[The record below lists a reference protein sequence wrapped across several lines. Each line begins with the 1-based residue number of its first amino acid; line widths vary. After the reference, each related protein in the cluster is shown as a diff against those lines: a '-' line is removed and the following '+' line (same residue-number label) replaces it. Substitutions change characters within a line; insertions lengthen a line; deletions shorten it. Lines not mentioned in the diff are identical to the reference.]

1 MANPFAQF
9 AQPQGEQNPFAQFAQ
24 PKEEPNPFAQFAP
37 KPEEEG
43 FITGL
48 GKSIYGGVR
57 DTGGSLYAA
66 GATAVGANQAVVESA
81 QAAAARSP
89 EQAKALQAYQAD
101 IQKRKQAGDE
111 GLWAGIKNV
120 AGATVDNPEGAL
132 QMVVS
137 QLPNTAVALGA
148 GAAGAG
154 TGAAIGSVVPGV
166 GTAIGGTVGF
176 LVGLFGANTA
186 LELGSKAQEKAQDGK
201 FTDAER
207 YEAMKEGV
215 VKGATITAVDAA
227 TFGASKWVMGAAN
240 RAVETATVRTIQ
252 GAGIDATKATTSIK
266 EAQAKALEAAAGQSK
281 EATTAAVEK
290 ATVEAMAREG
300 LTDPALVASIRQAQA
315 KALEGVNTV
324 AKKAGRGAAGMGLET
339 VGEGLGEYLGE
350 YAATGKASPTEA
362 VMEALAGL
370 SMSVAELHGAT
381 RLDKPG
387 ALTGGTNAI
396 YSQYS
401 RALDDQLKAEETKV
415 TEQLTAQL
423 GRPPTEE
430 ELNAKLNQLYGKGAG
445 TGGGEA
451 GASVPTPSGGAPAG
465 DTAGTRAPIGG
476 ELGTDTGVAGG
487 AGVGA
492 GTQPSAL
499 APGITLLPIPYDTVA
514 FTGVGQPKARSS
526 GQNNIVDYA
535 GRKIVL
541 VDVNGVQVPFYLSTG
556 SGGKVDVPAG
566 KWYPFFGIG
575 ADGWINK
582 TGGKEMAGYYGSEV
596 LQNTAAILDSTIG
609 DIRNDS
615 SIPKVGRTGTHI
627 DAINTGFTP
636 SENGDSATAVRSN
649 IANLLNQIKGTPK
662 DKTGPLDPKQKRIEE
677 LTQELIDAGLTP
689 QNARQNAE
697 EQVNNEVQADEEYRQ
712 DNVINLEERT
722 KQRIAGLEKD
732 TSDRAQHA
740 IFVEA
745 LQNQLRVLT
754 DLYNKGIA
762 TDKDIADFDAAMY
775 GSDRDPMVAV
785 AKISKLLAPLK
796 QADKAAEQQKIETP
810 AANEEAPLSIAE
822 QRSQLKA
829 KQDAAKT
836 KLVGLEEQLK
846 DWQNLKP
853 SELDALREKV
863 YAADDEFEAARDA
876 LIEGNRNLDD
886 LEDKQIADSTNLQA
900 IENEEKIIARIQD
913 DGNRIDIRDYA
924 DGLQSGYE
932 YYAATTREGT
942 FRNDSLTN
950 IRRVTNLADAQAAID
965 AGMSVFE
972 LEQKSAA
979 RIQKQIDSL
988 VVGANALLSK
998 NGSLPRTDTAK
1009 RLKYD
1014 QLQKQITALKEQL
1027 PDEGAPSVLPARE
1040 DPLPQLAGMHPETAT
1055 AIQENDITNALKAMA
1070 RNTSGFF
1077 ADLAKRLAELKLQTG
1092 ISFDNERNLVRRAID
1107 LKTTQQ
1113 QKRLFTYIRVTYP
1126 TYYDKYFKN
1135 YDREENLEKVFEGL
1149 RAVSKLNLGPVTSE
1163 YSDVVEQY
1171 EKNMPALTS
1180 PGAYFPQF
1188 NEITLNTKT
1197 RTGTGNRVMLH
1208 EVVHAATVA
1217 MLAEDTTKLTPEQ
1230 REAVL
1235 ALSDMYQYAKK
1246 VLPPGDYGM
1255 TNIYEFVS
1263 EVFTNKKFQ
1272 DRLRAIPYKVK
1283 GQKGGFL
1290 TAFIQKI
1297 LDLFGMNNLASSAM
1311 VQAEKL
1317 FSAEVPST
1325 TVPSGPKFAK
1335 GKRTPKIKGPIST
1348 QDKWRTAEGV
1358 NSKGV
1363 PNARTYMD
1371 VINDILHRRMPWEEG
1386 RKELSSTLWSAE
1398 GGNVRKATLGFL
1410 NLRQIADLTS
1420 TKFPQL
1426 TGAIKTIE
1434 QMLAY
1439 RGTKLKRA
1447 ESTTVK
1453 WIAAQRRDPQMSSLM
1468 SRIML
1473 EATIRGIDPDTFVG
1487 PSTHSELQKSW
1498 ELLDT
1503 DFKEIY
1509 REVRDFYADSVKD
1522 MVDMLKERA
1531 KAHGTPTE
1539 IAERLKQINDQFGP
1553 DKLLK
1558 PYFPLRRF
1566 GEHYF
1571 QVGEGDYKEFYT
1583 FESRSTRD
1591 LTMKKRR
1598 KELMAG
1604 NPQQQKAAGL
1614 ITPGT
1619 GTSNILTSMSTT
1631 KVVKDAQKLIDGLG
1645 NSIEDNLKKNPGAI
1659 PTQDAEKYIA
1669 ELKGEMKDALN
1680 QLLYITLPQVSMRKM
1695 FINRRSIQ
1703 GASEDMLRVF
1713 ATTAVHSAYQQSRLK
1728 YSEDFFSN
1736 LVNAKSHVTR
1746 SFSPERQAIYDD
1758 YIKEVAERAK
1768 TILST
1773 EDTST
1778 TAKVAGKLSESTF
1791 YFMLSAPFT
1800 AMLNIIG
1807 ATTIAMPYIGARY
1820 GYAKSNALMLK
1831 NLGKYTATAPTRTF
1845 APIAA
1850 GKFLEVQFPSIVEGG
1865 KLSKLL
1871 QRAADRFV
1879 ADGDITISLTNDINN
1894 LSERPSGLY
1903 TGNYENVKKVLSGL
1917 FHQSERLN
1925 REVVLMTTFEL
1936 AYEKFKNA
1944 DQKDL
1949 QGVITRD
1956 KTTGQPIKYTEEE
1969 AFEAAIAESREIA
1982 GQTLGDFSRQMKPR
1996 YFTSPLMGVLTKFKQ
2011 YAVLATYVVMR
2022 NLYLSIG
2029 APFSKS
2035 ELKELRAQLEVDLK
2049 NDQDKEAVIEQ
2060 RMKEIEAQRQE
2071 LYKEARRRLAG
2082 ILGVTFLYGGM
2093 EAMPFFS
2100 LLGPIVAMFAGGDD
2114 DEDPDLFEWHSWFR
2128 NYMQETFGGA
2138 AGAILARGLGTA
2150 VTSGALSER
2159 VSLDLKDLW
2168 YRDGRYSPDV
2178 RQGILETAIAN
2189 SGPVVGLGMNWV
2201 DAYGLAKEGQLDRAF
2216 EKLLPAIASKP
2227 LAATRIATEEGRTRR
2242 GIELAGDFSA
2252 WEIAMQATGLQ
2263 PERFAIAQKKAI
2275 DAKLHEQ
2282 KVDTEKNAL
2291 LNRLWME
2298 RDTDEFDN
2306 ILDDVAV
2313 FNTRHPVLA
2322 ITGKTVQ
2329 DSFKTRAKNQ
2339 AIAENLGVQLSNP
2352 KMIAEVESK
2361 LQYKPYSVFGKNE

>member
-1 MANPFAQF
+1 MAIIDPFEAQQTQRRGIVDPF
-9 AQPQGEQNPFAQFAQ
+9 EAQPAPQIIDP
-24 PKEEPNPFAQFAP
+24 FAP

-43 FITGL
+43 FITGI
-48 GKSIYGGVR
+48 GKSIYGGAR
-57 DTGGSLYAA
+57 DTGGSLYSA
-66 GATAVGANQAVVESA
+66 GAATVGANQAVVESA

-111 GLWAGIKNV
+111 GLLAGIKNV
-120 AGATVDNPEGAL
+120 VGATVDNPEGAL

-186 LELGSKAQEKAQDGK
+186 LELGNKAQEKARDGE

-227 TFGASKWVMGAAN
+227 TFGASKWVMGTAN
-240 RAVETATVRTIQ
+240 RAVETATVRTIE
-252 GAGIDATKATTSIK
+252 GAGIDAAKATTSIK
-266 EAQAKALEAAAGQSK
+266 EAQAKALETAAGQSK

-324 AKKAGRGAAGMGLET
+324 ARKAGRGGAALGLEST
-339 VGEGLGEYLGE
+339 GEGLGEYLGE
-350 YAATGKASPTEA
+350 YAATGEASPTEA
-362 VMEALAGL
+362 VLEALAGL

-401 RALDDQLKAEETKV
+401 RALDEQLQGEETKV

-430 ELNAKLNQLYGKGAG
+430 ELNAKLDQLYGGSAK
-445 TGGGEA
+445 TGGGGA
-451 GASVPTPSGGAPAG
+451 GVSVPTPSGGAAPT
-465 DTAGTRAPIGG
+465 DTSGARAPIGE
-476 ELGTDTGVAGG
+476 ELAPDTALAGK
-487 AGVGA
+487 AGVGE

-499 APGITLLPIPYDTVA
+499 APGINITPIPYEFQSQA
-514 FTGVGQPKARSS
+514 GQGQPVVKNT
-526 GQNNIVDYA
+526 GENNIIDYS

-575 ADGWINK
+575 SDGWINK

-596 LQNTAAILDSTIG
+596 LQNTAAMLDSTIG

-627 DAINTGFTP
+627 DAINAGFTP
-636 SENGDSATAVRSN
+636 SENGTNATESTVRSN
-649 IANLLNQIKGTPK
+649 IANLLNQIDDKGLLNNGLADIEAK
-662 DKTGPLDPKQKRIEE
+662 KTEAQKIAQTNFDTALDQVGEYSSLEE
-677 LTQELIDAGLTP
+677 ALDSYRQNTIDTLIDNG
-689 QNARQNAE
+689 
-697 EQVNNEVQADEEYRQ
+697 
-712 DNVINLEERT
+712 
-722 KQRIAGLEKD
+722 EKD
-732 TSDRAQHA
+732 TD
-740 IFVEA
+740 
-745 LQNQLRVLT
+745 VL
-754 DLYNKGIA
+754 
-762 TDKDIADFDAAMY
+762 DAAGDAFDKMV
-775 GSDRDPMVAV
+775 RDYEVPQKTTPATTAKKFDQLSPVEIAEQNNLKAEV
-785 AKISKLLAPLK
+785 AKISDELETLGGDLNFINGMRLNARRESKVVLDEKNMDFYRSKLEEQRQLKGKAPEKFNEERGLGTYLRDKLKSMDRYTKYVTGSNVSPALAKVNTALQKLTDSLNNRGIKVESINNATPDSNAKEAKKLLSQLAGSAERLLTK
-796 QADKAAEQQKIETP
+796 HEAVDKKYKSADPDAVKAAERQVNNDIKAINDFLESEEMGG
-810 AANEEAPLSIAE
+810 AA
-822 QRSQLKA
+822 
-829 KQDAAKT
+829 
-836 KLVGLEEQLK
+836 
-846 DWQNLKP
+846 
-853 SELDALREKV
+853 
-863 YAADDEFEAARDA
+863 F
-876 LIEGNRNLDD
+876 
-886 LEDKQIADSTNLQA
+886 
-900 IENEEKIIARIQD
+900 
-913 DGNRIDIRDYA
+913 
-924 DGLQSGYE
+924 
-932 YYAATTREGT
+932 
-942 FRNDSLTN
+942 
-950 IRRVTNLADAQAAID
+950 
-965 AGMSVFE
+965 
-972 LEQKSAA
+972 
-979 RIQKQIDSL
+979 
-988 VVGANALLSK
+988 
-998 NGSLPRTDTAK
+998 
-1009 RLKYD
+1009 
-1014 QLQKQITALKEQL
+1014 
-1027 PDEGAPSVLPARE
+1027 ARE
-1040 DPLPQLAGMHPETAT
+1040 EPLPQLAGMHPETAT
-1055 AIQENDITNALKAMA
+1055 AIQENDITGALLAMA

-1077 ADLAKRLAELKLQTG
+1077 SDLAKRLAELKLKSG

-1113 QKRLFTYIRVTYP
+1113 QKRLFTYVSIWHP
-1126 TYYDKYFKN
+1126 TYYDKHFKN
-1135 YDREENLEKVFEGL
+1135 YDREENLEKVDEGL
-1149 RAVSKLNLGPVTSE
+1149 RAISKLNLGPVIDE
-1163 YSDVVEQY
+1163 YNEVVEQY
-1171 EKNMPALTS
+1171 EKNIPGLTA

-1188 NEITLNTKT
+1188 NEVTLNTKT

-1217 MLAEDTTKLTPEQ
+1217 MLAKDTTKLTPEQ
-1230 REAVL
+1230 QQAVQ
-1235 ALSDMYQYAKK
+1235 ALWDMYRYAQN
-1246 VLPPGDYGM
+1246 VLPPGHYGM

-1272 DRLRAIPYKVK
+1272 DQLRVIPYKVK
-1283 GQKGGFL
+1283 GQKGSLL
-1290 TAFIQKI
+1290 TAFIQKV

-1325 TVPSGPKFAK
+1325 TASSGPKFAK
-1335 GKRTPKIKGPIST
+1335 GKRTQKPRGPVST
-1348 QDKWRTAEGV
+1348 PDTARTAESV
-1358 NSKGV
+1358 
-1363 PNARTYMD
+1363 ARTYID
-1371 VINDILHRRMPWEEG
+1371 VINDAIKGRTTWDEA
-1386 RKELSSTLWSAE
+1386 RKEMSSTLWSAE
-1398 GGNVRKATLGFL
+1398 GGNVRKAMLGFL
-1410 NLRQIADLTS
+1410 NLRQLADLTA

-1426 TGAIKTIE
+1426 TGAIKVIE
-1434 QMLAY
+1434 QMLSY
-1439 RGTKLKRA
+1439 RGAKLKRA

-1453 WIAAQRRDPQMSSLM
+1453 WIAAQRRDPQMSALM
-1468 SRIML
+1468 SRVML
-1473 EATIRGIDPDTFVG
+1473 EATMRGIDPDTAKAG
-1487 PSTHSELQKSW
+1487 TLNKPLEDAW
-1498 ELLDT
+1498 GALDD

-1509 REVRDFYADSVKD
+1509 REVREFYADSVKD
-1522 MVDMLKERA
+1522 MVDTLKERA

-1539 IAERLKQINDQFGP
+1539 IAQRLKDIDAQFGP
-1553 DKLLK
+1553 DKLVK

-1566 GEHYF
+1566 GDHWF
-1571 QVGEGDYKEFYT
+1571 QIGTGNFKEFYT

-1591 LTMKKRR
+1591 LTMRKRI
-1598 KELMAG
+1598 KELAAG
-1604 NPQQQKAAGL
+1604 NKQQQSLAETVHSGS
-1614 ITPGT
+1614 
-1619 GTSNILTSMSTT
+1619 GTSDLFSSMSTT
-1631 KVVKDAQKLIDGLG
+1631 KVIQDAQKLIDNIGSGL
-1645 NSIEDNLKKNPGAI
+1645 NLATETGAS
-1659 PTQDAEKYIA
+1659 AAAK
-1669 ELKGEMKDALN
+1669 LKDEMKDTLN
-1680 QLLYITLPQVSMRKM
+1680 QLLYITLPQTSMRKM
-1695 FINRRSIQ
+1695 FINRKSVQ

-1713 ATTAVHSAYQQSRLK
+1713 ATTAVHSAYQQSRFK
-1728 YSEDFFSN
+1728 YAEAFLGN
-1736 LVNAKSHVTR
+1736 LVNAREYIKN
-1746 SFSPERQAIYDD
+1746 FPPARQAIYDD
-1758 YIKEVAERAK
+1758 YIKEVEARTT

-1778 TAKVAGKLSESTF
+1778 AAKVAGKLSESTF

-1831 NLGKYTATAPTRTF
+1831 NLGKYTASSPTRTF
-1845 APIAA
+1845 APMAA

-1865 KLSKLL
+1865 KLTPIL
-1871 QRAADRFV
+1871 QRAADLFV

-1894 LSERPSGLY
+1894 LAERPSGLY

-1936 AYEKFKNA
+1936 AYEKFKDA
-1944 DQKDL
+1944 DKTDL
-1949 QGVITRD
+1949 QGVIERD

-1996 YFTSPLMGVLTKFKQ
+1996 YFTSPLMSVLTKFKQ

-2022 NLYLSIG
+2022 NLYLSLG
-2029 APFSKS
+2029 APFSKN
-2035 ELKELRAQLEVDLK
+2035 ELKEFRAQLEKDLK
-2049 NDQDKEAVIEQ
+2049 ADPDKDAIVEQ
-2060 RMKEIEAQRQE
+2060 RISEIEGQRKE
-2071 LYKEARRRLAG
+2071 LYKEARRRMAG
-2082 ILGVTFLYGGM
+2082 ILGMTFLYGGI

-2100 LLGPIVAMFAGGDD
+2100 MLGPIMAMFAGGGDD
-2114 DEDPDLFEWHSWFR
+2114 EEDPDLFEWHSWFR

-2138 AGAILARGLGTA
+2138 TGAILARGAGTA
-2150 VTSGALSER
+2150 VSGGAISER

-2178 RQGILETAIAN
+2178 RQGVLETAIAN
-2189 SGPVVGLGMNWV
+2189 SGPVVGLGMNFV
-2201 DAYGLAKEGQLDRAF
+2201 DAYGLAKEGQLERAF
-2216 EKLLPAIASKP
+2216 EKLLPAIAAKP
-2227 LAATRIATEEGRTRR
+2227 LVGARIATEEGRTRR

-2252 WEIAMQATGLQ
+2252 WEIAMQSVGLQ
-2263 PERFAIAQKKAI
+2263 PERFAIAQKNAI

-2282 KVDTEKNAL
+2282 KVDAEKTAL

-2298 RDTDEFDN
+2298 RDTDQEDRILEQIDEFND
-2306 ILDDVAV
+2306 
-2313 FNTRHPVLA
+2313 RHPIKK
-2322 ITGKTVQ
+2322 ITGRTIQ
-2329 DSFKTRAKNQ
+2329 DSFKQRAMSKD
-2339 AIAENLGVQLSNP
+2339 IAEEMGVQLTDP
-2352 KMIAEVESK
+2352 KMIEEVEPK
-2361 LQYKPYSVFGKNE
+2361 LRYKPYSVFGKNE

>member
-1 MANPFAQF
+1 MVIIDPFEAQQPQRRGIVDPFEAQPAPQIIDPFA
-9 AQPQGEQNPFAQFAQ
+9 PE
-24 PKEEPNPFAQFAP
+24 
-37 KPEEEG
+37 PEEEG
-43 FITGL
+43 FFTGL
-48 GKSIYGGVR
+48 GKSIYGGAR
-57 DTGGSLYAA
+57 DTGGSLYSA

-137 QLPNTAVALGA
+137 QLPNTVVALGA
-148 GAAGAG
+148 GA
-154 TGAAIGSVVPGV
+154 TGAVAGSFAGPV
-166 GTAIGGTVGF
+166 GTVVGF
-176 LVGLFGANTA
+176 LTGLFGANTA
-186 LELGSKAQEKAQDGK
+186 LELGNKAQEKARDGE

-207 YEAMKEGV
+207 YEAMEEGV
-215 VKGATITAVDAA
+215 VKGGVITAVDAA
-227 TFGASKWVMGAAN
+227 TFGASKWLMGTAN
-240 RAVETATVRTIQ
+240 RAVETATVRTIEN
-252 GAGIDATKATTSIK
+252 AGLDAAKATTAVKKAQADALAASAGQGK
-266 EAQAKALEAAAGQSK
+266 EAA
-281 EATTAAVEK
+281 TAAVEK
-290 ATVEAMAREG
+290 ATAEAMAKEG

-324 AKKAGRGAAGMGLET
+324 ARKAGRGGAALGLEST
-339 VGEGLGEYLGE
+339 GEGLGEYLGE
-350 YAATGKASPTEA
+350 YAATGEASPTDA
-362 VMEALAGL
+362 VLEALAGL
-370 SMSVAELHGAT
+370 SLSLAELNGAT

-387 ALTGGTNAI
+387 ALTGGTNAY
-396 YSQYS
+396 YSQLS
-401 RALDDQLKAEETKV
+401 RSLDDQLKVDEAKV

-430 ELNAKLNQLYGKGAG
+430 ELNAKLNQLSK
-445 TGGGEA
+445 
-451 GASVPTPSGGAPAG
+451 TPSRSAKIAQTQGPISKVSAYTDINLAKTLELQLAKPKNKQNQPLIEAIQ
-465 DTAGTRAPIGG
+465 TEIQKRATTQG
-476 ELGTDTGVAGG
+476 EQNVGQTIPDASG
-487 AGVGA
+487 AGVQVA
-492 GTQPSAL
+492 GQPDTDITPAGVRVAEPDGMVPARQDVAGVATGEATQP
-499 APGITLLPIPYDTVA
+499 VA
-514 FTGVGQPKARSS
+514 
-526 GQNNIVDYA
+526 IVDPFEQTS
-535 GRKIVL
+535 
-541 VDVNGVQVPFYLSTG
+541 VQT
-556 SGGKVDVPAG
+556 K
-566 KWYPFFGIG
+566 
-575 ADGWINK
+575 
-582 TGGKEMAGYYGSEV
+582 
-596 LQNTAAILDSTIG
+596 
-609 DIRNDS
+609 
-615 SIPKVGRTGTHI
+615 
-627 DAINTGFTP
+627 TP
-636 SENGDSATAVRSN
+636 S
-649 IANLLNQIKGTPK
+649 
-662 DKTGPLDPKQKRIEE
+662 
-677 LTQELIDAGLTP
+677 
-689 QNARQNAE
+689 
-697 EQVNNEVQADEEYRQ
+697 
-712 DNVINLEERT
+712 
-722 KQRIAGLEKD
+722 
-732 TSDRAQHA
+732 AQ
-740 IFVEA
+740 
-745 LQNQLRVLT
+745 
-754 DLYNKGIA
+754 
-762 TDKDIADFDAAMY
+762 
-775 GSDRDPMVAV
+775 
-785 AKISKLLAPLK
+785 
-796 QADKAAEQQKIETP
+796 P
-810 AANEEAPLSIAE
+810 AANEEARQEEYEVKVAEARNIAKTNFDTALDQVGE
-822 QRSQLKA
+822 YSSLEEALDSYRQNTIDTLIDNGEKNTDVL
-829 KQDAAKT
+829 DAAGDAFDKMVREYEVPQKPTPVKEQQAPPSGELDTEAVISKLDLEGTPRTYNSAVEALGQGDEIYAFNADDLFRLNSDTVEDLRRLSTPEEIKAAAKDGFHIFSIDSEVGNKARSNNLINQINDLVARQAPLRNKNGAAPKPTTAKGKT
-836 KLVGLEEQLK
+836 F
-846 DWQNLKP
+846 
-853 SELDALREKV
+853 SELQE
-863 YAADDEFEAARDA
+863 
-876 LIEGNRNLDD
+876 
-886 LEDKQIADSTNLQA
+886 
-900 IENEEKIIARIQD
+900 
-913 DGNRIDIRDYA
+913 
-924 DGLQSGYE
+924 
-932 YYAATTREGT
+932 
-942 FRNDSLTN
+942 
-950 IRRVTNLADAQAAID
+950 
-965 AGMSVFE
+965 
-972 LEQKSAA
+972 
-979 RIQKQIDSL
+979 QIDTL
-988 VVGANALLSK
+988 KKELAQ
-998 NGSLPRTDTAK
+998 NGPTD
-1009 RLKYD
+1009 
-1014 QLQKQITALKEQL
+1014 E
-1027 PDEGAPSVLPARE
+1027 APSVLPARE
-1040 DPLPQLAGMHPETAT
+1040 EPLPYLAGMHPETAT
-1055 AIQENDITNALKAMA
+1055 AVQENDITGALKALA

-1077 ADLAKRLAELKLQTG
+1077 SDLAKRLAELKLQTG

-1107 LKTTQQ
+1107 LKTAAQ
-1113 QKRLFTYIRVTYP
+1113 QKRLFTYISLYYP
-1126 TYYDKYFKN
+1126 NQYNKYFKN

-1149 RAVSKLNLGPVTSE
+1149 RAVSKLNLGPVISE
-1163 YSDVVEQY
+1163 YNDVVYQY
-1171 EKNMPALTS
+1171 EKNIPGLTA

-1217 MLAEDTTKLTPEQ
+1217 MLAEDTTKLTSEQ
-1230 REAVL
+1230 KEAVY
-1235 ALSDMYQYAKK
+1235 ALVDMYQYAKK

-1283 GQKGGFL
+1283 GQKGGLL
-1290 TAFIQKI
+1290 TVFIQKI
-1297 LDLFGMNNLASSAM
+1297 LDLFGMNNLASNAM

-1325 TVPSGPKFAK
+1325 TASSGPKFAK
-1335 GKRTPKIKGPIST
+1335 GKRIPKPKGPIST

-1358 NSKGV
+1358 NSKGI

-1371 VINDILHRRMPWEEG
+1371 VINDILHRRMPWDEG

-1398 GGNVRKATLGFL
+1398 GGNVRRFTLGFL
-1410 NLRQIADLTS
+1410 NLRQIADLTA

-1447 ESTTVK
+1447 EGTTVK
-1453 WIAAQRRDPQMSSLM
+1453 WIAAQRRDPRMSSLM
-1468 SRIML
+1468 SRVML
-1473 EATIRGIDPDTFVG
+1473 EATMRGIDPDTASAGTLNKPF
-1487 PSTHSELQKSW
+1487 QDAW
-1498 ELLDT
+1498 DALDN

-1522 MVDMLKERA
+1522 MVNMLKERA

-1604 NPQQQKAAGL
+1604 NPQQQKAAEL

-1746 SFSPERQAIYDD
+1746 NFSPERQAIYDD
-1758 YIKEVAERAK
+1758 YIKEVAARAK

-1778 TAKVAGKLSESTF
+1778 TAKVAGTLSESTF

-1820 GYAKSNALMLK
+1820 GYAKANALMLK
-1831 NLGKYTATAPTRTF
+1831 NLSKYTATAPNRTF
-1845 APIAA
+1845 APMAA

-1871 QRAADRFV
+1871 QRAADLFV

-1903 TGNYENVKKVLSGL
+1903 TGNYQNVKKVLSGL

-1936 AYEKFKNA
+1936 AYEKFSNA
-1944 DQKDL
+1944 DKTDL
-1949 QGVITRD
+1949 QGVIERD

-1969 AFEAAIAESREIA
+1969 AFEEAIAEAREIA

-1996 YFTSPLMGVLTKFKQ
+1996 YFTPPVLGLLFKFKQ

-2035 ELKELRAQLEVDLK
+2035 ELKEFRAQLEIELK
-2049 NDQDKEAVIEQ
+2049 NEPDNKAIIEQ
-2060 RMKEIEAQRQE
+2060 QMKEIETQRQE

-2082 ILGVTFLYGGM
+2082 ILGITFLYGGM

-2100 LLGPIVAMFAGGDD
+2100 LLGLIVGMFAGGGD
-2114 DEDPDLFEWHSWFR
+2114 DEDPSLFEWNSWFR

-2138 AGAILARGLGTA
+2138 GGAILARGLGTA
-2150 VTSGALSER
+2150 VSSGALTER
-2159 VSLDLKDLW
+2159 VSLDIKDLW
-2168 YRDGRYSPDV
+2168 YRDGRFSPDAREGV
-2178 RQGILETAIAN
+2178 INTVIAN
-2189 SGPVVGLGMNWV
+2189 SGPVVGLGFNLV
-2201 DAYGLAKEGQLDRAF
+2201 DAYSLANEGQLDRAF
-2216 EKLLPAIASKP
+2216 EKALPAIASKP
-2227 LAATRIATEEGRTRR
+2227 LVATRIATEEGRTRR
-2242 GIELAGDFSA
+2242 GVALAEDFSA
-2252 WEIAMQATGLQ
+2252 WEIAIQAIGLQ
-2263 PERFAIAQKKAI
+2263 PERFAIAQKNAI

-2282 KVDTEKNAL
+2282 KVLAEKNAL

-2298 RDTDEFDN
+2298 RDTDEYDD
-2306 ILDDVAV
+2306 ILDKVDD
-2313 FNTRHPVLA
+2313 FNARHPVLA
-2322 ITGKTVQ
+2322 ITGRTIQ
-2329 DSFKTRAKNQ
+2329 DSFKNRAKNQ

-2352 KMIAEVESK
+2352 KMIEEVESK

>member
-1 MANPFAQF
+1 MAIIDPFEAQQTQRRGIVDPF
-9 AQPQGEQNPFAQFAQ
+9 EAQPAPQIIDP
-24 PKEEPNPFAQFAP
+24 FAP

-48 GKSIYGGVR
+48 GKSIYGGAR
-57 DTGGSLYAA
+57 DTGGSLYSA
-66 GATAVGANQAVVESA
+66 GATAVGANQSVVESA

-111 GLWAGIKNV
+111 GLLAGIKNV

-132 QMVVS
+132 QMVLS

-176 LVGLFGANTA
+176 FVGLFGANTA
-186 LELGSKAQEKAQDGK
+186 LELGNKAQEKARDGE

-227 TFGASKWVMGAAN
+227 TFGASKWLMGTAN
-240 RAVETATVRTIQ
+240 RAVETATVRTIE
-252 GAGIDATKATTSIK
+252 GAKIDATKAATSIK
-266 EAQAKALEAAAGQSK
+266 EAQAKALEATAGQGK

-315 KALEGVNTV
+315 KALEGVNTLG
-324 AKKAGRGAAGMGLET
+324 KKAGRGGAALGLEST
-339 VGEGLGEYLGE
+339 GEGLGEYLGE
-350 YAATGKASPTEA
+350 YAATGEASPTEA

-387 ALTGGTNAI
+387 ALTGGTNA
-396 YSQYS
+396 YFN
-401 RALDDQLKAEETKV
+401 QLLSNEKTNL

-430 ELNAKLNQLYGKGAG
+430 ELNAKLDQLDKAGAG
-445 TGGGEA
+445 TGGGGT
-451 GASVPTPSGGAPAG
+451 GASVPTPSGGAAARATTGAG
-465 DTAGTRAPIGG
+465 APVGG
-476 ELGTDTGVAGG
+476 ELAPDITLAGK

-499 APGITLLPIPYDTVA
+499 APGINITPIAYEFQSQA
-514 FTGVGQPKARSS
+514 GQGQPVVKNT
-526 GQNNIVDYA
+526 GENNIIDYS

-541 VDVNGVQVPFYLSTG
+541 VDINGVQVPFYLSTG
-556 SGGKVDVPAG
+556 SGGKKDVPAG

-575 ADGWINK
+575 SDGWINK

-596 LQNTAAILDSTIG
+596 LQNTAAMLDSTIG

-636 SENGDSATAVRSN
+636 SENGTNATESTVRSN
-649 IANLLNQIKGTPK
+649 IANLLNQIDDKGLLNNGLADIEAK
-662 DKTGPLDPKQKRIEE
+662 KTEAQKIAQTNFDTALDQVGEYSSLEE
-677 LTQELIDAGLTP
+677 ALDSYRQNTIDTLIDNGEKNTDVLDAAGDAFDKMVREYEVPQKTTP
-689 QNARQNAE
+689 AIRVTRYKDGTYGLDWLDRGGRPA
-697 EQVNNEVQADEEYRQ
+697 
-712 DNVINLEERT
+712 LERT
-722 KQRIAGLEKD
+722 FPTEEEARAAAKSNFPGEVLQKDVYSWETKQETPTTTAKKFDQLSPVEIAE
-732 TSDRAQHA
+732 
-740 IFVEA
+740 
-745 LQNQLRVLT
+745 QNNL
-754 DLYNKGIA
+754 KA
-762 TDKDIADFDAAMY
+762 E
-775 GSDRDPMVAV
+775 V
-785 AKISKLLAPLK
+785 AKISDELETLGGSTISAFDLNFIRGMRLNARRESKVILDEKTIDFYRSKLEEQRQLKGKAPEKFSEERGLGTYLRGKLKSMDRYTKYLTGSNISAPLANVNAALQKLTDSLNNRGFKVESINNATPDSDAKEAKKLLSQLAGS
-796 QADKAAEQQKIETP
+796 ADRLLTKHEAVDKKYKSADPDAVKAAERQVNNDIKAINAYLESREMG
-810 AANEEAPLSIAE
+810 AA
-822 QRSQLKA
+822 
-829 KQDAAKT
+829 
-836 KLVGLEEQLK
+836 
-846 DWQNLKP
+846 
-853 SELDALREKV
+853 
-863 YAADDEFEAARDA
+863 F
-876 LIEGNRNLDD
+876 
-886 LEDKQIADSTNLQA
+886 
-900 IENEEKIIARIQD
+900 
-913 DGNRIDIRDYA
+913 
-924 DGLQSGYE
+924 
-932 YYAATTREGT
+932 
-942 FRNDSLTN
+942 
-950 IRRVTNLADAQAAID
+950 
-965 AGMSVFE
+965 
-972 LEQKSAA
+972 
-979 RIQKQIDSL
+979 
-988 VVGANALLSK
+988 
-998 NGSLPRTDTAK
+998 
-1009 RLKYD
+1009 
-1014 QLQKQITALKEQL
+1014 
-1027 PDEGAPSVLPARE
+1027 ARE
-1040 DPLPQLAGMHPETAT
+1040 EPLPQLAGMHPETAT
-1055 AIQENDITNALKAMA
+1055 AIQENDVTGALRAMA
-1070 RNTSGFF
+1070 RHTSGFF
-1077 ADLAKRLAELKLQTG
+1077 SDLAKRLAELKLQTG

-1113 QKRLFTYIRVTYP
+1113 QKRLFTYIRVTHP

-1163 YSDVVEQY
+1163 YNDVVEQY
-1171 EKNMPALTS
+1171 EKNIPGLTA

-1217 MLAEDTTKLTPEQ
+1217 MLAKDTAEGTTKLTPEQ

-1290 TAFIQKI
+1290 TAFIQKV

-1317 FSAEVPST
+1317 FSTEVPSVT
-1325 TVPSGPKFAK
+1325 ASSGPKFAK
-1335 GKRTPKIKGPIST
+1335 GKRNVKPKGPIST
-1348 QDKWRTAEGV
+1348 QNKWRTAEGV
-1358 NSKGV
+1358 NSEGI

-1371 VINDILHRRMPWEEG
+1371 VISDILHRRTPWEEG

-1410 NLRQIADLTS
+1410 NLRQIADLTA

-1426 TGAIKTIE
+1426 TSAIKTIE

-1447 ESTTVK
+1447 ESTTSK

-1522 MVDMLKERA
+1522 MVGMLKERA

-1591 LTMKKRR
+1591 LTMNKRR

-1604 NPQQQKAAGL
+1604 NPQQQKAAEL
-1614 ITPGT
+1614 ITPGS
-1619 GTSNILTSMSTT
+1619 GTSNILASMSTT

-1645 NSIEDNLKKNPGAI
+1645 NSIADELKKNPGAI
-1659 PTQDAEKYIA
+1659 ATKDAEKYLA
-1669 ELKGEMKDALN
+1669 DLKGEMKDALN

-1728 YSEDFFSN
+1728 YSEDFFSS
-1736 LVNAKSHVTR
+1736 LVGAQSHIR
-1746 SFSPERQAIYDD
+1746 MNFSPERQAIYDD

-1778 TAKVAGKLSESTF
+1778 AAKVAGKLSESTF

-1820 GYAKSNALMLK
+1820 GYAKANALMLK

-1845 APIAA
+1845 APMAA

-1879 ADGDITISLTNDINN
+1879 SDGDITISLTNDINN

-1996 YFTSPLMGVLTKFKQ
+1996 YFTSPLMSVLTKFKQ

-2035 ELKELRAQLEVDLK
+2035 ELKELRTQLEVELK
-2049 NDQDKEAVIEQ
+2049 NEPDNKAIIEQ

-2082 ILGVTFLYGGM
+2082 VLGMTFLYGGM

-2114 DEDPDLFEWHSWFR
+2114 DEDPSLFEWHSWFR

-2150 VTSGALSER
+2150 VSGGALSER

-2201 DAYGLAKEGQLDRAF
+2201 DAYDLAKEGQLDRAF

-2242 GIELAGDFSA
+2242 GVELAGDFSA

-2263 PERFAIAQKKAI
+2263 PERFAIAQKNAI

-2282 KVDTEKNAL
+2282 KVLAEKNAL

-2298 RDTDEFDN
+2298 RDTDEYDD
-2306 ILDDVAV
+2306 ILDKVDD
-2313 FNTRHPVLA
+2313 FNARHSVLA
-2322 ITGKTVQ
+2322 ITGRTIQ
-2329 DSFKTRAKNQ
+2329 DSFKDRAKNQ

>member
-9 AQPQGEQNPFAQFAQ
+9 AQPQEEQNPFAQFAQ

-48 GKSIYGGVR
+48 GKSIYGGAR
-57 DTGGSLYAA
+57 DTGGSLYSA
-66 GATAVGANQAVVESA
+66 GATAVGANQSVVESA

-120 AGATVDNPEGAL
+120 VGATVDNPEGAL

-176 LVGLFGANTA
+176 LVGLCGANTA

-207 YEAMKEGV
+207 YEAMQEGV
-215 VKGATITAVDAA
+215 KKGATITAVDAA

-240 RAVETATVRTIQ
+240 RAVETATVRSIES
-252 GAGIDATKATTSIK
+252 AGIDAAKATTSIK

-381 RLDKPG
+381 KLDKPG

-430 ELNAKLNQLYGKGAG
+430 ELNAKLDQLYGKGAG

-451 GASVPTPSGGAPAG
+451 GASVPTSSGGAPAG
-465 DTAGTRAPIGG
+465 DTTGTRTPVG
-476 ELGTDTGVAGG
+476 EKLGTDTGVAGG

-492 GTQPSAL
+492 GTQPSTL
-499 APGITLLPIPYDTVA
+499 APGININPIPYEFQSQA
-514 FTGVGQPKARSS
+514 GQGQPVVKNT
-526 GQNNIVDYA
+526 GENNIIDYS

-541 VDVNGVQVPFYLSTG
+541 VDINGVQVPFYLSTG

-575 ADGWINK
+575 SDGWINK

-596 LQNTAAILDSTIG
+596 LRNTAAMLDSTIG

-615 SIPKVGRTGTHI
+615 SIPKVGRTGAHI

-636 SENGDSATAVRSN
+636 SENGTNATETTVRSN
-649 IANLLNQIKGTPK
+649 IANLLNQIDDKGLLNNGLADLK
-662 DKTGPLDPKQKRIEE
+662 AKKTEAQKIAQTNFDAALDQVGEYSSLEE
-677 LTQELIDAGLTP
+677 ALDSYRQNTIDTLIDNG
-689 QNARQNAE
+689 
-697 EQVNNEVQADEEYRQ
+697 
-712 DNVINLEERT
+712 
-722 KQRIAGLEKD
+722 EKD
-732 TSDRAQHA
+732 TDVLDAAGDAFDKMVRDYEVPQKTTPAIRVTRYKDGTYGLDWLDRGGRPALERTFPTEEEARAAAKSKFPEEVLQKDVYSWGTKQEAPVKEQQAQSSGELDTEA
-740 IFVEA
+740 VIAKLNEEGVPRPYSSAVKA
-745 LQNQLRVLT
+745 LQQGDEIYAFNADNLFDLNPDTVEDLRRLNTPEEIKAAAKDGFRIFSIDTEVGNKARSDTLT
-754 DLYNKGIA
+754 VSMFDL
-762 TDKDIADFDAAMY
+762 
-775 GSDRDPMVAV
+775 VV
-785 AKISKLLAPLK
+785 K
-796 QADKAAEQQKIETP
+796 QAALRNKNGTAPKPTTAKGKEFIKLQEQI
-810 AANEEAPLSIAE
+810 
-822 QRSQLKA
+822 
-829 KQDAAKT
+829 
-836 KLVGLEEQLK
+836 
-846 DWQNLKP
+846 
-853 SELDALREKV
+853 DALQKE
-863 YAADDEFEAARDA
+863 
-876 LIEGNRNLDD
+876 
-886 LEDKQIADSTNLQA
+886 
-900 IENEEKIIARIQD
+900 
-913 DGNRIDIRDYA
+913 
-924 DGLQSGYE
+924 
-932 YYAATTREGT
+932 
-942 FRNDSLTN
+942 
-950 IRRVTNLADAQAAID
+950 LAQ
-965 AGMSVFE
+965 
-972 LEQKSAA
+972 
-979 RIQKQIDSL
+979 
-988 VVGANALLSK
+988 
-998 NGSLPRTDTAK
+998 NGPTG
-1009 RLKYD
+1009 
-1014 QLQKQITALKEQL
+1014 E
-1027 PDEGAPSVLPARE
+1027 APSVLPARE
-1040 DPLPQLAGMHPETAT
+1040 EPLPQLAGMHPETAT
-1055 AIQENDITNALKAMA
+1055 AIQENDITSALKAMA

-1077 ADLAKRLAELKLQTG
+1077 SELAKRLAELNLNAG

-1126 TYYDKYFKN
+1126 TYYDKYFEN
-1135 YDREENLEKVFEGL
+1135 YDREENLEKVDAGL
-1149 RAVSKLNLGPVTSE
+1149 RAISKLNLGPVIDE
-1163 YSDVVEQY
+1163 YNEVVEQY
-1171 EKNMPALTS
+1171 EKNIPGLTA

-1188 NEITLNTKT
+1188 NEVTLNTKT

-1217 MLAEDTTKLTPEQ
+1217 MLAKDTTKLTPEQ
-1230 REAVL
+1230 QEAVQ
-1235 ALSDMYQYAKK
+1235 ALWDMYRYAEK
-1246 VLPPGDYGM
+1246 VLPPGHYGM

-1272 DRLRAIPYKVK
+1272 DQLRVIPYKVK
-1283 GQKGGFL
+1283 GQKGGLL
-1290 TAFIQKI
+1290 TAFIQKV

-1325 TVPSGPKFAK
+1325 TASSGPKFAR
-1335 GKRTPKIKGPIST
+1335 GKRTQKPRGPIST
-1348 QDKWRTAEGV
+1348 PDTARTAESV
-1358 NSKGV
+1358 
-1363 PNARTYMD
+1363 ARTYID
-1371 VINDILHRRMPWEEG
+1371 VINDAIKGRISWDEA
-1386 RKELSSTLWSAE
+1386 RKEMSSTLWSAE
-1398 GGNVRKATLGFL
+1398 GGNVRKAMLGFL
-1410 NLRQIADLTS
+1410 NLRQLADVTA

-1426 TGAIKTIE
+1426 TGAIKVIE
-1434 QMLAY
+1434 QMLSY

-1453 WIAAQRRDPQMSSLM
+1453 WVAAQRRDPQMSALM
-1468 SRIML
+1468 SRVML
-1473 EATIRGIDPDTFVG
+1473 EATMRGIDPDTAKAG
-1487 PSTHSELQKSW
+1487 TLNKPLQDAW
-1498 ELLDT
+1498 DALDK

-1522 MVDMLKERA
+1522 MVDTLKERA

-1539 IAERLKQINDQFGP
+1539 IAQRLKDIDAQFGP
-1553 DKLLK
+1553 DKLVK

-1566 GEHYF
+1566 GDHWF
-1571 QVGEGDYKEFYT
+1571 QIGSGNFKEFYT

-1591 LTMKKRR
+1591 LTMKKRI
-1598 KELMAG
+1598 KELAAG
-1604 NPQQQKAAGL
+1604 NKQQQSLAETVHSGS
-1614 ITPGT
+1614 
-1619 GTSNILTSMSTT
+1619 GTSDLFSSMSTT
-1631 KVVKDAQKLIDGLG
+1631 KVIQDAQKLIDNIGSSL
-1645 NSIEDNLKKNPGAI
+1645 NLATETGAS
-1659 PTQDAEKYIA
+1659 AAAK
-1669 ELKGEMKDALN
+1669 LKDEMKDTLN
-1680 QLLYITLPQVSMRKM
+1680 QLLYITLPQTSMRKM
-1695 FINRRSIQ
+1695 FINRKSVQ

-1728 YSEDFFSN
+1728 YAEAFLGN
-1736 LVNAKSHVTR
+1736 LVNAREYIKN
-1746 SFSPERQAIYDD
+1746 FPPARQAIYDD
-1758 YIKEVAERAK
+1758 YIKEVEARTK

-1778 TAKVAGKLSESTF
+1778 AAKVAGKLSESTF

-1820 GYAKSNALMLK
+1820 GYAKANALMLK

-1845 APIAA
+1845 APMAA

-1865 KLSKLL
+1865 KLTPTL
-1871 QRAADRFV
+1871 QRAADLFV

-1894 LSERPSGLY
+1894 LAERPSGLY
-1903 TGNYENVKKVLSGL
+1903 TGNYENVKKALSGL

-1936 AYEKFKNA
+1936 AYEKFKSA
-1944 DQKDL
+1944 DKTDL
-1949 QGVITRD
+1949 QGVIERD
-1956 KTTGQPIKYTEEE
+1956 KTTGQPIKYTEAE

-1996 YFTSPLMGVLTKFKQ
+1996 YFTSPLMSVLTKFKQ

-2022 NLYLSIG
+2022 NLYLSLG
-2029 APFSKS
+2029 APFSKN
-2035 ELKELRAQLEVDLK
+2035 ELKEFRAQLEKDLK
-2049 NDQDKEAVIEQ
+2049 TDPDKDAIITQ
-2060 RMKEIEAQRQE
+2060 RIGEIESQRQE
-2071 LYKEARRRLAG
+2071 LYKEARRRMAG
-2082 ILGVTFLYGGM
+2082 ILGMTFLYGGI

-2100 LLGPIVAMFAGGDD
+2100 MLGPIMAMFAGGGDD
-2114 DEDPDLFEWHSWFR
+2114 EEDPDLFEWHSWFR

-2138 AGAILARGLGTA
+2138 TGAILARGAGTA
-2150 VTSGALSER
+2150 ISGGALSER

-2178 RQGILETAIAN
+2178 RQGVLETAIAN
-2189 SGPVVGLGMNWV
+2189 SGPVVGLGMNWI
-2201 DAYGLAKEGQLDRAF
+2201 DAYGLAKEGQLERAF
-2216 EKLLPAIASKP
+2216 EKVLPAIASKP
-2227 LAATRIATEEGRTRR
+2227 LVGARIATEEGRTRR

-2252 WEIAMQATGLQ
+2252 WEIALQATGLQ

-2282 KVDTEKNAL
+2282 KVDAEKTAL

-2298 RDTDEFDN
+2298 RDTDQEDR
-2306 ILDDVAV
+2306 ILDQIDE
-2313 FNTRHPVLA
+2313 FNDRHPIKK
-2322 ITGKTVQ
+2322 ITGKTIQ
-2329 DSFKTRAKNQ
+2329 DSFKQREKSKD
-2339 AIAENLGVQLSNP
+2339 IAEEMGVQLTDP
-2352 KMIAEVESK
+2352 KMIEEVEPK
-2361 LQYKPYSVFGKNE
+2361 LRYKPYSVFGKNE

>member
-1 MANPFAQF
+1 MVIIDPFEAQQTQRRGIVDPF
-9 AQPQGEQNPFAQFAQ
+9 EAQPAPQIIDP
-24 PKEEPNPFAQFAP
+24 FAP

-43 FITGL
+43 FFTGL
-48 GKSIYGGVR
+48 GKSIYGGAR
-57 DTGGSLYAA
+57 DTGGSLYSA
-66 GATAVGANQAVVESA
+66 GAATVGANQAVVESA

-111 GLWAGIKNV
+111 GLLAGIKNV

-132 QMVVS
+132 QMVLS

-148 GAAGAG
+148 GATGAG
-154 TGAAIGSVVPGV
+154 TGSAIGSVVPGV

-186 LELGSKAQEKAQDGK
+186 LELGNKAQEKARDGE

-227 TFGASKWVMGAAN
+227 TFGASKWILGTAN
-240 RAVETATVRTIQ
+240 RAVETATIRTIED
-252 GAGIDATKATTSIK
+252 AGLDAAKATTAVKKAQADALAASAGQGK
-266 EAQAKALEAAAGQSK
+266 EAA
-281 EATTAAVEK
+281 TAAVEK
-290 ATVEAMAREG
+290 ATAEAMAKEG

-324 AKKAGRGAAGMGLET
+324 ARKAGRGGAALGLEST
-339 VGEGLGEYLGE
+339 GEGLGEYLGE
-350 YAATGKASPTEA
+350 YAATGEASPTDA
-362 VMEALAGL
+362 VLEALAGL
-370 SMSVAELHGAT
+370 SLSLAELNGAT

-387 ALTGGTNAI
+387 ALTGGTNAY
-396 YSQYS
+396 YSQLS
-401 RALDDQLKAEETKV
+401 RSLDDQLKVDEAKV

-430 ELNAKLNQLYGKGAG
+430 ELNAKLNQLYGGSAE
-445 TGGGEA
+445 TGGG
-451 GASVPTPSGGAPAG
+451 GTGVSVPTSIGGAAPTDTTGIGTPIGEELAP
-465 DTAGTRAPIGG
+465 DTA
-476 ELGTDTGVAGG
+476 LVGG

-492 GTQPSAL
+492 GAQPSAL
-499 APGITLLPIPYDTVA
+499 APGINITPIPYEFQSQA
-514 FTGVGQPKARSS
+514 GQGQPVVKNT
-526 GQNNIVDYA
+526 GENNIIDYS

-575 ADGWINK
+575 SDGWINK

-596 LQNTAAILDSTIG
+596 LQNTAAMLDSTIG

-627 DAINTGFTP
+627 DAINVGFTP
-636 SENGDSATAVRSN
+636 SENGTNATESTVRSN
-649 IANLLNQIKGTPK
+649 IANLLNQIDDKGLLNNGLADIEAK
-662 DKTGPLDPKQKRIEE
+662 KTEAQKIAQTNFDTALDQVGEYSSLEE
-677 LTQELIDAGLTP
+677 ALDSYRQNTIDTLIDNG
-689 QNARQNAE
+689 
-697 EQVNNEVQADEEYRQ
+697 
-712 DNVINLEERT
+712 
-722 KQRIAGLEKD
+722 EKNTD
-732 TSDRAQHA
+732 
-740 IFVEA
+740 
-745 LQNQLRVLT
+745 VL
-754 DLYNKGIA
+754 
-762 TDKDIADFDAAMY
+762 DAA
-775 GSDRDPMVAV
+775 GDAFDKMVREYEVPQKTTPATTAKKFDQLSPAEIAEQNNLKAEV
-785 AKISKLLAPLK
+785 AKISDELETLGGDLNFINGMRLNARRESKVILDEKTIDFYRSKLEEQRQLKGKAPEKFSEERGLGTYLRGKLKSMDRYTKYLTGSNISAPLANVNAALQKLTDSLNNRGFKVESINNATPDSDAKEAKKLLSQLAGS
-796 QADKAAEQQKIETP
+796 ADRLLTKHEAVDKKYKSADPDAVKAAERQVNNDIKAINAYLESREMG
-810 AANEEAPLSIAE
+810 AA
-822 QRSQLKA
+822 
-829 KQDAAKT
+829 
-836 KLVGLEEQLK
+836 
-846 DWQNLKP
+846 
-853 SELDALREKV
+853 
-863 YAADDEFEAARDA
+863 F
-876 LIEGNRNLDD
+876 
-886 LEDKQIADSTNLQA
+886 
-900 IENEEKIIARIQD
+900 
-913 DGNRIDIRDYA
+913 
-924 DGLQSGYE
+924 
-932 YYAATTREGT
+932 
-942 FRNDSLTN
+942 
-950 IRRVTNLADAQAAID
+950 
-965 AGMSVFE
+965 
-972 LEQKSAA
+972 
-979 RIQKQIDSL
+979 
-988 VVGANALLSK
+988 
-998 NGSLPRTDTAK
+998 
-1009 RLKYD
+1009 
-1014 QLQKQITALKEQL
+1014 
-1027 PDEGAPSVLPARE
+1027 ARE
-1040 DPLPQLAGMHPETAT
+1040 EPLPYLAGMHPETAT
-1055 AIQENDITNALKAMA
+1055 AVQENDITGALKALA

-1077 ADLAKRLAELKLQTG
+1077 SDLAKRLAELKLQTG

-1107 LKTTQQ
+1107 LKTAAQ
-1113 QKRLFTYIRVTYP
+1113 QKRLFTYISLYYP
-1126 TYYDKYFKN
+1126 NQYNKYFKN

-1149 RAVSKLNLGPVTSE
+1149 RAVSKLNLGPVISE
-1163 YSDVVEQY
+1163 YNDVVYQY
-1171 EKNMPALTS
+1171 EKNIPGLTA

-1217 MLAEDTTKLTPEQ
+1217 MLAEDTTKLTSEQ
-1230 REAVL
+1230 KEAVY
-1235 ALSDMYQYAKK
+1235 ALVDMYQYAKK

-1283 GQKGGFL
+1283 GQKGGLL
-1290 TAFIQKI
+1290 TVFIQKI

-1325 TVPSGPKFAK
+1325 TASSGPKFAK
-1335 GKRTPKIKGPIST
+1335 GKRIPKPKGPIST

-1358 NSKGV
+1358 NSKGI

-1371 VINDILHRRMPWEEG
+1371 VINDILHRRMPWDEG

-1398 GGNVRKATLGFL
+1398 GGNVRRFTLGFL
-1410 NLRQIADLTS
+1410 NLRQIADLTA

-1447 ESTTVK
+1447 EGTTVK
-1453 WIAAQRRDPQMSSLM
+1453 WIAAQRRDPRMSSLM
-1468 SRIML
+1468 SRVML
-1473 EATIRGIDPDTFVG
+1473 EATMRGIDPDTASAGTLNKPF
-1487 PSTHSELQKSW
+1487 QDAW
-1498 ELLDT
+1498 DALDN

-1522 MVDMLKERA
+1522 MVNMLKERA

-1746 SFSPERQAIYDD
+1746 NFSPERQAIYDD
-1758 YIKEVAERAK
+1758 YIKEVAARAK

-1778 TAKVAGKLSESTF
+1778 TAKVAGTLSESTF

-1820 GYAKSNALMLK
+1820 GYAKANALMLK

-1845 APIAA
+1845 APMAT

-1871 QRAADRFV
+1871 QRAADLFV
-1879 ADGDITISLTNDINN
+1879 ADGDITISLINDINN

-1903 TGNYENVKKVLSGL
+1903 TGNYQNVKKVLSGL

-1936 AYEKFKNA
+1936 AYEKFSNA
-1944 DQKDL
+1944 DKTDL
-1949 QGVITRD
+1949 QGVIERD

-1969 AFEAAIAESREIA
+1969 AFEEAIAEAREIA

-1996 YFTSPLMGVLTKFKQ
+1996 YFTPPVLGLLFKFKQ

-2035 ELKELRAQLEVDLK
+2035 ELKEFRAQLEIELK
-2049 NDQDKEAVIEQ
+2049 NEPDNKAIIEQ
-2060 RMKEIEAQRQE
+2060 QMKEIETQRQE

-2082 ILGVTFLYGGM
+2082 ILGITFLYGGM

-2100 LLGPIVAMFAGGDD
+2100 LLGLIVGMFAGGGD
-2114 DEDPDLFEWHSWFR
+2114 DEDPSLFEWNSWFR

-2138 AGAILARGLGTA
+2138 GGAILARGLGTA
-2150 VTSGALSER
+2150 VSSGALTER
-2159 VSLDLKDLW
+2159 VSLDIKDLW
-2168 YRDGRYSPDV
+2168 YRDGRFSPDAREGV
-2178 RQGILETAIAN
+2178 INTVIAN
-2189 SGPVVGLGMNWV
+2189 SGPVVGLGFNLV
-2201 DAYGLAKEGQLDRAF
+2201 DAYSLANEGQLDRAF
-2216 EKLLPAIASKP
+2216 EKALPAIASKP
-2227 LAATRIATEEGRTRR
+2227 LVATRIATEEGRTRR
-2242 GIELAGDFSA
+2242 GVALAEDFSA
-2252 WEIAMQATGLQ
+2252 WEIAIQAIGLQ
-2263 PERFAIAQKKAI
+2263 PERFAIAQKNAI

-2282 KVDTEKNAL
+2282 KVDNEKNAL

-2298 RDTDEFDN
+2298 RDTDEYDD
-2306 ILDDVAV
+2306 ILDKVDD
-2313 FNTRHPVLA
+2313 FNARHPVLA
-2322 ITGKTVQ
+2322 ITGRTIQ
-2329 DSFKTRAKNQ
+2329 DSFKNRAKNQ

-2352 KMIAEVESK
+2352 KMIEEVESK

>member
-1 MANPFAQF
+1 MVIIDPFEAQQPQRRGIVDPFEAQPAPQIIDPFA
-9 AQPQGEQNPFAQFAQ
+9 PE
-24 PKEEPNPFAQFAP
+24 
-37 KPEEEG
+37 PEEEG
-43 FITGL
+43 FFTGL
-48 GKSIYGGVR
+48 GKSIYGGAR
-57 DTGGSLYAA
+57 DTGGSLYSA

-111 GLWAGIKNV
+111 GLLAGIKNV
-120 AGATVDNPEGAL
+120 AGATIDNPEGAL

-148 GAAGAG
+148 GA
-154 TGAAIGSVVPGV
+154 TGAVVGSVAGPV
-166 GTAIGGTVGF
+166 GTVVGF
-176 LVGLFGANTA
+176 LTGLFGANTA
-186 LELGSKAQEKAQDGK
+186 LELGSKAQEKARDGE

-215 VKGATITAVDAA
+215 IKGGVITAVDAA
-227 TFGASKWVMGAAN
+227 TFGASKWVMGTAN
-240 RAVETATVRTIQ
+240 RAVETATVRTIE
-252 GAGIDATKATTSIK
+252 GAGIDAAKATTSIK
-266 EAQAKALEAAAGQSK
+266 EAQAKALEAAGGQSK

-324 AKKAGRGAAGMGLET
+324 ARKAGRGGAALGLEST
-339 VGEGLGEYLGE
+339 GEGLGEYLGE
-350 YAATGKASPTEA
+350 YAATGEASPTDA
-362 VMEALAGL
+362 VLEALAGL
-370 SMSVAELHGAT
+370 SLSLAELNGAT

-387 ALTGGTNAI
+387 ALTGGTNA
-396 YSQYS
+396 YFN
-401 RALDDQLKAEETKV
+401 QLLSNEKTNL

-430 ELNAKLNQLYGKGAG
+430 ELNAKLDQLYGAPAG
-445 TGGGEA
+445 SPDVSGGT
-451 GASVPTPSGGAPAG
+451 GASVPTSIGGAAPT
-465 DTAGTRAPIGG
+465 DTTGIGAPIGE
-476 ELGTDTGVAGG
+476 ELAPDTALAGK
-487 AGVGA
+487 AGVGEGEQQA
-492 GTQPSAL
+492 S
-499 APGITLLPIPYDTVA
+499 VA
-514 FTGVGQPKARSS
+514 
-526 GQNNIVDYA
+526 
-535 GRKIVL
+535 
-541 VDVNGVQVPFYLSTG
+541 
-556 SGGKVDVPAG
+556 
-566 KWYPFFGIG
+566 
-575 ADGWINK
+575 
-582 TGGKEMAGYYGSEV
+582 
-596 LQNTAAILDSTIG
+596 
-609 DIRNDS
+609 
-615 SIPKVGRTGTHI
+615 
-627 DAINTGFTP
+627 
-636 SENGDSATAVRSN
+636 
-649 IANLLNQIKGTPK
+649 
-662 DKTGPLDPKQKRIEE
+662 PKQKRIEE
-677 LTQELIDAGLTP
+677 ITQELIDGGMTP
-689 QNARQNAE
+689 LSASLNAE
-697 EQVNNEVQADEEYRQ
+697 EQFNRETRADEEYRQ
-712 DNVINLEERT
+712 QEEYETKKTKAQNIARINANSAFDQVGEYANL
-722 KQRIAGLEKD
+722 D
-732 TSDRAQHA
+732 
-740 IFVEA
+740 EA
-745 LQNQLRVLT
+745 LDSYRTNM
-754 DLYNKGIA
+754 
-762 TDKDIADFDAAMY
+762 ADTLVEEGFRNDPNYGNLLNAADREFD
-775 GSDRDPMVAV
+775 RLVAEYK
-785 AKISKLLAPLK
+785 AKQEAP
-796 QADKAAEQQKIETP
+796 AVT
-810 AANEEAPLSIAE
+810 EEAPLSIDE
-822 QRSQLKA
+822 QRAQLKNNYNTA
-829 KQDAAKT
+829 KAK
-836 KLVGLEEQLK
+836 LAELEEQLE

-853 SELDALREKV
+853 SDLEALEEKT
-863 YAADDEFEAARDA
+863 AAAYEEFEAAQDA
-876 LIEGNRNLDD
+876 NREGSQKLDD

-900 IENEEKIIARIQD
+900 VENEEKIIARIQD
-913 DGNRIDIRDYA
+913 DGSDIDIEDYA

-932 YYAATTREGT
+932 YYAATTRAGT
-942 FRNDSLTN
+942 FRNKSISN
-950 IRRVTNLADAQAAID
+950 VRRVTNLADAQAAID

-972 LEQKSAA
+972 LEKKSAA
-979 RIQKQIDSL
+979 TIQKQIDSF
-988 VVGANALLSK
+988 VAGANALLTK
-998 NGSLPRTDTAK
+998 NGSIPRTGTAK

-1014 QLQKQITALKEQL
+1014 QLQEQITALKEQL

-1040 DPLPQLAGMHPETAT
+1040 EPLPQLAGMHPETAT
-1055 AIQENDITNALKAMA
+1055 AIQENDITGALRAMA
-1070 RNTSGFF
+1070 RHTSGFF

-1113 QKRLFTYIRVTYP
+1113 QKRLFTYVSIWHP

-1163 YSDVVEQY
+1163 YNDVVEQY
-1171 EKNMPALTS
+1171 EKNIPGLTA

-1217 MLAEDTTKLTPEQ
+1217 MLAEDTAEGTTKLTPEQ
-1230 REAVL
+1230 KEAVY
-1235 ALSDMYQYAKK
+1235 ALVDMYQYAKK

-1272 DRLRAIPYKVK
+1272 DRLRVIPYKVK
-1283 GQKGGFL
+1283 GQKGGLL
-1290 TAFIQKI
+1290 TAFIQKV

-1325 TVPSGPKFAK
+1325 TAPSGPKFAK

-1348 QDKWRTAEGV
+1348 QNKWRTAEGV
-1358 NSKGV
+1358 NSEGI

-1398 GGNVRKATLGFL
+1398 GGNVRKAMLGFL
-1410 NLRQIADLTS
+1410 NLRQLADLTA

-1447 ESTTVK
+1447 ESTTSK

-1487 PSTHSELQKSW
+1487 PSAHSELQKSW
-1498 ELLDT
+1498 ELLDE

-1522 MVDMLKERA
+1522 MVNMLKERA

-1758 YIKEVAERAK
+1758 YIKEVAGRAK

-1778 TAKVAGKLSESTF
+1778 TAKVAGTLSESTF

-1820 GYAKSNALMLK
+1820 GYAKANALMLK

-1845 APIAA
+1845 APMAT

-1871 QRAADRFV
+1871 QRAADLFV
-1879 ADGDITISLTNDINN
+1879 ADGDITISLINDINN

-1903 TGNYENVKKVLSGL
+1903 TGNYNSIKKVLSGL

-1936 AYEKFKNA
+1936 AYEKFKDA
-1944 DQKDL
+1944 DKTDL
-1949 QGVITRD
+1949 QGVIERD

-1969 AFEAAIAESREIA
+1969 AFKEAIDEAREIA

-1996 YFTSPLMGVLTKFKQ
+1996 YFTPPVLGLLFKFKQ

-2035 ELKELRAQLEVDLK
+2035 ELKEFRAQLEEKYKVEP
-2049 NDQDKEAVIEQ
+2049 DKDALIKQ
-2060 RMKEIEAQRQE
+2060 QMGEIEGQRKE

-2082 ILGVTFLYGGM
+2082 VLGMTFLYGGM

-2100 LLGPIVAMFAGGDD
+2100 LLGPIVGMFAGGDD
-2114 DEDPDLFEWHSWFR
+2114 DEDPSLFEWHSWFR

-2150 VTSGALSER
+2150 VSSGALTER

-2168 YRDGRYSPDV
+2168 YRDGRFSPDAREGV
-2178 RQGILETAIAN
+2178 IDTVIAN
-2189 SGPVVGLGMNWV
+2189 SGPVVGLGFNFV
-2201 DAYGLAKEGQLDRAF
+2201 DAYSLANEGQLDRAF

-2227 LAATRIATEEGRTRR
+2227 LVATRIATEEGRTRR
-2242 GIELAGDFSA
+2242 GVALAEDFSA
-2252 WEIAMQATGLQ
+2252 WEIAIQAVGLQ
-2263 PERFAIAQKKAI
+2263 PERFAIAQKNAI

-2282 KVDTEKNAL
+2282 KVDNEKNAL

-2298 RDTDEFDN
+2298 RDTDEYDD
-2306 ILDDVAV
+2306 ILDKVDD
-2313 FNTRHPVLA
+2313 FNDRHPVLA
-2322 ITGKTVQ
+2322 ITGKTIR
-2329 DSFKTRAKNQ
+2329 DSFKNRAKNQ

>member
-1 MANPFAQF
+1 MAIIDPFEAQQTQRRGIVDPF
-9 AQPQGEQNPFAQFAQ
+9 EVQPAPQIVDPFD
-24 PKEEPNPFAQFAP
+24 P

-43 FITGL
+43 FFTGL
-48 GKSIYGGVR
+48 GKSIYGGAR
-57 DTGGSLYAA
+57 DTGGSLYSA
-66 GATAVGANQAVVESA
+66 GAATVGANQAVVESA

-186 LELGSKAQEKAQDGK
+186 LELGNKAQEKARDGE
-201 FTDAER
+201 FTEAER

-227 TFGASKWVMGAAN
+227 TFGASKWLMGTAN
-240 RAVETATVRTIQ
+240 RAVETATVRTIEN
-252 GAGIDATKATTSIK
+252 AKIDATKAATSIK
-266 EAQAKALEAAAGQSK
+266 EAQAKALEAAAGQGK

-324 AKKAGRGAAGMGLET
+324 ARKAGRGGAALGLEST
-339 VGEGLGEYLGE
+339 GEGLGEYLGE
-350 YAATGKASPTEA
+350 YAATGEASPTEA
-362 VMEALAGL
+362 VLEALAGL
-370 SMSVAELHGAT
+370 SMSVAELNGAT
-381 RLDKPG
+381 RLNKPG
-387 ALTGGTNAI
+387 ALTGGTNA
-396 YSQYS
+396 YFN
-401 RALDDQLKAEETKV
+401 QLLSNEKTNL

-430 ELNAKLNQLYGKGAG
+430 ELNAKLDQLYGGSAE
-445 TGGGEA
+445 TGGG
-451 GASVPTPSGGAPAG
+451 GTGVSVPAPNGGAAPT
-465 DTAGTRAPIGG
+465 DTSGARAPIGE
-476 ELGTDTGVAGG
+476 ELASDTALVGG

-492 GTQPSAL
+492 GAQPSAL
-499 APGITLLPIPYDTVA
+499 APGINITPIPYEFQSQA
-514 FTGVGQPKARSS
+514 GQGQPVVKNT
-526 GQNNIVDYA
+526 GENNIIDYS

-575 ADGWINK
+575 SDGWINK

-596 LQNTAAILDSTIG
+596 LQNTAAMLDSTIG

-627 DAINTGFTP
+627 DAINVGFTP
-636 SENGDSATAVRSN
+636 SENGTNATESTVRSN
-649 IANLLNQIKGTPK
+649 IANLLNQIDDKGLLNNGLADIEAK
-662 DKTGPLDPKQKRIEE
+662 KTEAQKIAQTNFDTALDQVGEYSSLEE
-677 LTQELIDAGLTP
+677 ALDSYRQNTIDTLIDNG
-689 QNARQNAE
+689 
-697 EQVNNEVQADEEYRQ
+697 
-712 DNVINLEERT
+712 
-722 KQRIAGLEKD
+722 EKD
-732 TSDRAQHA
+732 TDVLDAAGDAFDKMVRDYEVPQKTTPVKEQQAPPSGELDTEAVIARLSEEGRPTSYNFAVKALGQGDEVYAFNADDLFDLNPDTVEDLRRLNTPEEIKTAAKAGFRIYSIDSEVGNKTRADDLTNQINDLVA
-740 IFVEA
+740 RQVPLRIKNGAAPKPTTARGKTFFKLQEQIDA
-745 LQNQLRVLT
+745 LKKELAQN
-754 DLYNKGIA
+754 GP
-762 TDKDIADFDAAMY
+762 TDK
-775 GSDRDPMVAV
+775 
-785 AKISKLLAPLK
+785 
-796 QADKAAEQQKIETP
+796 
-810 AANEEAPLSIAE
+810 
-822 QRSQLKA
+822 
-829 KQDAAKT
+829 
-836 KLVGLEEQLK
+836 
-846 DWQNLKP
+846 
-853 SELDALREKV
+853 
-863 YAADDEFEAARDA
+863 
-876 LIEGNRNLDD
+876 
-886 LEDKQIADSTNLQA
+886 
-900 IENEEKIIARIQD
+900 
-913 DGNRIDIRDYA
+913 
-924 DGLQSGYE
+924 
-932 YYAATTREGT
+932 
-942 FRNDSLTN
+942 
-950 IRRVTNLADAQAAID
+950 
-965 AGMSVFE
+965 
-972 LEQKSAA
+972 
-979 RIQKQIDSL
+979 
-988 VVGANALLSK
+988 
-998 NGSLPRTDTAK
+998 
-1009 RLKYD
+1009 
-1014 QLQKQITALKEQL
+1014 
-1027 PDEGAPSVLPARE
+1027 APSVLPARE
-1040 DPLPQLAGMHPETAT
+1040 EPLPQLAGMHPETAT
-1055 AIQENDITNALKAMA
+1055 AIQENDITGALRAMA
-1070 RNTSGFF
+1070 RHTSGFF

-1113 QKRLFTYIRVTYP
+1113 QKRLFTYIRVTHP

-1163 YSDVVEQY
+1163 YNDVVEQY
-1171 EKNMPALTS
+1171 EKNIPGLTA

-1217 MLAEDTTKLTPEQ
+1217 MLAEDTAEGTTKLTPEQ
-1230 REAVL
+1230 KEAVY
-1235 ALSDMYQYAKK
+1235 ALVDMYQYAKK

-1272 DRLRAIPYKVK
+1272 DRLRVIPYKVK
-1283 GQKGGFL
+1283 GQKGGLL
-1290 TAFIQKI
+1290 TAFIQKV

-1325 TVPSGPKFAK
+1325 TAPSGPKFAK

-1348 QDKWRTAEGV
+1348 QNKWRTAEGV
-1358 NSKGV
+1358 NSEGI

-1398 GGNVRKATLGFL
+1398 GGNVRKAMLGFL
-1410 NLRQIADLTS
+1410 NLRQLADLTA

-1447 ESTTVK
+1447 ESTTSK

-1487 PSTHSELQKSW
+1487 PSAHSELQKSW
-1498 ELLDT
+1498 ELLDE

-1522 MVDMLKERA
+1522 MVNMLKERA

-1758 YIKEVAERAK
+1758 YIKEVAGRAK

-1778 TAKVAGKLSESTF
+1778 TAKVAGTLSESTF

-1820 GYAKSNALMLK
+1820 GYAKANALMLK

-1845 APIAA
+1845 APMAT

-1871 QRAADRFV
+1871 QRAADLFV
-1879 ADGDITISLTNDINN
+1879 ADGDITISLINDINN

-1903 TGNYENVKKVLSGL
+1903 TGNYNSIKKVLSGL

-1936 AYEKFKNA
+1936 AYEKFSNA
-1944 DQKDL
+1944 DKTDL
-1949 QGVITRD
+1949 QGVIERD

-1969 AFEAAIAESREIA
+1969 AFKEAIDEAREIA

-1996 YFTSPLMGVLTKFKQ
+1996 YFTPPVLGLLFKFKQ

-2035 ELKELRAQLEVDLK
+2035 ELKEFRAQLEEKYKVEP
-2049 NDQDKEAVIEQ
+2049 DKDALIKQ
-2060 RMKEIEAQRQE
+2060 QMGEIEGQRKE

-2082 ILGVTFLYGGM
+2082 VLGMTFLYGGM

-2100 LLGPIVAMFAGGDD
+2100 LLGPIVGMFAGGDD
-2114 DEDPDLFEWHSWFR
+2114 DEDPSLFEWHSWFR

-2150 VTSGALSER
+2150 VSSGALTER

-2168 YRDGRYSPDV
+2168 YRDGRFSPDAREGV
-2178 RQGILETAIAN
+2178 IDTVIAN
-2189 SGPVVGLGMNWV
+2189 SGPVVGLGFNFV
-2201 DAYGLAKEGQLDRAF
+2201 DAYSLANEGQLDRAF

-2227 LAATRIATEEGRTRR
+2227 LVATRIATEEGRTRR
-2242 GIELAGDFSA
+2242 GVALAEDFSA
-2252 WEIAMQATGLQ
+2252 WEIAIQAVGLQ

-2282 KVDTEKNAL
+2282 KVDNEKNAL

-2298 RDTDEFDN
+2298 RDTDEEER
-2306 ILDDVAV
+2306 ILEQIDA
-2313 FNTRHPVLA
+2313 FNDRHPIKK
-2322 ITGKTVQ
+2322 ITGRTIQ
-2329 DSFKTRAKNQ
+2329 DSFKQREKSKD
-2339 AIAENLGVQLSNP
+2339 IAEEMGVQLTDP
-2352 KMIAEVESK
+2352 KMIEEVEPK
-2361 LQYKPYSVFGKNE
+2361 LRYKPYSVFGKNE

>member
-1 MANPFAQF
+1 MVIIDPFEAQQPQRRGIVDPFEAQPAPQIIDPFA
-9 AQPQGEQNPFAQFAQ
+9 PE
-24 PKEEPNPFAQFAP
+24 
-37 KPEEEG
+37 PEEEG
-43 FITGL
+43 FFTGL
-48 GKSIYGGVR
+48 GKSIYGGAR
-57 DTGGSLYAA
+57 DTGGSLYSA

-111 GLWAGIKNV
+111 GLLAGIKNV
-120 AGATVDNPEGAL
+120 AGATIDNPEGAL

-148 GAAGAG
+148 GA
-154 TGAAIGSVVPGV
+154 TGAVVGSVAGPV
-166 GTAIGGTVGF
+166 GTVVGF
-176 LVGLFGANTA
+176 LTGLFGANTA
-186 LELGSKAQEKAQDGK
+186 LELGSKAQEKARDGE

-215 VKGATITAVDAA
+215 IKGGVITAVDAA
-227 TFGASKWVMGAAN
+227 TFGASKWVMGTAN
-240 RAVETATVRTIQ
+240 RAVETATVRTIE
-252 GAGIDATKATTSIK
+252 GAGIDAAKATTSIK
-266 EAQAKALEAAAGQSK
+266 EAQAKALEAAGGQSK

-324 AKKAGRGAAGMGLET
+324 ARKAGRGGAALGLEST
-339 VGEGLGEYLGE
+339 GEGLGEYLGE
-350 YAATGKASPTEA
+350 YAATGEASPTDA
-362 VMEALAGL
+362 VLEALAGL
-370 SMSVAELHGAT
+370 SLSLAELNGAT

-387 ALTGGTNAI
+387 ALTGGTNA
-396 YSQYS
+396 YFN
-401 RALDDQLKAEETKV
+401 QLLSNEKTNL

-430 ELNAKLNQLYGKGAG
+430 ELNAKLDQLYGDSAE
-445 TGGGEA
+445 TGGGGT
-451 GASVPTPSGGAPAG
+451 GASVPTPSGGAAPT
-465 DTAGTRAPIGG
+465 DTSGARAPIGE
-476 ELGTDTGVAGG
+476 ELASDTALVGG

-492 GTQPSAL
+492 GAQPSAL
-499 APGITLLPIPYDTVA
+499 APGINITPIPYEFQSQA
-514 FTGVGQPKARSS
+514 GQGQPVVKNT
-526 GQNNIVDYA
+526 GENNIIDYS

-575 ADGWINK
+575 SDGWINK

-596 LQNTAAILDSTIG
+596 LQNTAAMLDSTIG

-627 DAINTGFTP
+627 DAINVGFTP
-636 SENGDSATAVRSN
+636 SENGTNATESTVRSN
-649 IANLLNQIKGTPK
+649 IANLLNQIDDKGLLNNGLADIEAK
-662 DKTGPLDPKQKRIEE
+662 KTEAQKIAQTNFDTALDQVGEYSSLEE
-677 LTQELIDAGLTP
+677 ALDSYRQNTIDTLIDNG
-689 QNARQNAE
+689 
-697 EQVNNEVQADEEYRQ
+697 
-712 DNVINLEERT
+712 
-722 KQRIAGLEKD
+722 EKD
-732 TSDRAQHA
+732 TD
-740 IFVEA
+740 
-745 LQNQLRVLT
+745 VL
-754 DLYNKGIA
+754 
-762 TDKDIADFDAAMY
+762 DAAGDAFDKMV
-775 GSDRDPMVAV
+775 RDYEVPQKTTPATTAKKFDQLSPAEIAEQNNLKAEV
-785 AKISKLLAPLK
+785 AKISDELETLGGDLNFIRGMRLNARRESKVVLDEKGMDFYRSKLEEQRQLKGKAPEKFNEERGIGTYLRGKPKSMDRYAKYLTGSNISAPLANVNAALQKLTDSLNNRGFKVESINNATPDSDAKEAKKLLSQLAGS
-796 QADKAAEQQKIETP
+796 ADRLLTKHEAVDKKYKSADPDAVKAAERQVNNDIKAINAYLESREMG
-810 AANEEAPLSIAE
+810 AA
-822 QRSQLKA
+822 
-829 KQDAAKT
+829 
-836 KLVGLEEQLK
+836 
-846 DWQNLKP
+846 
-853 SELDALREKV
+853 
-863 YAADDEFEAARDA
+863 F
-876 LIEGNRNLDD
+876 
-886 LEDKQIADSTNLQA
+886 
-900 IENEEKIIARIQD
+900 
-913 DGNRIDIRDYA
+913 
-924 DGLQSGYE
+924 
-932 YYAATTREGT
+932 
-942 FRNDSLTN
+942 
-950 IRRVTNLADAQAAID
+950 
-965 AGMSVFE
+965 
-972 LEQKSAA
+972 
-979 RIQKQIDSL
+979 
-988 VVGANALLSK
+988 
-998 NGSLPRTDTAK
+998 
-1009 RLKYD
+1009 
-1014 QLQKQITALKEQL
+1014 
-1027 PDEGAPSVLPARE
+1027 ARE
-1040 DPLPQLAGMHPETAT
+1040 EPLPQLAGMHPETAT
-1055 AIQENDITNALKAMA
+1055 AIQENDITGALRAMA
-1070 RNTSGFF
+1070 RHTSGFF

-1113 QKRLFTYIRVTYP
+1113 QKRLFTYVSIWHP

-1163 YSDVVEQY
+1163 YNDVVEQY
-1171 EKNMPALTS
+1171 EKNIPGLTA

-1217 MLAEDTTKLTPEQ
+1217 MLAEDTAEGTTKLTPEQ
-1230 REAVL
+1230 KEAVY
-1235 ALSDMYQYAKK
+1235 ALVDMYQYAKK

-1272 DRLRAIPYKVK
+1272 DRLRVIPYKVK
-1283 GQKGGFL
+1283 GQKGGLL
-1290 TAFIQKI
+1290 TAFIQKV

-1325 TVPSGPKFAK
+1325 TAPSGPKFAK

-1348 QDKWRTAEGV
+1348 QNKWRTAEGV
-1358 NSKGV
+1358 NSEGI

-1398 GGNVRKATLGFL
+1398 GGNVRKAMLGFL
-1410 NLRQIADLTS
+1410 NLRQLADLTA

-1447 ESTTVK
+1447 ESTTSK

-1487 PSTHSELQKSW
+1487 PSAHSELQKSW
-1498 ELLDT
+1498 ELLDE

-1522 MVDMLKERA
+1522 MVNMLKERA

-1758 YIKEVAERAK
+1758 YIKEVAGRAK

-1778 TAKVAGKLSESTF
+1778 TAKVAGTLSESTF

-1820 GYAKSNALMLK
+1820 GYAKANALMLK

-1845 APIAA
+1845 APMAT

-1871 QRAADRFV
+1871 QRAADLFV
-1879 ADGDITISLTNDINN
+1879 ADGDITISLINDINN

-1903 TGNYENVKKVLSGL
+1903 TGNYNSIKKVLSGL

-1936 AYEKFKNA
+1936 AYEKFKDA
-1944 DQKDL
+1944 DKTDL
-1949 QGVITRD
+1949 QGVIERD

-1969 AFEAAIAESREIA
+1969 AFKEAIDEAREIA

-1996 YFTSPLMGVLTKFKQ
+1996 YFTPPVLGLLFKFKQ

-2035 ELKELRAQLEVDLK
+2035 ELKEFRAQLEEKYKVEP
-2049 NDQDKEAVIEQ
+2049 DKDALIKQ
-2060 RMKEIEAQRQE
+2060 QMGEIEGQRKE

-2082 ILGVTFLYGGM
+2082 VLGMTFLYGGM

-2100 LLGPIVAMFAGGDD
+2100 LLGPIVGMFAGGDD
-2114 DEDPDLFEWHSWFR
+2114 DEDPSLFEWHSWFR

-2150 VTSGALSER
+2150 VSSGALTER

-2168 YRDGRYSPDV
+2168 YRDGRFSPDAREGV
-2178 RQGILETAIAN
+2178 IDTVIAN
-2189 SGPVVGLGMNWV
+2189 SGPVVGLGFNFV
-2201 DAYGLAKEGQLDRAF
+2201 DAYSLANEGQLDRAF

-2227 LAATRIATEEGRTRR
+2227 LVATRIATEEGRTRR
-2242 GIELAGDFSA
+2242 GVALAEDFSA
-2252 WEIAMQATGLQ
+2252 WEIAIQAVGLQ
-2263 PERFAIAQKKAI
+2263 PERFAIAQKNAI

-2282 KVDTEKNAL
+2282 KVDNEKNAL

-2298 RDTDEFDN
+2298 RDTDEYDD
-2306 ILDDVAV
+2306 ILDKVDD
-2313 FNTRHPVLA
+2313 FNDRHPVLA
-2322 ITGKTVQ
+2322 ITGKTIR
-2329 DSFKTRAKNQ
+2329 DSFKNRAKNQ

>member
-1 MANPFAQF
+1 MAKEWWESAPLAQEKPAEWWKDAPLAEAP
-9 AQPQGEQNPFAQFAQ
+9 AQQAQNEWWKA
-24 PKEEPNPFAQFAP
+24 AP
-37 KPEEEG
+37 VVKPEEEG

-48 GKSIYGGVR
+48 GKSIYGGAK

-81 QAAAARSP
+81 QAATARAP

-111 GLWAGIKNV
+111 GLLAGIKNV

-148 GAAGAG
+148 GAA
-154 TGAAIGSVVPGV
+154 GAAIGSVVPGV

-430 ELNAKLNQLYGKGAG
+430 ELDAKLDQLYGKGAG
-445 TGGGEA
+445 TGGGKA

-465 DTAGTRAPIGG
+465 DTTGTGTPVGE
-476 ELGTDTGVAGG
+476 ELGTDTGVASG
-487 AGVGA
+487 AGVGT

-499 APGITLLPIPYDTVA
+499 APGITLSPIPYDTVA
-514 FTGVGQPKARSS
+514 FTGVNQPKARSS
-526 GQNNIVDYA
+526 GQNNIIDYA

-541 VDVNGVQVPFYLSTG
+541 VDVNGIQVPFYLSTG

-609 DIRNDS
+609 DIRSDS

-649 IANLLNQIKGTPK
+649 IANLLNQLKGTPK
-662 DKTGPLDPKQKRIEE
+662 DTTGTLDPKQQRIEE
-677 LTQELIDAGLTP
+677 LTQELIDVGLNP

-697 EQVNNEVQADEEYRQ
+697 EKVNNETLADEEYRQ
-712 DNVINLEERT
+712 
-722 KQRIAGLEKD
+722 Q
-732 TSDRAQHA
+732 
-740 IFVEA
+740 EA
-745 LQNQLRVLT
+745 PT
-754 DLYNKGIA
+754 I
-762 TDKDIADFDAAMY
+762 
-775 GSDRDPMVAV
+775 
-785 AKISKLLAPLK
+785 
-796 QADKAAEQQKIETP
+796 
-810 AANEEAPLSIAE
+810 NEEAPLSIAE
-822 QRSQLKA
+822 QRSQLKNNY
-829 KQDAAKT
+829 DTT
-836 KLVGLEEQLK
+836 KDKLNALEEQLE
-846 DWQNLKP
+846 DWKNLKP
-853 SELDALREKV
+853 SELDALQEKV
-863 YAADDEFEAARDA
+863 NDVFEELGVAQDA
-876 LIEGNRNLDD
+876 LREGNRNLDA

-900 IENEEKIIARIQD
+900 VENEEKIIARIQD
-913 DGNRIDIRDYA
+913 DGISFDIEDYA
-924 DGLQSGYE
+924 DGLESGYE
-932 YYAATTREGT
+932 YYAATARAGR
-942 FRNDSLTN
+942 FKNDSITN
-950 IRRVTNLADAQAAID
+950 IRRVTTLADAQAAND
-965 AGMSVFE
+965 AGMSVYM
-972 LEQKSAA
+972 LEKKSAA
-979 RIQKQIDSL
+979 SIQKQIDSF

-998 NGSLPRTDTAK
+998 NGSLPRTGTAK

-1014 QLQKQITALKEQL
+1014 QLQKQIEALKEQL
-1027 PDEGAPSVLPARE
+1027 PDDGAPSVLPARE
-1040 DPLPQLAGMHPETAT
+1040 EPLPQLAGMHPETAT
-1055 AIQENDITNALKAMA
+1055 AIQENDITSALLAMS

-1077 ADLAKRLAELKLQTG
+1077 SDLAKRLAELKLKSG

-1126 TYYDKYFKN
+1126 TYYDKYFEN
-1135 YDREENLEKVFEGL
+1135 FDREENLEKVDDGL
-1149 RAVSKLNLGPVTSE
+1149 RAISKLNLGPVIDE
-1163 YSDVVEQY
+1163 YNEVLEQY
-1171 EKNMPALTS
+1171 EKNILGLTA

-1217 MLAEDTTKLTPEQ
+1217 MLAKDTTKLTPEQ
-1230 REAVL
+1230 QQAVQ
-1235 ALSDMYQYAKK
+1235 ALWDMYRYAEN
-1246 VLPPGDYGM
+1246 VLPLGNYGM

-1272 DRLRAIPYKVK
+1272 DQLRVIPYKVK

-1290 TAFIQKI
+1290 TAFIQKV

-1317 FSAEVPST
+1317 FSIEVPST

-1335 GKRTPKIKGPIST
+1335 GKRNVKPRGPVSTPDTS
-1348 QDKWRTAEGV
+1348 RTAESV
-1358 NSKGV
+1358 
-1363 PNARTYMD
+1363 ARTYMD
-1371 VINDILHRRMPWEEG
+1371 IVKDILNGDMTWGEA
-1386 RKELSSTLWSAE
+1386 RKEASPVLWSAE
-1398 GGNVRKATLGFL
+1398 GGNVRKAMLGFL
-1410 NLRQIADLTS
+1410 NLRQLADLTA

-1426 TGAIKTIE
+1426 TGAIKVIE
-1434 QMLAY
+1434 EMLSY
-1439 RGTKLKRA
+1439 RGAKLKRA

-1453 WIAAQRRDPQMSSLM
+1453 WIAAQRRDPQMSALM
-1468 SRIML
+1468 SRVML
-1473 EATIRGIDPDTFVG
+1473 EATMRGIDPDTAKAG
-1487 PSTHSELQKSW
+1487 TLNKPLEDAW
-1498 ELLDT
+1498 NALDK

-1522 MVDMLKERA
+1522 MVDTLKERA

-1539 IAERLKQINDQFGP
+1539 IAQRLKDIEAQFGS
-1553 DKLLK
+1553 DKLIK

-1566 GEHYF
+1566 GDHWF
-1571 QVGEGDYKEFYT
+1571 QVGTGNFKEFYT

-1591 LTMKKRR
+1591 LTMNKRR

-1604 NPQQQKAAGL
+1604 NAQQQKAAESLFAGS
-1614 ITPGT
+1614 
-1619 GTSNILTSMSTT
+1619 GTSDLFSSMSTT
-1631 KVVKDAQKLIDGLG
+1631 KVLQDAQKLIDDIGSGLDLSTETG
-1645 NSIEDNLKKNPGAI
+1645 ATAAAKLK
-1659 PTQDAEKYIA
+1659 D
-1669 ELKGEMKDALN
+1669 EMKDTLN
-1680 QLLYITLPQVSMRKM
+1680 QLLYITLPQTSMRKM
-1695 FINRRSIQ
+1695 FINRKSVQ

-1713 ATTAVHSAYQQSRLK
+1713 ATTAVHSAYQQSRFK
-1728 YSEDFFSN
+1728 YAESFLGN
-1736 LVNAKSHVTR
+1736 LVTAHKHIKNFPAA
-1746 SFSPERQAIYDD
+1746 RQAIYDD
-1758 YIKEVAERAK
+1758 YIKEVEARTK

-1778 TAKVAGKLSESTF
+1778 AAKVAGKLSESTF

-1820 GYAKSNALMLK
+1820 GYAKANALMLK

-1845 APIAA
+1845 APMAK
-1850 GKFLEVQFPSIVEGG
+1850 GKFLETQFPSIVESG
-1865 KLSKLL
+1865 KLPPIL
-1871 QRAADRFV
+1871 QRAADLFV

-1894 LSERPSGLY
+1894 LAERPSGLY

-1944 DQKDL
+1944 DVTDL
-1949 QGVITRD
+1949 QGVIERD

-1969 AFEAAIAESREIA
+1969 AFQKAIAEAREIA

-1996 YFTSPLMGVLTKFKQ
+1996 YFTSPALSVLTKFKQ

-2022 NLYLSIG
+2022 NLYLSVG
-2029 APFSKS
+2029 APFSKN
-2035 ELKELRAQLEVDLK
+2035 ELKEFRAQLEKDLK
-2049 NDQDKEAVIEQ
+2049 TDPDKDTIIKQ
-2060 RMKEIEAQRQE
+2060 RMGEIEGQRQE
-2071 LYKEARRRLAG
+2071 LYKEARRRMAG
-2082 ILGVTFLYGGM
+2082 ILGMTFLYGGM

-2100 LLGPIVAMFAGGDD
+2100 MLGPIMAMFAGGGDD
-2114 DEDPDLFEWHSWFR
+2114 EEDPDLFEWHSWFR

-2150 VTSGALSER
+2150 VTGGALSER

-2201 DAYGLAKEGQLDRAF
+2201 DAYGLAKEGQLERAF
-2216 EKLLPAIASKP
+2216 EKVLPAIASKP
-2227 LAATRIATEEGRTRR
+2227 LVGARIATEEGRTRR

-2252 WEIAMQATGLQ
+2252 WEVAMQSLGLQ

-2282 KVDTEKNAL
+2282 KVDAEKTAL

-2298 RDTDEFDN
+2298 RDTDQEDRILEQIDEFND
-2306 ILDDVAV
+2306 
-2313 FNTRHPVLA
+2313 RHPIKK
-2322 ITGKTVQ
+2322 ITGRTIQ
-2329 DSFKTRAKNQ
+2329 DSFKQREKSKD
-2339 AIAENLGVQLSNP
+2339 IAEEMGVQLTDP
-2352 KMIAEVESK
+2352 KMIEEVEPK
-2361 LQYKPYSVFGKNE
+2361 LRYKPYSVFGKNE

>member
-1 MANPFAQF
+1 MAKEWWEEAPLAQEKPAEWWKDAPLAEAP
-9 AQPQGEQNPFAQFAQ
+9 AQQAQNEWW
-24 PKEEPNPFAQFAP
+24 KTAP
-37 KPEEEG
+37 VVKPEEEG
-43 FITGL
+43 FFTGL
-48 GKSIYGGVR
+48 GKSIYGGAR
-57 DTGGSLYAA
+57 DTGGSLYSA
-66 GATAVGANQAVVESA
+66 GATAVGANQSVVESA

-111 GLWAGIKNV
+111 GLLAGIKNV

-137 QLPNTAVALGA
+137 QLPNTAVALSA

-154 TGAAIGSVVPGV
+154 TGAAIGTAILPGP

-186 LELGSKAQEKAQDGK
+186 LELGNKAQEKARDGE

-227 TFGASKWVMGAAN
+227 TFGASKWVMGTAN
-240 RAVETATVRTIQ
+240 RAVETATVRTIE

-324 AKKAGRGAAGMGLET
+324 ARKAGRGGAAMGLEST
-339 VGEGLGEYLGE
+339 GEGLGEYLGE
-350 YAATGKASPTEA
+350 YAATGEASPTDA

-401 RALDDQLKAEETKV
+401 RALDDQLKAEEVKV

-430 ELNAKLNQLYGKGAG
+430 ELNAKLDQLYGTPAG
-445 TGGGEA
+445 SPDVSGGT
-451 GASVPTPSGGAPAG
+451 GASVPTPIGGAAPTDTTGTGTPIGEELAP
-465 DTAGTRAPIGG
+465 DTA
-476 ELGTDTGVAGG
+476 LAGK

-499 APGITLLPIPYDTVA
+499 APGINITPIPYDTVA
-514 FTGVGQPKARSS
+514 FTGVGQAPTRSS
-526 GQNNIVDYA
+526 GQNNIIDYS

-556 SGGKVDVPAG
+556 SGGKKDVPAG

-575 ADGWINK
+575 SDGWINK

-596 LQNTAAILDSTIG
+596 LQNTAAMLDSTIG
-609 DIRNDS
+609 DIRSDD
-615 SIPKVGRTGTHI
+615 SIPKVSRTGTHI
-627 DAINTGFTP
+627 DAINAGFTP
-636 SENGDSATAVRSN
+636 SENGTNATKSTVRSN
-649 IANLLNQIKGTPK
+649 IANLLNQIDDKGLLNNGLADIEAK
-662 DKTGPLDPKQKRIEE
+662 KTEAQKIAQTNFDTALDQVGEYSSLEE
-677 LTQELIDAGLTP
+677 ALDSYRQNTIDTLIDNG
-689 QNARQNAE
+689 
-697 EQVNNEVQADEEYRQ
+697 
-712 DNVINLEERT
+712 
-722 KQRIAGLEKD
+722 EKD
-732 TSDRAQHA
+732 TD
-740 IFVEA
+740 
-745 LQNQLRVLT
+745 VL
-754 DLYNKGIA
+754 
-762 TDKDIADFDAAMY
+762 DAAGDAFDKMV
-775 GSDRDPMVAV
+775 RDYEVPQKPTPATTAKKFDQLSPVEIAEQNNLKAEV
-785 AKISKLLAPLK
+785 AKISDELETLGGDLNFISGMRLNARRESKVVLDKKGMDFYRSKLEEQRQLKGKAPEKFSEERGLGTYLRDKLKSMDRYTKYVTGSNISPALAKVNTALQKLTDSLNNRGIKVESINNATPDANAKEAKKLLSQLAGS
-796 QADKAAEQQKIETP
+796 ADRLLTKHEAVDKKYKSADPDAVKAAERQVNNDIKAINDFLESEEMGG
-810 AANEEAPLSIAE
+810 AA
-822 QRSQLKA
+822 
-829 KQDAAKT
+829 
-836 KLVGLEEQLK
+836 
-846 DWQNLKP
+846 
-853 SELDALREKV
+853 
-863 YAADDEFEAARDA
+863 F
-876 LIEGNRNLDD
+876 
-886 LEDKQIADSTNLQA
+886 
-900 IENEEKIIARIQD
+900 
-913 DGNRIDIRDYA
+913 
-924 DGLQSGYE
+924 
-932 YYAATTREGT
+932 
-942 FRNDSLTN
+942 
-950 IRRVTNLADAQAAID
+950 
-965 AGMSVFE
+965 
-972 LEQKSAA
+972 
-979 RIQKQIDSL
+979 
-988 VVGANALLSK
+988 
-998 NGSLPRTDTAK
+998 
-1009 RLKYD
+1009 
-1014 QLQKQITALKEQL
+1014 
-1027 PDEGAPSVLPARE
+1027 ARE
-1040 DPLPQLAGMHPETAT
+1040 EPLPYLAGMHPETAT
-1055 AIQENDITNALKAMA
+1055 AVQENDITGALKALA

-1077 ADLAKRLAELKLQTG
+1077 SDLAKRLAELKLQTG

-1107 LKTTQQ
+1107 LKTAAQ
-1113 QKRLFTYIRVTYP
+1113 QKRLFTYISIWHP
-1126 TYYDKYFKN
+1126 NYYDKYFKN
-1135 YDREENLEKVFEGL
+1135 YDREENLEKVDDGL
-1149 RAVSKLNLGPVTSE
+1149 RAISKLNLGPVTSE

-1171 EKNMPALTS
+1171 EKNIPGLTA

-1217 MLAEDTTKLTPEQ
+1217 LLSRDNLTPEQ
-1230 REAVL
+1230 QEATQ
-1235 ALSDMYQYAKK
+1235 ALWNMYAYAQKI
-1246 VLPPGDYGM
+1246 LPPGYYGM
-1255 TNIYEFVS
+1255 TNIFEFVS

-1272 DRLRAIPYKVK
+1272 DRLRTIPYKMQGK
-1283 GQKGGFL
+1283 KSSL
-1290 TAFIQKI
+1290 LSAFIQKVLAI
-1297 LDLFGMNNLASSAM
+1297 FGMDNLASSAM

-1317 FSAEVPST
+1317 FSAEAPKNSVS
-1325 TVPSGPKFAK
+1325 SGPKFAK
-1335 GKRTPKIKGPIST
+1335 KERGPVSTPDTS
-1348 QDKWRTAEGV
+1348 RTAESV
-1358 NSKGV
+1358 
-1363 PNARTYMD
+1363 ARTYID
-1371 VINDILHRRMPWEEG
+1371 VINDAIKGRITWDEA
-1386 RKELSSTLWSAE
+1386 RKEISSTLWSAE
-1398 GGNVRKATLGFL
+1398 GGNVRKAMLGFL
-1410 NLRQIADLTS
+1410 NLRQLADLTA

-1426 TGAIKTIE
+1426 TGAIKVIE
-1434 QMLAY
+1434 QMLSY
-1439 RGTKLKRA
+1439 RGAKLKRA

-1473 EATIRGIDPDTFVG
+1473 EATMRGIDPDTASAG
-1487 PSTHSELQKSW
+1487 TLNKPLEDAW
-1498 ELLDT
+1498 GALDD

-1509 REVRDFYADSVKD
+1509 REVREFYADSVKD
-1522 MVDMLKERA
+1522 MVNTLKERA

-1539 IAERLKQINDQFGP
+1539 IAQRLKDIDAQFGP
-1553 DKLLK
+1553 DKLIK

-1566 GEHYF
+1566 GDHWF
-1571 QVGEGDYKEFYT
+1571 QIGSGNFKEFYT

-1591 LTMKKRR
+1591 LTMKKRT
-1598 KELMAG
+1598 KELAAG
-1604 NPQQQKAAGL
+1604 NKQQQSLAETVHSGS
-1614 ITPGT
+1614 
-1619 GTSNILTSMSTT
+1619 GTSDLFSSMSTT
-1631 KVVKDAQKLIDGLG
+1631 KVIQDAQKLIDNMG
-1645 NSIEDNLKKNPGAI
+1645 NGIDLNTETGPKIAAQLK
-1659 PTQDAEKYIA
+1659 D
-1669 ELKGEMKDALN
+1669 EMKDALN
-1680 QLLYITLPQVSMRKM
+1680 QLLYITLPQTSMRKM
-1695 FINRRSIQ
+1695 FINRKSVQ

-1728 YSEDFFSN
+1728 YAEAFLGN
-1736 LVNAKSHVTR
+1736 LVTAREYIKNFPAAKQS
-1746 SFSPERQAIYDD
+1746 IYDD
-1758 YIKEVAERAK
+1758 YIKEVEARTT

-1778 TAKVAGKLSESTF
+1778 AAKAAGRLSEATF

-1807 ATTIAMPYIGARY
+1807 ATAIAMPYIGARY
-1820 GYAKSNALMLK
+1820 GYAKTNALMLK

-1845 APIAA
+1845 APMAS
-1850 GKFLEVQFPSIVEGG
+1850 GKFLEIQFPSIVEGG
-1865 KLSKLL
+1865 KLSPIN
-1871 QRAADRFV
+1871 QRAADLYV
-1879 ADGDITISLTNDINN
+1879 ADGDITISMVNDLNN
-1894 LSERPSGLY
+1894 IGEYPSGLY
-1903 TGNYENVKKVLSGL
+1903 TGRYERIKQVLSGL

-1936 AYEKFKNA
+1936 AYEKFSNA
-1944 DQKDL
+1944 DKTDL
-1949 QGVITRD
+1949 QGVIERD
-1956 KTTGQPIKYTEEE
+1956 KTTGQPIKYTKEE

-1996 YFTSPLMGVLTKFKQ
+1996 YFTSPLMSVLTKFKQ

-2022 NLYLSIG
+2022 NLYLSVG
-2029 APFSKS
+2029 APFSKN
-2035 ELKELRAQLEVDLK
+2035 ELKEFRAQLE
-2049 NDQDKEAVIEQ
+2049 DKYKVEPDKDALIKQ
-2060 RMKEIEAQRQE
+2060 QMGEIEAQRQE

-2082 ILGVTFLYGGM
+2082 VLGMTFLYGGM

-2100 LLGPIVAMFAGGDD
+2100 LLGPIVGMFAGGDD
-2114 DEDPDLFEWHSWFR
+2114 DEDPSLFEWHSWFR

-2138 AGAILARGLGTA
+2138 TGAILARGVGTA
-2150 VTSGALSER
+2150 VSGGALSER

-2189 SGPVVGLGMNWV
+2189 SGPVVGLGMNFV

-2227 LAATRIATEEGRTRR
+2227 LVGARIATEEGRTRR

-2252 WEIAMQATGLQ
+2252 WEVAMQSIGLQ
-2263 PERFAIAQKKAI
+2263 PERFAIAQKNAI

-2282 KVDTEKNAL
+2282 KVLTEKNAL

-2298 RDTDEFDN
+2298 RDTDEYDSV
-2306 ILDDVAV
+2306 LDKIGD
-2313 FNTRHPVLA
+2313 FNDRHPVLA
-2322 ITGKTVQ
+2322 ITGKTIQ
-2329 DSFKTRAKNQ
+2329 DSFKNRAKNQ

>member
-9 AQPQGEQNPFAQFAQ
+9 AQPQEEQNPFAQFAQ

-48 GKSIYGGVR
+48 GKSIYGGAR
-57 DTGGSLYAA
+57 DTGGSLYSA
-66 GATAVGANQAVVESA
+66 GATAVGANQSVVESA

-120 AGATVDNPEGAL
+120 VGATVDNPEGAL

-207 YEAMKEGV
+207 YEAMQEGV
-215 VKGATITAVDAA
+215 KKGATITAVDAA

-240 RAVETATVRTIQ
+240 RAVETATVRSIES
-252 GAGIDATKATTSIK
+252 AGIDAAKATTSIK

-381 RLDKPG
+381 KLDKPG

-430 ELNAKLNQLYGKGAG
+430 ELNAKLDQLYGKGAG

-451 GASVPTPSGGAPAG
+451 GASVPTSSGGAPAG
-465 DTAGTRAPIGG
+465 DTTGTRTPVG
-476 ELGTDTGVAGG
+476 EKLGTDTGVAGG

-492 GTQPSAL
+492 GTQPSTL
-499 APGITLLPIPYDTVA
+499 APGININPIPYEFQSQA
-514 FTGVGQPKARSS
+514 GQGQPVVKNT
-526 GQNNIVDYA
+526 GENNIIDYS

-541 VDVNGVQVPFYLSTG
+541 VDINGVQVPFYLSTG

-575 ADGWINK
+575 SDGWINK

-596 LQNTAAILDSTIG
+596 LRNTAAMLDSTIG

-615 SIPKVGRTGTHI
+615 SIPKVGRTGAHI

-636 SENGDSATAVRSN
+636 SENGTNATETTVRSN
-649 IANLLNQIKGTPK
+649 IANLLNQIDDKGLLNNGLADLK
-662 DKTGPLDPKQKRIEE
+662 AKKTEAQKIAQTNFDAALDQVGEYSSLEE
-677 LTQELIDAGLTP
+677 ALDSYRQNTIDTLIDNG
-689 QNARQNAE
+689 
-697 EQVNNEVQADEEYRQ
+697 
-712 DNVINLEERT
+712 
-722 KQRIAGLEKD
+722 EKD
-732 TSDRAQHA
+732 TDVLDAAGDAFDKMVRDYEVPQKTTPAIRVTRYKDGTYGLDWLDRGGRPALERTFPTEEEARAAAKSKFPEEVLQKDVYSWGTKQEAPVKEQQAQSSGELDTEA
-740 IFVEA
+740 VIAKLNEEGVPRPYSSAVKA
-745 LQNQLRVLT
+745 LQQGDEIYAFNADNLFDLNPDTVEDLRRLNTPEEIKAAAKDGFRIFSIDTEVGNKARSDTLT
-754 DLYNKGIA
+754 VSMFDL
-762 TDKDIADFDAAMY
+762 
-775 GSDRDPMVAV
+775 VV
-785 AKISKLLAPLK
+785 K
-796 QADKAAEQQKIETP
+796 QAALRNKNGTAPKPTTAKGKEFIKLQEQI
-810 AANEEAPLSIAE
+810 
-822 QRSQLKA
+822 
-829 KQDAAKT
+829 
-836 KLVGLEEQLK
+836 
-846 DWQNLKP
+846 
-853 SELDALREKV
+853 DALQKE
-863 YAADDEFEAARDA
+863 
-876 LIEGNRNLDD
+876 
-886 LEDKQIADSTNLQA
+886 
-900 IENEEKIIARIQD
+900 
-913 DGNRIDIRDYA
+913 
-924 DGLQSGYE
+924 
-932 YYAATTREGT
+932 
-942 FRNDSLTN
+942 
-950 IRRVTNLADAQAAID
+950 LAQ
-965 AGMSVFE
+965 
-972 LEQKSAA
+972 
-979 RIQKQIDSL
+979 
-988 VVGANALLSK
+988 
-998 NGSLPRTDTAK
+998 NGPTG
-1009 RLKYD
+1009 
-1014 QLQKQITALKEQL
+1014 E
-1027 PDEGAPSVLPARE
+1027 APSVLPARE
-1040 DPLPQLAGMHPETAT
+1040 EPLPQLAGMHPETAT
-1055 AIQENDITNALKAMA
+1055 AIQENDITSALKAMA

-1077 ADLAKRLAELKLQTG
+1077 SELAKRLAELNLNAG

-1126 TYYDKYFKN
+1126 TYYDKYFEN
-1135 YDREENLEKVFEGL
+1135 YDREENLEKVDAGL
-1149 RAVSKLNLGPVTSE
+1149 RAISKLNLGPVIDE
-1163 YSDVVEQY
+1163 YNEVVEQY
-1171 EKNMPALTS
+1171 EKNIPGLTA

-1188 NEITLNTKT
+1188 NEVTLNTKT

-1217 MLAEDTTKLTPEQ
+1217 MLAKDTTKLTPEQ
-1230 REAVL
+1230 QEAVQ
-1235 ALSDMYQYAKK
+1235 ALWDMYRYAEK
-1246 VLPPGDYGM
+1246 VLPPGHYGM

-1272 DRLRAIPYKVK
+1272 DQLRVIPYKVK
-1283 GQKGGFL
+1283 GQKGGLL
-1290 TAFIQKI
+1290 TAFIQKV

-1325 TVPSGPKFAK
+1325 TASSGPKFAR
-1335 GKRTPKIKGPIST
+1335 GKRTQKPRGPIST
-1348 QDKWRTAEGV
+1348 PDTARTAESV
-1358 NSKGV
+1358 
-1363 PNARTYMD
+1363 ARTYID
-1371 VINDILHRRMPWEEG
+1371 VINDAIKGRISWDEA
-1386 RKELSSTLWSAE
+1386 RKEMSSTLWSAE
-1398 GGNVRKATLGFL
+1398 GGNVRKAMLGFL
-1410 NLRQIADLTS
+1410 NLRQLADVTA

-1426 TGAIKTIE
+1426 TGAIKVIE
-1434 QMLAY
+1434 QMLSY

-1453 WIAAQRRDPQMSSLM
+1453 WVAAQRRDPQMSALM
-1468 SRIML
+1468 SRVML
-1473 EATIRGIDPDTFVG
+1473 EATMRGIDPDTAKAG
-1487 PSTHSELQKSW
+1487 TLNKPLQDAW
-1498 ELLDT
+1498 DALDK

-1522 MVDMLKERA
+1522 MVDTLKERA

-1539 IAERLKQINDQFGP
+1539 IAQRLKDIDAQFGP
-1553 DKLLK
+1553 DKLVK

-1566 GEHYF
+1566 GDHWF
-1571 QVGEGDYKEFYT
+1571 QIGSGNFKEFYT

-1591 LTMKKRR
+1591 LTMKKRI
-1598 KELMAG
+1598 KELAAG
-1604 NPQQQKAAGL
+1604 NKQQQSLAETVHSGS
-1614 ITPGT
+1614 
-1619 GTSNILTSMSTT
+1619 GTSDLFSSMSTT
-1631 KVVKDAQKLIDGLG
+1631 KVIQDAQKLIDNIGSSL
-1645 NSIEDNLKKNPGAI
+1645 NLATETGAS
-1659 PTQDAEKYIA
+1659 AAAK
-1669 ELKGEMKDALN
+1669 LKDEMKDTLN
-1680 QLLYITLPQVSMRKM
+1680 QLLYITLPQTSMRKM
-1695 FINRRSIQ
+1695 FINRKSVQ

-1728 YSEDFFSN
+1728 YAEAFLGN
-1736 LVNAKSHVTR
+1736 LVNAREYIKN
-1746 SFSPERQAIYDD
+1746 FPPARQAIYDD
-1758 YIKEVAERAK
+1758 YIKEVEARTK

-1778 TAKVAGKLSESTF
+1778 AAKVAGKLSESTF

-1820 GYAKSNALMLK
+1820 GYAKANALMLK

-1845 APIAA
+1845 APMAA

-1865 KLSKLL
+1865 KLTPTL
-1871 QRAADRFV
+1871 QRAADLFV

-1894 LSERPSGLY
+1894 LAERPSGLY
-1903 TGNYENVKKVLSGL
+1903 TGNYENVKKALSGL

-1936 AYEKFKNA
+1936 AYEKFKSA
-1944 DQKDL
+1944 DKTDL
-1949 QGVITRD
+1949 QGVIERD
-1956 KTTGQPIKYTEEE
+1956 KTTGQPIKYTEAE
-1969 AFEAAIAESREIA
+1969 AFEAAIAEAREIA

-1996 YFTSPLMGVLTKFKQ
+1996 YFTSPLMSVLTKFKQ
-2011 YAVLATYVVMR
+2011 YAVIATYVVMR
-2022 NLYLSIG
+2022 NLYLSLG
-2029 APFSKS
+2029 APFSKN
-2035 ELKELRAQLEVDLK
+2035 ELKEFRAQLEKDLK
-2049 NDQDKEAVIEQ
+2049 TDPDKDAIITQ
-2060 RMKEIEAQRQE
+2060 RIGEIESQRQE
-2071 LYKEARRRLAG
+2071 LYKEARRRMAG
-2082 ILGVTFLYGGM
+2082 ILGMTFLYGGI

-2100 LLGPIVAMFAGGDD
+2100 MLGPIMAMFAGGGDD
-2114 DEDPDLFEWHSWFR
+2114 EEDPDLFEWHSWFR

-2138 AGAILARGLGTA
+2138 TGAILARGAGTA
-2150 VTSGALSER
+2150 ISGGALSER

-2178 RQGILETAIAN
+2178 RQGVLETAIAN
-2189 SGPVVGLGMNWV
+2189 SGPVVGLGMNWI
-2201 DAYGLAKEGQLDRAF
+2201 DAYGLAKEGQLERAF
-2216 EKLLPAIASKP
+2216 EKVLPAIASKP
-2227 LAATRIATEEGRTRR
+2227 LVGARIATEEGRTRR

-2252 WEIAMQATGLQ
+2252 WEIALQATGLQ

-2282 KVDTEKNAL
+2282 KVDAEKTAL

-2298 RDTDEFDN
+2298 RDTDQEDR
-2306 ILDDVAV
+2306 ILDQIDE
-2313 FNTRHPVLA
+2313 FNDRHPIKK
-2322 ITGKTVQ
+2322 ITGKTIQ
-2329 DSFKTRAKNQ
+2329 DSFKQREKSKD
-2339 AIAENLGVQLSNP
+2339 IAEEMGVQLTDP
-2352 KMIAEVESK
+2352 KMIEEVEPK
-2361 LQYKPYSVFGKNE
+2361 LRYKPYSVFGKNE

>member
-1 MANPFAQF
+1 MVIIDPFEAQQPQRRGIVDPF
-9 AQPQGEQNPFAQFAQ
+9 EAQPAPQIIDP
-24 PKEEPNPFAQFAP
+24 FAP

-43 FITGL
+43 FFTGL
-48 GKSIYGGVR
+48 GKSIYGGAR
-57 DTGGSLYAA
+57 DTGGSLYSA

-111 GLWAGIKNV
+111 GLLAGIKNV
-120 AGATVDNPEGAL
+120 VGATVDNPEGAL

-137 QLPNTAVALGA
+137 QLPNTVVALGA
-148 GAAGAG
+148 GA
-154 TGAAIGSVVPGV
+154 TGAVAGSFAGPV
-166 GTAIGGTVGF
+166 GTVVGF
-176 LVGLFGANTA
+176 LTGLFGANTA
-186 LELGSKAQEKAQDGK
+186 LELGNKAQEKARDGE

-215 VKGATITAVDAA
+215 VKGGVITTVDAA
-227 TFGASKWVMGAAN
+227 TFGASKWLMGTAN
-240 RAVETATVRTIQ
+240 RAVETATVRTIEN
-252 GAGIDATKATTSIK
+252 AGLDAAKATTAVKKAQADALAASAGQGK
-266 EAQAKALEAAAGQSK
+266 EAA
-281 EATTAAVEK
+281 TAAVEK
-290 ATVEAMAREG
+290 ATAEAMAKEG

-324 AKKAGRGAAGMGLET
+324 ARKAGRGGAALGLEST
-339 VGEGLGEYLGE
+339 GEGLGEYLGE
-350 YAATGKASPTEA
+350 YAATGEASPTDA
-362 VMEALAGL
+362 VLEALAGL
-370 SMSVAELHGAT
+370 SLSLAELNGAT

-387 ALTGGTNAI
+387 ALTGGTNAY
-396 YSQYS
+396 YSQLS
-401 RALDDQLKAEETKV
+401 RSLDDQLKVDEAKV

-430 ELNAKLNQLYGKGAG
+430 ELNAKLNQLSKTPSRSAKIAQTQGPISKVSAYTDINLAKTLELQLAKPKNKQNQPLIEAIQTEIQKRATTQGEQNVGQTIPDASGAGVQVAGQPDTDITPAGVRVAEPDGMVPARQDVAGVATGEATQPVAIVDPFEQTSVQTKTPSAQPTANEEARQAPIVDERGAVIPATEKGGNPIASAGFKTLDEDNNLSSDLVGATFITGMDVSERNKGAG
-445 TGGGEA
+445 TQLLNSITNWADENNRTLVLVPAAQPDPSMGGLSQEQLKEWYARNGFEDRVDYMVRTPPQEQQA
-451 GASVPTPSGGAPAG
+451 PPSGELDTEAVISKLDLEGTPRTYNSAVEALGQG
-465 DTAGTRAPIGG
+465 DEIYAFNADDLFR
-476 ELGTDTGVAGG
+476 LN
-487 AGVGA
+487 
-492 GTQPSAL
+492 S
-499 APGITLLPIPYDTVA
+499 DTVEDLRRLSTPEEIKA
-514 FTGVGQPKARSS
+514 AAKDGFHIFSIDSEVGNKARS
-526 GQNNIVDYA
+526 
-535 GRKIVL
+535 
-541 VDVNGVQVPFYLSTG
+541 
-556 SGGKVDVPAG
+556 
-566 KWYPFFGIG
+566 
-575 ADGWINK
+575 
-582 TGGKEMAGYYGSEV
+582 
-596 LQNTAAILDSTIG
+596 
-609 DIRNDS
+609 NDL
-615 SIPKVGRTGTHI
+615 I
-627 DAINTGFTP
+627 
-636 SENGDSATAVRSN
+636 
-649 IANLLNQIKGTPK
+649 NQIN
-662 DKTGPLDPKQKRIEE
+662 DLV
-677 LTQELIDAGLTP
+677 
-689 QNARQNAE
+689 ARQ
-697 EQVNNEVQADEEYRQ
+697 
-712 DNVINLEERT
+712 
-722 KQRIAGLEKD
+722 
-732 TSDRAQHA
+732 
-740 IFVEA
+740 
-745 LQNQLRVLT
+745 
-754 DLYNKGIA
+754 
-762 TDKDIADFDAAMY
+762 
-775 GSDRDPMVAV
+775 
-785 AKISKLLAPLK
+785 APLRNK
-796 QADKAAEQQKIETP
+796 NGAAPKPTT
-810 AANEEAPLSIAE
+810 
-822 QRSQLKA
+822 A
-829 KQDAAKT
+829 KGKT
-836 KLVGLEEQLK
+836 F
-846 DWQNLKP
+846 
-853 SELDALREKV
+853 SELQE
-863 YAADDEFEAARDA
+863 
-876 LIEGNRNLDD
+876 
-886 LEDKQIADSTNLQA
+886 
-900 IENEEKIIARIQD
+900 
-913 DGNRIDIRDYA
+913 
-924 DGLQSGYE
+924 
-932 YYAATTREGT
+932 
-942 FRNDSLTN
+942 
-950 IRRVTNLADAQAAID
+950 
-965 AGMSVFE
+965 
-972 LEQKSAA
+972 
-979 RIQKQIDSL
+979 QIDTL
-988 VVGANALLSK
+988 KKELAQ
-998 NGSLPRTDTAK
+998 NGPTD
-1009 RLKYD
+1009 
-1014 QLQKQITALKEQL
+1014 E
-1027 PDEGAPSVLPARE
+1027 APSVLPARE
-1040 DPLPQLAGMHPETAT
+1040 EPLPYLAGMHPETAT
-1055 AIQENDITNALKAMA
+1055 AVQENDITGALKALA

-1077 ADLAKRLAELKLQTG
+1077 SDLAKRLAELKLQTG

-1107 LKTTQQ
+1107 LKTAAQ
-1113 QKRLFTYIRVTYP
+1113 QKRLFTYISLYYP
-1126 TYYDKYFKN
+1126 NQYNKYFKN

-1149 RAVSKLNLGPVTSE
+1149 RAVSKLNLGPVISE
-1163 YSDVVEQY
+1163 YNDVVYQY
-1171 EKNMPALTS
+1171 EKNIPGLTA

-1217 MLAEDTTKLTPEQ
+1217 MLAEDTTKLTSE
-1230 REAVL
+1230 RKEAVY
-1235 ALSDMYQYAKK
+1235 ALVGMYQYAKK

-1283 GQKGGFL
+1283 GQKGGLL
-1290 TAFIQKI
+1290 TVFIQKI
-1297 LDLFGMNNLASSAM
+1297 LDLFGMNNLASNAM

-1325 TVPSGPKFAK
+1325 TASSGPKFAK
-1335 GKRTPKIKGPIST
+1335 GKRIPKPKGPIST
-1348 QDKWRTAEGV
+1348 QDKWHTAEGV
-1358 NSKGV
+1358 NSKGI

-1371 VINDILHRRMPWEEG
+1371 VINDILHRRMPWDEG

-1398 GGNVRKATLGFL
+1398 GGNVRRFTLGFL
-1410 NLRQIADLTS
+1410 NLRQIADLTA

-1447 ESTTVK
+1447 EGTTVK
-1453 WIAAQRRDPQMSSLM
+1453 WIAAQRRDPRMSSLM
-1468 SRIML
+1468 SRVML
-1473 EATIRGIDPDTFVG
+1473 EATMRGIDPDTASAGTLNKPF
-1487 PSTHSELQKSW
+1487 QDAW
-1498 ELLDT
+1498 DALDN

-1522 MVDMLKERA
+1522 MVNMLKERA

-1583 FESRSTRD
+1583 FENRSTRD

-1746 SFSPERQAIYDD
+1746 NFSPERQAIYDD
-1758 YIKEVAERAK
+1758 YIKEVAARAK

-1778 TAKVAGKLSESTF
+1778 TAKVAGTLSESTF

-1820 GYAKSNALMLK
+1820 GYAKANALMLK
-1831 NLGKYTATAPTRTF
+1831 NLSKYTATAPNRTF
-1845 APIAA
+1845 APMAA

-1871 QRAADRFV
+1871 QRAADLFV
-1879 ADGDITISLTNDINN
+1879 ADGDITISLINDINN

-1903 TGNYENVKKVLSGL
+1903 TGNYQNVKKVLSGL

-1936 AYEKFKNA
+1936 AYEKFSNA
-1944 DQKDL
+1944 DKTDL
-1949 QGVITRD
+1949 QGVIERD

-1969 AFEAAIAESREIA
+1969 AFEEAIAEAREIA

-1996 YFTSPLMGVLTKFKQ
+1996 YFTPPVLGLLFKFKQ

-2035 ELKELRAQLEVDLK
+2035 ELKEFRAQLEDKYKVDP
-2049 NDQDKEAVIEQ
+2049 DKDALIKQ
-2060 RMKEIEAQRQE
+2060 QMGEIETQRQE

-2082 ILGVTFLYGGM
+2082 ILGITFLYGGM

-2100 LLGPIVAMFAGGDD
+2100 LLGLIVGMFAGGGD
-2114 DEDPDLFEWHSWFR
+2114 DEDPSLFEWNSWFR

-2138 AGAILARGLGTA
+2138 GGAILARGLGTA
-2150 VTSGALSER
+2150 VSSGALTER
-2159 VSLDLKDLW
+2159 VSLDIKDLW
-2168 YRDGRYSPDV
+2168 YRDGRFSPDAREGV
-2178 RQGILETAIAN
+2178 INTVIAN
-2189 SGPVVGLGMNWV
+2189 SGPVVGLGFNLV
-2201 DAYGLAKEGQLDRAF
+2201 DAYSLANEGQLDRAF
-2216 EKLLPAIASKP
+2216 EKALPAIASKP
-2227 LAATRIATEEGRTRR
+2227 LVATRIATEEGRTRR
-2242 GIELAGDFSA
+2242 GVALAEDFSA
-2252 WEIAMQATGLQ
+2252 WEIAIQAIGLQ
-2263 PERFAIAQKKAI
+2263 PERFAIAQKNAI

-2282 KVDTEKNAL
+2282 KVLAEKNAL

-2298 RDTDEFDN
+2298 RDTDEYDD
-2306 ILDDVAV
+2306 ILDKVDD
-2313 FNTRHPVLA
+2313 FNARHPVLA
-2322 ITGKTVQ
+2322 ITGRTIQ
-2329 DSFKTRAKNQ
+2329 DSFKDRAKNQ

-2352 KMIAEVESK
+2352 KMIEEVESK

>member
-1 MANPFAQF
+1 MAKEWWEGAPLAQEKPNEWWKDAPL
-9 AQPQGEQNPFAQFAQ
+9 AQAPAQQTQDEWWKA
-24 PKEEPNPFAQFAP
+24 AP
-37 KPEEEG
+37 VVKPEEEG

-48 GKSIYGGVR
+48 GKSVYGGAR

-66 GATAVGANQAVVESA
+66 GATAVGANQSVVESA
-81 QAAAARSP
+81 QAATARAP
-89 EQAKALQAYQAD
+89 EQAKALQEYQAD
-101 IQKRKQAGDE
+101 IQKRKQASDE

-120 AGATVDNPEGAL
+120 AAATVDNPEGAL

-176 LVGLFGANTA
+176 FVGLFGANTA
-186 LELGSKAQEKAQDGK
+186 LELGSKAQEKARDGE
-201 FTDAER
+201 FTEAER

-227 TFGASKWVMGAAN
+227 TFGASKWLMGTAN
-240 RAVETATVRTIQ
+240 RAVETATVRSIE
-252 GAGIDATKATTSIK
+252 GAGIDATKAATSIK

-300 LTDPALVASIRQAQA
+300 LTDPALVASIRQSQA
-315 KALEGVNTV
+315 KALEGVNTLG
-324 AKKAGRGAAGMGLET
+324 KKAGRGASALGLEST
-339 VGEGLGEYLGE
+339 GEGLGEYLGE

-362 VMEALAGL
+362 VLEALAGL

-401 RALDDQLKAEETKV
+401 RALDEQLQGEETKV

-430 ELNAKLNQLYGKGAG
+430 ELNAKLDQLYGKGAG

-465 DTAGTRAPIGG
+465 DTTGTGTPVG
-476 ELGTDTGVAGG
+476 EKLGTDTGVAGG
-487 AGVGA
+487 AGVGT
-492 GTQPSAL
+492 GTQPSTL
-499 APGITLLPIPYDTVA
+499 APGITLSPIPYDTVA
-514 FTGVGQPKARSS
+514 FTGVNQPKARSS
-526 GQNNIVDYA
+526 GQNNIIDYA

-609 DIRNDS
+609 DIRSDS

-677 LTQELIDAGLTP
+677 LTQELIDVGLTP

-697 EQVNNEVQADEEYRQ
+697 EKVNNETQADEEYRQ
-712 DNVINLEERT
+712 
-722 KQRIAGLEKD
+722 
-732 TSDRAQHA
+732 
-740 IFVEA
+740 
-745 LQNQLRVLT
+745 
-754 DLYNKGIA
+754 
-762 TDKDIADFDAAMY
+762 
-775 GSDRDPMVAV
+775 
-785 AKISKLLAPLK
+785 
-796 QADKAAEQQKIETP
+796 QQETP
-810 AANEEAPLSIAE
+810 AVAEEAPLSIAE

-836 KLVGLEEQLK
+836 KLVGLEEQLE

-853 SELDALREKV
+853 SELDALQEKV

-913 DGNRIDIRDYA
+913 DGNRIDIREYA

-950 IRRVTNLADAQAAID
+950 IRRVTNLADAQAAIG

-1055 AIQENDITNALKAMA
+1055 AIQENDVTGALRAMA

-1077 ADLAKRLAELKLQTG
+1077 SDLAKRLAELKLQTG

-1126 TYYDKYFKN
+1126 TYYDKYFEN
-1135 YDREENLEKVFEGL
+1135 FDREENLEKVDDGL
-1149 RAVSKLNLGPVTSE
+1149 RAISKLNLGPVIDE
-1163 YSDVVEQY
+1163 YNEVLEQY
-1171 EKNMPALTS
+1171 EKNILGLTA

-1217 MLAEDTTKLTPEQ
+1217 MLAKDTTKLTPEQ
-1230 REAVL
+1230 QQAVQ
-1235 ALSDMYQYAKK
+1235 ALWDMYRYAEN
-1246 VLPPGDYGM
+1246 VLPLGNYGM

-1272 DRLRAIPYKVK
+1272 DQLRVIPYKVK

-1290 TAFIQKI
+1290 TAFIQKV

-1317 FSAEVPST
+1317 FSIEVPSVT
-1325 TVPSGPKFAK
+1325 ASSGPKFAK
-1335 GKRTPKIKGPIST
+1335 GKRNVKPKGPVST
-1348 QDKWRTAEGV
+1348 PDTSRTAESV
-1358 NSKGV
+1358 
-1363 PNARTYMD
+1363 ARTYID
-1371 VINDILHRRMPWEEG
+1371 VVNDAIKGRTTWDEA
-1386 RKELSSTLWSAE
+1386 RKEMSSTLWSAG
-1398 GGNVRKATLGFL
+1398 GGNVRKAMLGFL
-1410 NLRQIADLTS
+1410 NLRQLADLTA

-1426 TGAIKTIE
+1426 TGAIKVIE
-1434 QMLAY
+1434 QMLSY
-1439 RGTKLKRA
+1439 RGAKLKRA
-1447 ESTTVK
+1447 EGTTVK
-1453 WIAAQRRDPQMSSLM
+1453 WIAAQRRDPQMSALM
-1468 SRIML
+1468 SRVML
-1473 EATIRGIDPDTFVG
+1473 EATMRGIDPDTASAG
-1487 PSTHSELQKSW
+1487 TLNKPLEDAW
-1498 ELLDT
+1498 GALDP

-1509 REVRDFYADSVKD
+1509 REVREFYADSVKD
-1522 MVDMLKERA
+1522 MVDTLKERA

-1539 IAERLKQINDQFGP
+1539 IAQRLKDIEAQFGS
-1553 DKLLK
+1553 DKLIK

-1566 GEHYF
+1566 GDHYF
-1571 QVGEGDYKEFYT
+1571 QIGTGNFKEFYT

-1591 LTMKKRR
+1591 LTMKKRI
-1598 KELMAG
+1598 KELAAG
-1604 NPQQQKAAGL
+1604 NAQQQKLAETVNSGS
-1614 ITPGT
+1614 
-1619 GTSNILTSMSTT
+1619 GTSDLFSSMSTT
-1631 KVVKDAQKLIDGLG
+1631 KVIQDAQKLIDNMG
-1645 NSIEDNLKKNPGAI
+1645 NGIDLNTETGPKIAAQLK
-1659 PTQDAEKYIA
+1659 D
-1669 ELKGEMKDALN
+1669 EMKDALN
-1680 QLLYITLPQVSMRKM
+1680 QLLYITLPQTSMRKM
-1695 FINRRSIQ
+1695 FINRKSVQ

-1728 YSEDFFSN
+1728 YAEAFLGN
-1736 LVNAKSHVTR
+1736 LVNAREYIKN
-1746 SFSPERQAIYDD
+1746 FPPARQAIYDD
-1758 YIKEVAERAK
+1758 YIKEVEARTT

-1778 TAKVAGKLSESTF
+1778 AAKAAGRLSEATF

-1807 ATTIAMPYIGARY
+1807 ATAIAMPYIGARY
-1820 GYAKSNALMLK
+1820 GYAKANALMLR
-1831 NLGKYTATAPTRTF
+1831 NLGKYTASSPTRTF
-1845 APIAA
+1845 APMAA

-1865 KLSKLL
+1865 KLTPIL
-1871 QRAADRFV
+1871 QRAADLFV

-1894 LSERPSGLY
+1894 LAESPSGLY
-1903 TGNYENVKKVLSGL
+1903 TGNFDNVKKVLSGL

-1936 AYEKFKNA
+1936 AYEKFSNA
-1944 DQKDL
+1944 DKTDL
-1949 QGVITRD
+1949 QGVIERD
-1956 KTTGQPIKYTEEE
+1956 KTTGQPIKYTEAE

-1996 YFTSPLMGVLTKFKQ
+1996 YFTSPLMSVLTKFKQ

-2022 NLYLSIG
+2022 NLYLYIG
-2029 APFSKS
+2029 APFSKN
-2035 ELKELRAQLEVDLK
+2035 ELKEFRTQLEKDLK
-2049 NDQDKEAVIEQ
+2049 TDPDKDTIIAQ
-2060 RMKEIEAQRQE
+2060 RMGEIEGQRQE
-2071 LYKEARRRLAG
+2071 LYKEARRRMAG
-2082 ILGVTFLYGGM
+2082 ILGMTFLYGGI

-2100 LLGPIVAMFAGGDD
+2100 MLGLIVAMFAGGGDD
-2114 DEDPDLFEWHSWFR
+2114 EEDPDLFEWHSWFR

-2138 AGAILARGLGTA
+2138 TGAILARGLGTA
-2150 VTSGALSER
+2150 VSGGAISER

-2178 RQGILETAIAN
+2178 RQGVLETAIAN
-2189 SGPVVGLGMNWV
+2189 SGPVVGLGMNWI
-2201 DAYGLAKEGQLDRAF
+2201 DAYSLAKEGQLERAF
-2216 EKLLPAIASKP
+2216 EKVLPAIAAKP
-2227 LAATRIATEEGRTRR
+2227 LVGARIATEEGRTRR

-2252 WEIAMQATGLQ
+2252 WEIAMQSIGLQ

-2298 RDTDEFDN
+2298 RDTDEEGR
-2306 ILDDVAV
+2306 ILDQIDE
-2313 FNTRHPVLA
+2313 FNDRHPIKK
-2322 ITGKTVQ
+2322 ITGKTIQ
-2329 DSFKTRAKNQ
+2329 DSFKQREKSKD
-2339 AIAENLGVQLSNP
+2339 IAEEMGVQLTDP
-2352 KMIAEVESK
+2352 KMIEEVEPK
-2361 LQYKPYSVFGKNE
+2361 LRYKPYSVFGKNE

>member
-1 MANPFAQF
+1 MAIIDPFEAQQTQRKGIVDPF
-9 AQPQGEQNPFAQFAQ
+9 EVQPAPQIVDP
-24 PKEEPNPFAQFAP
+24 FAP

-43 FITGL
+43 FFTGL
-48 GKSIYGGVR
+48 GKSIYGGAR

-66 GATAVGANQAVVESA
+66 GATTVGANQAVVESA
-81 QAAAARSP
+81 KAAAERAP
-89 EQAKALQAYQAD
+89 EQGKALQAYQAD

-176 LVGLFGANTA
+176 FVGLFGANTA
-186 LELGSKAQEKAQDGK
+186 LELGNKAQEKARDGE
-201 FTDAER
+201 FSDAER

-215 VKGATITAVDAA
+215 KKGATITAVDAA
-227 TFGASKWVMGAAN
+227 TLGASKWVMGAAN
-240 RAVETATVRTIQ
+240 RAVETATVRSIES
-252 GAGIDATKATTSIK
+252 AGIDATKAATSIK
-266 EAQAKALEAAAGQSK
+266 EAQAKALQASAGQGK

-324 AKKAGRGAAGMGLET
+324 AKKAGRGGAALGLEST
-339 VGEGLGEYLGE
+339 GEGLGEYLGE
-350 YAATGKASPTEA
+350 YAATGEASPTEA

-387 ALTGGTNAI
+387 ALTGGTNA
-396 YSQYS
+396 YFNQFLSDEK
-401 RALDDQLKAEETKV
+401 RNL

-423 GRPPTEE
+423 GRPPTEK
-430 ELNAKLNQLYGKGAG
+430 ELNAKLDQLYGAGAG
-445 TGGGEA
+445 TEGKGTGA
-451 GASVPTPSGGAPAG
+451 GVQTNLTGAAAPSTTGVETPDSAG
-465 DTAGTRAPIGG
+465 
-476 ELGTDTGVAGG
+476 LVSSTDTTGG

-492 GTQPSAL
+492 GTQPSTL
-499 APGITLLPIPYDTVA
+499 APGIELSPIPYDTTA
-514 FTGVGQPKARSS
+514 FTGVGQPLARSS
-526 GQNNIVDYA
+526 GQNNIIDYS

-541 VDVNGVQVPFYLSTG
+541 VNINGVQVPFYLSTG
-556 SGGKVDVPAG
+556 SGGKKDVPAG

-596 LQNTAAILDSTIG
+596 LRNTAAMLDSTIG
-609 DIRNDS
+609 DIRSDD
-615 SIPKVGRTGTHI
+615 SIPKVSRTGSHI

-636 SENGDSATAVRSN
+636 SENGTNATETTVRSN
-649 IANLLNQIKGTPK
+649 IANLLSKVEGTSK
-662 DKTGPLDPKQKRIEE
+662 LQQRIEE
-677 LTQELIDAGLTP
+677 ITQEYIDAGFAP
-689 QNARQNAE
+689 PDARQIAQMEANDE
-697 EQVNNEVQADEEYRQ
+697 IRADEEYLQQEKRDAQVAEARQ
-712 DNVINLEERT
+712 IAKTNFEAALD
-722 KQRIAGLEKD
+722 QRNDPTYGGDIDAALDSYRQNTAD
-732 TSDRAQHA
+732 TLDEQGK
-740 IFVEA
+740 
-745 LQNQLRVLT
+745 T
-754 DLYNKGIA
+754 DLIQ
-762 TDKDIADFDAAMY
+762 DADREFDRLVKEY
-775 GSDRDPMVAV
+775 K
-785 AKISKLLAPLK
+785 AK
-796 QADKAAEQQKIETP
+796 QEVP
-810 AANEEAPLSIAE
+810 AATEEAPLSIAE
-822 QRSQLKA
+822 QRNQLKVEHDTA
-829 KQDAAKT
+829 RD
-836 KLVGLEEQLK
+836 KLTALEEQLE
-846 DWQNLKP
+846 DWKNLKP
-853 SELDALREKV
+853 SELDALQEKID
-863 YAADDEFEAARDA
+863 AASEEFEAARDA
-876 LIEGNRNLDD
+876 LIEGNRNLDN

-900 IENEEKIIARIQD
+900 VENEEKIIAQIQD
-913 DGNRIDIRDYA
+913 DGYDIDIEDYA
-924 DGLQSGYE
+924 DGLMSGYE
-932 YYAATTREGT
+932 YYAATTRPGRFGT
-942 FRNDSLTN
+942 SISNV
-950 IRRVTNLADAQAAID
+950 RRVTSLTDAQAAVD
-965 AGMSVFE
+965 AGMLVFE
-972 LEQKSAA
+972 LERKSAA
-979 RIQKQIDSL
+979 SIQKQIDSF
-988 VVGANALLSK
+988 VAGANALLSK
-998 NGSLPRTDTAK
+998 NGSLPRTGTAK

-1014 QLQKQITALKEQL
+1014 QLQKQIAALKKQL

-1040 DPLPQLAGMHPETAT
+1040 EPLPQLSGMHPETAT
-1055 AIQENDITNALKAMA
+1055 AIQENDITGALLAMA

-1077 ADLAKRLAELKLQTG
+1077 SDLAKRLAELKLKAG

-1135 YDREENLEKVFEGL
+1135 FDREENLEKVDDGL
-1149 RAVSKLNLGPVTSE
+1149 RAISKLKLGPVIDE
-1163 YSDVVEQY
+1163 YNEVVEQY
-1171 EKNMPALTS
+1171 EKNIPGLTA

-1217 MLAEDTTKLTPEQ
+1217 MLAKDTTKLTPEQ
-1230 REAVL
+1230 QQAVQ
-1235 ALSDMYQYAKK
+1235 ALWDMYRYAESI
-1246 VLPPGDYGM
+1246 LPPGHYGM

-1272 DRLRAIPYKVK
+1272 DQLRVIPYKVK

-1290 TAFIQKI
+1290 TAFIQKV
-1297 LDLFGMNNLASSAM
+1297 LNLFGMNNLASSAM

-1325 TVPSGPKFAK
+1325 TAPSGPKFAK
-1335 GKRTPKIKGPIST
+1335 GKRNVKPRGPIST
-1348 QDKWRTAEGV
+1348 PDTSRTSEQV
-1358 NSKGV
+1358 
-1363 PNARTYMD
+1363 ARTYMD
-1371 VINDILHRRMPWEEG
+1371 IVKDVLNGDMTWDEA
-1386 RKELSSTLWSAE
+1386 RKEASPVLWSAE
-1398 GGNVRKATLGFL
+1398 GGNVRKAMLGFL
-1410 NLRQIADLTS
+1410 NLRQLADLTA

-1426 TGAIKTIE
+1426 TGAIKVIE
-1434 QMLAY
+1434 EMLSY
-1439 RGTKLKRA
+1439 RGAKLKRA
-1447 ESTTVK
+1447 ESTTAK
-1453 WIAAQRRDPQMSSLM
+1453 WIAAQRRDPQMSALM

-1473 EATIRGIDPDTFVG
+1473 EATMRGVDPDTFVG
-1487 PSTHSELQKSW
+1487 PSMHSELQNSW
-1498 ELLDT
+1498 DLLDK

-1522 MVDMLKERA
+1522 MVDTLKERA
-1531 KAHGTPTE
+1531 KAHGTPTQ
-1539 IAERLKQINDQFGP
+1539 IAQRLKDIDAQFGP
-1553 DKLLK
+1553 DKLVK

-1566 GEHYF
+1566 GDHWF
-1571 QVGEGDYKEFYT
+1571 QIGSGDFKEFYT

-1591 LTMKKRR
+1591 LTMRKRI
-1598 KELMAG
+1598 KELKAG
-1604 NPQQQKAAGL
+1604 NKKQQELAQTVHAGS
-1614 ITPGT
+1614 
-1619 GTSNILTSMSTT
+1619 GTSDLFSSMSTT
-1631 KVVKDAQKLIDGLG
+1631 KVIQDAQKLIDNIGSGLDLSTETG
-1645 NSIEDNLKKNPGAI
+1645 ATAAAKLK
-1659 PTQDAEKYIA
+1659 D
-1669 ELKGEMKDALN
+1669 EMKDTLN
-1680 QLLYITLPQVSMRKM
+1680 QLLYITLPQTSMRKM
-1695 FINRRSIQ
+1695 FINRKSVQ

-1713 ATTAVHSAYQQSRLK
+1713 ATTAVHSAYQQSRFK
-1728 YSEDFFSN
+1728 YAESFLGN
-1736 LVNAKSHVTR
+1736 LVTAHKHIKNFPAA
-1746 SFSPERQAIYDD
+1746 RQAIYDD
-1758 YIKEVAERAK
+1758 YIKEVEARTK

-1778 TAKVAGKLSESTF
+1778 AAKVAGKLSESTF

-1820 GYAKSNALMLK
+1820 GYAKANALMLK
-1831 NLGKYTATAPTRTF
+1831 NLGKYTATAPTRIF
-1845 APIAA
+1845 APMAA

-1865 KLSKLL
+1865 KLPPIL
-1871 QRAADRFV
+1871 QRAADLFV

-1894 LSERPSGLY
+1894 LAERPSGLY

-1936 AYEKFKNA
+1936 AYEKFKNT
-1944 DQKDL
+1944 DKKDL
-1949 QGVITRD
+1949 QGVIERD

-1969 AFEAAIAESREIA
+1969 AFQKAIAEAREIA

-1996 YFTSPLMGVLTKFKQ
+1996 YFTSPALSVLTKFKQ

-2029 APFSKS
+2029 APFSKG
-2035 ELKELRAQLEVDLK
+2035 ELAEYRAQMEEDLK
-2049 NDQDKEAVIEQ
+2049 NDQNKNAIIKQ
-2060 RMKEIEAQRQE
+2060 RIGEIEGQRKE
-2071 LYKEARRRLAG
+2071 LYKEARRRMAG
-2082 ILGVTFLYGGM
+2082 ILGMTFLYGGM

-2100 LLGPIVAMFAGGDD
+2100 MLGPIMAMFAGGGDD

-2138 AGAILARGLGTA
+2138 AGAILARGAGTA
-2150 VTSGALSER
+2150 ITGGALSER

-2178 RQGILETAIAN
+2178 RQGVLETAIAN

-2201 DAYGLAKEGQLDRAF
+2201 DAYGLAKEGQLERAF
-2216 EKLLPAIASKP
+2216 EKVLPAIASKP
-2227 LAATRIATEEGRTRR
+2227 LVGARIATEEGRTRR

-2252 WEIAMQATGLQ
+2252 WEIAMQSVGLQ

-2282 KVDTEKNAL
+2282 KVDAEKTAL

-2298 RDTDEFDN
+2298 RDTDQEDRILEQIDEFND
-2306 ILDDVAV
+2306 
-2313 FNTRHPVLA
+2313 RHPIKK
-2322 ITGKTVQ
+2322 ITGKTIQ
-2329 DSFKTRAKNQ
+2329 DSFKQRAMSKD
-2339 AIAENLGVQLSNP
+2339 IAEEMGVQLTDP
-2352 KMIAEVESK
+2352 KMIEEIEPK
-2361 LQYKPYSVFGKNE
+2361 LRYKPYSVFGKNE

>member
-1 MANPFAQF
+1 MVIIDPFEAQQPQRRGIVDPF
-9 AQPQGEQNPFAQFAQ
+9 EAQPAPQIVDPFD
-24 PKEEPNPFAQFAP
+24 P

-43 FITGL
+43 FFTGL
-48 GKSIYGGVR
+48 GKSIYGGAR
-57 DTGGSLYAA
+57 DTGGSLYSA

-111 GLWAGIKNV
+111 GLLAGIKNV

-132 QMVVS
+132 QMVCPSYPILLWRWV
-137 QLPNTAVALGA
+137 QVRQVQVLVRLRF
-148 GAAGAG
+148 
-154 TGAAIGSVVPGV
+154 VVPCRHTV
-166 GTAIGGTVGF
+166 VGF

-186 LELGSKAQEKAQDGK
+186 LELGNKAQEKARDGE

-215 VKGATITAVDAA
+215 VKGGVITAVDAA
-227 TFGASKWVMGAAN
+227 TFGASKWIMGTAN
-240 RAVETATVRTIQ
+240 RAVETATVRTIED
-252 GAGIDATKATTSIK
+252 AGLDAAKATTAVKKAQADALAASAGQGK
-266 EAQAKALEAAAGQSK
+266 EAA
-281 EATTAAVEK
+281 TAAVEK
-290 ATVEAMAREG
+290 ATAEAMAKEG

-324 AKKAGRGAAGMGLET
+324 ARKAGRGGAALGLEST
-339 VGEGLGEYLGE
+339 GEGLGEYLGE
-350 YAATGKASPTEA
+350 YAATGEASPTDA
-362 VMEALAGL
+362 VLEALAGL
-370 SMSVAELHGAT
+370 SLSLAELNGAT

-387 ALTGGTNAI
+387 ALTGGTNAY
-396 YSQYS
+396 YSQLS
-401 RALDDQLKAEETKV
+401 RSLDDQLKVDEAKV

-430 ELNAKLNQLYGKGAG
+430 ELNAKLNQLSETPSRSAKIAQTQGPISKVSAYTDINLAKTLELQLAKPKNKQNQPLIEAIQTEIQKRATTQGEQNVGQTIPDASGAGVQVAGQPDTDITPAGVRVAEPDGMVPARQDVAGVATGEATQPVAIVDPFEQTSVQTKTPSAQPTANEEARQAPIVDERGAVIPATEKGGNPIASAGFKTLDEDNNLSSDLVGATFITGMDVSERNKGAG
-445 TGGGEA
+445 TQLLNSITNWADENNRTLVLVPAAQPDPSMGGLSQEQLKEWYARNGFEDRVDYMVRTPPQEQQA
-451 GASVPTPSGGAPAG
+451 PPSGELDTEAVISKLDLEGTPRTYHSAVEALGQG
-465 DTAGTRAPIGG
+465 DEIYAFNADDLFR
-476 ELGTDTGVAGG
+476 LN
-487 AGVGA
+487 
-492 GTQPSAL
+492 S
-499 APGITLLPIPYDTVA
+499 DTVEDLRRLSTPEEIKA
-514 FTGVGQPKARSS
+514 AAKDGFHIFSIDSEVGNKARS
-526 GQNNIVDYA
+526 NNLI
-535 GRKIVL
+535 
-541 VDVNGVQVPFYLSTG
+541 
-556 SGGKVDVPAG
+556 
-566 KWYPFFGIG
+566 
-575 ADGWINK
+575 
-582 TGGKEMAGYYGSEV
+582 
-596 LQNTAAILDSTIG
+596 
-609 DIRNDS
+609 
-615 SIPKVGRTGTHI
+615 
-627 DAINTGFTP
+627 
-636 SENGDSATAVRSN
+636 
-649 IANLLNQIKGTPK
+649 NQIN
-662 DKTGPLDPKQKRIEE
+662 DLV
-677 LTQELIDAGLTP
+677 
-689 QNARQNAE
+689 ARQ
-697 EQVNNEVQADEEYRQ
+697 
-712 DNVINLEERT
+712 
-722 KQRIAGLEKD
+722 
-732 TSDRAQHA
+732 
-740 IFVEA
+740 
-745 LQNQLRVLT
+745 
-754 DLYNKGIA
+754 
-762 TDKDIADFDAAMY
+762 
-775 GSDRDPMVAV
+775 
-785 AKISKLLAPLK
+785 APLRNK
-796 QADKAAEQQKIETP
+796 NGAAPKPTT
-810 AANEEAPLSIAE
+810 
-822 QRSQLKA
+822 A
-829 KQDAAKT
+829 KGKT
-836 KLVGLEEQLK
+836 F
-846 DWQNLKP
+846 
-853 SELDALREKV
+853 SELQE
-863 YAADDEFEAARDA
+863 
-876 LIEGNRNLDD
+876 
-886 LEDKQIADSTNLQA
+886 
-900 IENEEKIIARIQD
+900 
-913 DGNRIDIRDYA
+913 
-924 DGLQSGYE
+924 
-932 YYAATTREGT
+932 
-942 FRNDSLTN
+942 
-950 IRRVTNLADAQAAID
+950 
-965 AGMSVFE
+965 
-972 LEQKSAA
+972 
-979 RIQKQIDSL
+979 QIDTL
-988 VVGANALLSK
+988 KKELAQ
-998 NGSLPRTDTAK
+998 NGPTD
-1009 RLKYD
+1009 
-1014 QLQKQITALKEQL
+1014 E
-1027 PDEGAPSVLPARE
+1027 APSVLPARE
-1040 DPLPQLAGMHPETAT
+1040 EPLPYLAGMHPETAT
-1055 AIQENDITNALKAMA
+1055 AVQENDITGALKALA

-1077 ADLAKRLAELKLQTG
+1077 SDLAKRLAELKLQTG

-1107 LKTTQQ
+1107 LKTAAQ
-1113 QKRLFTYIRVTYP
+1113 QKRLFTYISLYYP
-1126 TYYDKYFKN
+1126 NQYNKYFKN

-1149 RAVSKLNLGPVTSE
+1149 RAVSKLNLGPVISE
-1163 YSDVVEQY
+1163 YNDVVYQY
-1171 EKNMPALTS
+1171 EKNIPGLTA

-1217 MLAEDTTKLTPEQ
+1217 MLAEDTTKLTSEQ
-1230 REAVL
+1230 KEAVY
-1235 ALSDMYQYAKK
+1235 ALVGMYQYAKK

-1283 GQKGGFL
+1283 GQKGGLL
-1290 TAFIQKI
+1290 TVFIQKI

-1325 TVPSGPKFAK
+1325 TASSGPKFAK
-1335 GKRTPKIKGPIST
+1335 GKRIPKPKGPIST
-1348 QDKWRTAEGV
+1348 QDKWHTAEGV
-1358 NSKGV
+1358 NSKGI

-1371 VINDILHRRMPWEEG
+1371 VINDILHRRMPWDEG

-1398 GGNVRKATLGFL
+1398 GGNVRRFTLGFL
-1410 NLRQIADLTS
+1410 NLRQIADLTA

-1447 ESTTVK
+1447 EGTTVK
-1453 WIAAQRRDPQMSSLM
+1453 WIAAQRRDPRMSSLM
-1468 SRIML
+1468 SRVML
-1473 EATIRGIDPDTFVG
+1473 EATMRGIDPDTASAGTLNKPF
-1487 PSTHSELQKSW
+1487 QDAW
-1498 ELLDT
+1498 DALDN

-1509 REVRDFYADSVKD
+1509 REVRDFYADSIKD
-1522 MVDMLKERA
+1522 MVNTLKERA

-1583 FESRSTRD
+1583 FEYRSTRD

-1604 NPQQQKAAGL
+1604 NPQQQKAAEL

-1619 GTSNILTSMSTT
+1619 GTSNILASMSTT

-1758 YIKEVAERAK
+1758 YIKEVAARAK

-1778 TAKVAGKLSESTF
+1778 TAKVAGTLSESTF

-1820 GYAKSNALMLK
+1820 GYAKANALMLK

-1845 APIAA
+1845 APMAT

-1871 QRAADRFV
+1871 QRAADLFV
-1879 ADGDITISLTNDINN
+1879 ADGDITISLINDINN

-1903 TGNYENVKKVLSGL
+1903 TGNYQNVKKVLSGL

-1936 AYEKFKNA
+1936 AYEKFSNA
-1944 DQKDL
+1944 DKTDL
-1949 QGVITRD
+1949 QGVIERD

-1969 AFEAAIAESREIA
+1969 AFEEAIAEAREIA

-1996 YFTSPLMGVLTKFKQ
+1996 YFTPPVLGLLFKFKQ

-2035 ELKELRAQLEVDLK
+2035 ELKEFRAQLEIELK
-2049 NDQDKEAVIEQ
+2049 NEPDNKAIIEQ
-2060 RMKEIEAQRQE
+2060 QMKEIETQRQE

-2082 ILGVTFLYGGM
+2082 ILGITFLYGGM

-2100 LLGPIVAMFAGGDD
+2100 LLGLIVGMFAGGGD
-2114 DEDPDLFEWHSWFR
+2114 DEDPSLFEWNSWFR

-2138 AGAILARGLGTA
+2138 GGAILARGLGTA
-2150 VTSGALSER
+2150 VSSGALTER
-2159 VSLDLKDLW
+2159 VSLDIKDLW
-2168 YRDGRYSPDV
+2168 YRDGRFSPDAREGV
-2178 RQGILETAIAN
+2178 INTVIAN
-2189 SGPVVGLGMNWV
+2189 SGPVVGLGFNLV
-2201 DAYGLAKEGQLDRAF
+2201 DAYSLANEGQLDRAF
-2216 EKLLPAIASKP
+2216 EKALPAIASKP
-2227 LAATRIATEEGRTRR
+2227 LVATRIATEEGRTRR
-2242 GIELAGDFSA
+2242 GVALAEDFSA
-2252 WEIAMQATGLQ
+2252 WEIAIQAIGLQ
-2263 PERFAIAQKKAI
+2263 PERFAIAQKNAI

-2282 KVDTEKNAL
+2282 KVDNEKNAL

-2298 RDTDEFDN
+2298 RDTDEYDD
-2306 ILDDVAV
+2306 ILDKVDD
-2313 FNTRHPVLA
+2313 FNARHPVLA
-2322 ITGKTVQ
+2322 ITGRTIQ
-2329 DSFKTRAKNQ
+2329 DSFKNRAKNQ

-2352 KMIAEVESK
+2352 KMIEEVESK

>member
-1 MANPFAQF
+1 MAIIDPFEAQQTQRRGIVDPFEAQPAPQIIDPFAS
-9 AQPQGEQNPFAQFAQ
+9 
-24 PKEEPNPFAQFAP
+24 

-48 GKSIYGGVR
+48 GKSIYGGAR
-57 DTGGSLYAA
+57 DTGGSLYSA

-111 GLWAGIKNV
+111 GLLAGIKNV

-132 QMVVS
+132 QMVLS

-176 LVGLFGANTA
+176 FVGLFGANTA
-186 LELGSKAQEKAQDGK
+186 LELGSKAQEKARDGE
-201 FTDAER
+201 FTEAER

-227 TFGASKWVMGAAN
+227 TFGASKWLMGTAN
-240 RAVETATVRTIQ
+240 RAVETATVRTIEN
-252 GAGIDATKATTSIK
+252 AKIDATKAATSIK
-266 EAQAKALEAAAGQSK
+266 EAQAKALEATAGQGK

-324 AKKAGRGAAGMGLET
+324 AKKAGRGGTALGLEST
-339 VGEGLGEYLGE
+339 GEGLGEYLGE
-350 YAATGKASPTEA
+350 YAATGEASPTEA
-362 VMEALAGL
+362 VLEALAGL
-370 SMSVAELHGAT
+370 SMSVAELQGAT

-401 RALDDQLKAEETKV
+401 RALDDQLKAEEVKV

-430 ELNAKLNQLYGKGAG
+430 ELNAKLDQLYGESAE
-445 TGGGEA
+445 TGGGGT
-451 GASVPTPSGGAPAG
+451 GASVPTPSGGAAARATTGAG
-465 DTAGTRAPIGG
+465 APVGG
-476 ELGTDTGVAGG
+476 ELAPDTALAGK

-499 APGITLLPIPYDTVA
+499 APGINITPIPYEFQSQA
-514 FTGVGQPKARSS
+514 GQGQPVVKNT
-526 GQNNIVDYA
+526 GENNIIDYS

-541 VDVNGVQVPFYLSTG
+541 VNVNGVQVPFYLSTG
-556 SGGKVDVPAG
+556 SGGKKDVPAG

-575 ADGWINK
+575 SDGWINK
-582 TGGKEMAGYYGSEV
+582 TGGKEMAGYYGNEV
-596 LQNTAAILDSTIG
+596 LQNTAAMLDSTVG

-636 SENGDSATAVRSN
+636 SENGTNATESTVRSN
-649 IANLLNQIKGTPK
+649 IANLLNQLKGTPK
-662 DKTGPLDPKQKRIEE
+662 DKTGALDPKQQRIEE
-677 LTQELIDAGLTP
+677 LTQELIDVGLTP

-697 EQVNNEVQADEEYRQ
+697 EKVNNEVQADEEYRQ
-712 DNVINLEERT
+712 QEAAQPVTLTTMKPGQQVTLYRGENAENDANGQWWTTDKAKAEKYGTVTEVTLPAEVIGQNAAMGHNNPNEFVFIDKKPAELAKQQQAPAAEPVKEVDQAQANAQIEESGGISGSQGDSADHIREEWVVPNTNELFSEYDYFAGDASGRFGTPHRNLQRIENLEDLAKAEAEGKRFFV
-722 KQRIAGLEKD
+722 AEKP
-732 TSDRAQHA
+732 TAESIR
-740 IFVEA
+740 
-745 LQNQLRVLT
+745 
-754 DLYNKGIA
+754 Y
-762 TDKDIADFDAAMY
+762 
-775 GSDRDPMVAV
+775 
-785 AKISKLLAPLK
+785 KISKL
-796 QADKAAEQQKIETP
+796 E
-810 AANEEAPLSIAE
+810 
-822 QRSQLKA
+822 
-829 KQDAAKT
+829 
-836 KLVGLEEQLK
+836 
-846 DWQNLKP
+846 
-853 SELDALREKV
+853 
-863 YAADDEFEAARDA
+863 
-876 LIEGNRNLDD
+876 
-886 LEDKQIADSTNLQA
+886 
-900 IENEEKIIARIQD
+900 
-913 DGNRIDIRDYA
+913 
-924 DGLQSGYE
+924 
-932 YYAATTREGT
+932 
-942 FRNDSLTN
+942 
-950 IRRVTNLADAQAAID
+950 AQAYK
-965 AGMSVFE
+965 
-972 LEQKSAA
+972 LQTKT
-979 RIQKQIDSL
+979 
-988 VVGANALLSK
+988 
-998 NGSLPRTDTAK
+998 GSLPRTGTAN

-1040 DPLPQLAGMHPETAT
+1040 EPLPYLAGMHPETAT
-1055 AIQENDITNALKAMA
+1055 AVQENDITGALKALA

-1077 ADLAKRLAELKLQTG
+1077 SDLAKRLAELKLLTG

-1107 LKTTQQ
+1107 LKTIAQ
-1113 QKRLFTYIRVTYP
+1113 QKRLFTYISIWHP

-1135 YDREENLEKVFEGL
+1135 YDREENLEKVFDGL
-1149 RAVSKLNLGPVTSE
+1149 KAISKLNLGPVIGE
-1163 YSDVVEQY
+1163 YNDVVYQY
-1171 EKNMPALTS
+1171 EKNTPALTA

-1188 NEITLNTKT
+1188 NEVTLNTKT

-1217 MLAEDTTKLTPEQ
+1217 LLSRDNLTPEQ
-1230 REAVL
+1230 QEAVQ
-1235 ALSDMYQYAKK
+1235 ALWSMYRYAQKI
-1246 VLPPGDYGM
+1246 LPPGYYGM
-1255 TNIYEFVS
+1255 TNIFEFVS

-1297 LDLFGMNNLASSAM
+1297 LDLFGMDNLASSAM

-1317 FSAEVPST
+1317 FSAEAPKNSVS
-1325 TVPSGPKFAK
+1325 SGPKFAK
-1335 GKRTPKIKGPIST
+1335 KERGPIST
-1348 QDKWRTAEGV
+1348 PDTSRTAESV
-1358 NSKGV
+1358 
-1363 PNARTYMD
+1363 ARNYMD
-1371 VINDILHRRMPWEEG
+1371 VVNDMLYNGLSWSEG
-1386 RKELSSTLWSAE
+1386 RKEISSTLWSAD
-1398 GGNVRKATLGFL
+1398 GGNVRKAMLGFL
-1410 NLRQIADLTS
+1410 NLRQITDLTA

-1426 TGAIKTIE
+1426 TLAIKYIE
-1434 QMLAY
+1434 RMLSY
-1439 RGTKLKRA
+1439 RGEKLKRA
-1447 ESTTVK
+1447 EGTTSK
-1453 WIAAQRRDPQMSSLM
+1453 WIAAQRRDPQQSALM

-1473 EATIRGIDPDTFVG
+1473 EATMRGIDPDTAKANTLNKPF
-1487 PSTHSELQKSW
+1487 QNAW
-1498 ELLDT
+1498 DALDP

-1522 MVDMLKERA
+1522 MVDTLKERA

-1539 IAERLKQINDQFGP
+1539 IAQRLKDIDAQFGP
-1553 DKLLK
+1553 DKLIK

-1566 GEHYF
+1566 GDHWF
-1571 QVGEGDYKEFYT
+1571 QIGTGNFKEFYT

-1591 LTMKKRR
+1591 LSMNKRR
-1598 KELMAG
+1598 KELEAG
-1604 NPQQQKAAGL
+1604 NKQQQSLAETMHSGS
-1614 ITPGT
+1614 
-1619 GTSNILTSMSTT
+1619 GTSDLFSSMSTT
-1631 KVVKDAQKLIDGLG
+1631 KVIQDAQKLIDNMG
-1645 NSIEDNLKKNPGAI
+1645 NGINLN
-1659 PTQDAEKYIA
+1659 AETGPRIA
-1669 ELKGEMKDALN
+1669 AQLKDEMRDALN
-1680 QLLYITLPQVSMRKM
+1680 QLLYITLPQTSMRKM
-1695 FINRRSIQ
+1695 FINRKSVQ

-1728 YSEDFFSN
+1728 YSEAFLGS
-1736 LVNAKSHVTR
+1736 LVAANEHIKNFPAA
-1746 SFSPERQAIYDD
+1746 RQAIYGD
-1758 YIKEVAERAK
+1758 YIKEVEARSK

-1778 TAKVAGKLSESTF
+1778 AAKVAGKLSESTF
-1791 YFMLSAPFT
+1791 YYLLSAPFT

-1845 APIAA
+1845 APMAS
-1850 GKFLEVQFPSIVEGG
+1850 GKFLEIKFPSIVEGG
-1865 KLSKLL
+1865 NLTPIL
-1871 QRAADRFV
+1871 QRAADFFV
-1879 ADGDITISLTNDINN
+1879 KDGDITISMVNDLNN
-1894 LSERPSGLY
+1894 IGEYPSGLY
-1903 TGNYENVKKVLSGL
+1903 TGRYEKVKQVLSGL

-1969 AFEAAIAESREIA
+1969 AFEAAIAEAREIA

-1996 YFTSPLMGVLTKFKQ
+1996 YFTSPLMSVLTKFKQ

-2035 ELKELRAQLEVDLK
+2035 ELKEFRAQLEDKYKVDP
-2049 NDQDKEAVIEQ
+2049 DKDALIKQ
-2060 RMKEIEAQRQE
+2060 QMGEIETQRQE
-2071 LYKEARRRLAG
+2071 LYKEARRRMAG
-2082 ILGVTFLYGGM
+2082 ILGITFLYGGM

-2100 LLGPIVAMFAGGDD
+2100 ALGLLVSMFAGGGD
-2114 DEDPDLFEWHSWFR
+2114 DEDPDLFDWHSWFR

-2138 AGAILARGLGTA
+2138 AGAILSRGLGTA
-2150 VTSGALSER
+2150 ITGGALSQR
-2159 VSLDLKDLW
+2159 VSFDLLDLW
-2168 YRDGRYSPDV
+2168 YRDGRFSPDV
-2178 RQGILETAIAN
+2178 RQSVLETAIAN
-2189 SGPVVGLGMNWV
+2189 SGPVVGLGMNMV
-2201 DAYGLAKEGQLDRAF
+2201 DAYSLVQEGQLDRAF

-2227 LAATRIATEEGRTRR
+2227 LVAARIATKEGQTR
-2242 GIELAGDFSA
+2242 GGVTLAGDFSA
-2252 WEIAMQATGLQ
+2252 WEIAIQAIGLQ
-2263 PERFAIAQKKAI
+2263 PERFAIAQKNAI

-2282 KVDTEKNAL
+2282 KVDAEKNAL

-2298 RDTDEFDN
+2298 RDTDQEEHVVEMIDN
-2306 ILDDVAV
+2306 
-2313 FNTRHPVLA
+2313 FNDRHPIKK
-2322 ITGKTVQ
+2322 ITRATIQ
-2329 DSFKTRAKNQ
+2329 DSFKGREKSK
-2339 AIAENLGVQLSNP
+2339 AIAEDMGVQLTDP
-2352 KMIAEVESK
+2352 KMYEEVEPK
-2361 LQYKPYSVFGKNE
+2361 LRYKPYSVFGKNE

>member
-1 MANPFAQF
+1 MAIIDPFEAQQTQRRGIVDPF
-9 AQPQGEQNPFAQFAQ
+9 EAQPAPQIVDP
-24 PKEEPNPFAQFAP
+24 FAP

-48 GKSIYGGVR
+48 GKSIYGGAR
-57 DTGGSLYAA
+57 DTGGSLYSA

-81 QAAAARSP
+81 QAAAARAP
-89 EQAKALQAYQAD
+89 EQAKALQEYQAD

-111 GLWAGIKNV
+111 GLLAGIKNV
-120 AGATVDNPEGAL
+120 VGATVDNPEGAL
-132 QMVVS
+132 QMVMS
-137 QLPNTAVALGA
+137 QLPNTAVALGT

-176 LVGLFGANTA
+176 FVGLFGANTA
-186 LELGSKAQEKAQDGK
+186 LELGNKAQEKARDGE

-227 TFGASKWVMGAAN
+227 TFGASKWLMGTAN
-240 RAVETATVRTIQ
+240 RAVETATVRTIEN
-252 GAGIDATKATTSIK
+252 AKIDATKAATSIK
-266 EAQAKALEAAAGQSK
+266 EAQAKALEAAAGQGK

-300 LTDPALVASIRQAQA
+300 LTDPALVASIRQSQA
-315 KALEGVNTV
+315 KALEGVNTLG
-324 AKKAGRGAAGMGLET
+324 KKAGRGASALGLET
-339 VGEGLGEYLGE
+339 TGEGLGEYLGE
-350 YAATGKASPTEA
+350 YAATGEASPTEA
-362 VMEALAGL
+362 VLEALASL
-370 SMSVAELHGAT
+370 SMSVAELQGAT

-387 ALTGGTNAI
+387 ALTGGTNA
-396 YSQYS
+396 YFN
-401 RALDDQLKAEETKV
+401 QLLSNEKTNL

-430 ELNAKLNQLYGKGAG
+430 ELNAKLDQLYGKGAG
-445 TGGGEA
+445 AGGRKA
-451 GASVPTPSGGAPAG
+451 GASVPAPSGGAPAG
-465 DTAGTRAPIGG
+465 DTTGTRAPVGE
-476 ELGTDTGVAGG
+476 ELGTDTRVAGG

-499 APGITLLPIPYDTVA
+499 APGININPIPYEFQSQA
-514 FTGVGQPKARSS
+514 GQGQPVVKNT
-526 GQNNIVDYA
+526 GENNIIDYS

-541 VDVNGVQVPFYLSTG
+541 VNVNGVQVPFYLSTG

-575 ADGWINK
+575 SDGWINK

-596 LQNTAAILDSTIG
+596 LQNTAAMLDSTIG

-615 SIPKVGRTGTHI
+615 SIPKVGRTGAHI

-636 SENGDSATAVRSN
+636 SENGTNATETTVRSN

-677 LTQELIDAGLTP
+677 LTQELIDGGMTP
-689 QNARQNAE
+689 LSASLNAE
-697 EQVNNEVQADEEYRQ
+697 EQVTRETQADEEYRQ
-712 DNVINLEERT
+712 QAEQDAKVAEEYKAKQATADKPAIRVTRYKDGTYGLDWLDRGGRPALERT
-722 KQRIAGLEKD
+722 FPTEEEA
-732 TSDRAQHA
+732 RA
-740 IFVEA
+740 
-745 LQNQLRVLT
+745 
-754 DLYNKGIA
+754 
-762 TDKDIADFDAAMY
+762 
-775 GSDRDPMVAV
+775 
-785 AKISKLLAPLK
+785 
-796 QADKAAEQQKIETP
+796 AAESKFPGEVLQKEVYSWEAKQETP
-810 AANEEAPLSIAE
+810 AVAEEAPLSIDE
-822 QRSQLKA
+822 QRAQLKNNY
-829 KQDAAKT
+829 DTT
-836 KLVGLEEQLK
+836 KDKLNALEEQLK
-846 DWQNLKP
+846 DWKNLKP
-853 SELDALREKV
+853 SELDALQEKV
-863 YAADDEFEAARDA
+863 DDVFEELGVAQDA
-876 LIEGNRNLDD
+876 LKEGNRNLDA

-900 IENEEKIIARIQD
+900 VENEEKIIARIQN
-913 DGNRIDIRDYA
+913 DGSGIDIEDYA

-932 YYAATTREGT
+932 YYAATTRAGT
-942 FRNDSLTN
+942 FRNKSISN
-950 IRRVTNLADAQAAID
+950 VRRVTNLADAQAAID

-972 LEQKSAA
+972 LEKKSAA
-979 RIQKQIDSL
+979 TIQKQIDSF
-988 VVGANALLSK
+988 VAGANALLTK
-998 NGSLPRTDTAK
+998 NGSIPRTGTAK

-1014 QLQKQITALKEQL
+1014 QLQKQIEALKEQL

-1055 AIQENDITNALKAMA
+1055 AIQENDVIGALRAMA

-1325 TVPSGPKFAK
+1325 TAPSGPKFAK

-1447 ESTTVK
+1447 ESTTSK

-1778 TAKVAGKLSESTF
+1778 TAKVAGTLSESTF

-1820 GYAKSNALMLK
+1820 GYAKANALMLK

-1845 APIAA
+1845 APMAA

-1871 QRAADRFV
+1871 QRAADLFV
-1879 ADGDITISLTNDINN
+1879 ADGDITISLINDITN
-1894 LSERPSGLY
+1894 LGERPSGLY
-1903 TGNYENVKKVLSGL
+1903 TGRYDKVKQVLSGL

-1936 AYEKFKNA
+1936 AYEKFSNA
-1944 DQKDL
+1944 DKTNL
-1949 QGVITRD
+1949 QGVIERD
-1956 KTTGQPIKYTEEE
+1956 KTTGQPIKYTEAE
-1969 AFEAAIAESREIA
+1969 AFKEAIAEAREIA

-1996 YFTSPLMGVLTKFKQ
+1996 YFTPPVLGLLFKFKQ

-2035 ELKELRAQLEVDLK
+2035 ELKEFRTQLEIDLK
-2049 NDQDKEAVIEQ
+2049 NEPDNKAIIEQ

-2082 ILGVTFLYGGM
+2082 VLGMTFLYGGM

-2100 LLGPIVAMFAGGDD
+2100 LLGPIVGMFAGGDD
-2114 DEDPDLFEWHSWFR
+2114 DEDPSLFEWHSWFR

-2150 VTSGALSER
+2150 VTSGALTER

-2168 YRDGRYSPDV
+2168 YRDGRFSPDAREGV
-2178 RQGILETAIAN
+2178 INTVIAN
-2189 SGPVVGLGMNWV
+2189 SGPVVGLGFNFV
-2201 DAYGLAKEGQLDRAF
+2201 DAYSLANEGQLDRAF
-2216 EKLLPAIASKP
+2216 EKFLPAIASKP
-2227 LAATRIATEEGRTRR
+2227 LVATRIATEEGRTRR
-2242 GIELAGDFSA
+2242 GVALAEDFSA
-2252 WEIAMQATGLQ
+2252 WEIAIQAVGLQ
-2263 PERFAIAQKKAI
+2263 PERFAIAQKNAI

-2282 KVDTEKNAL
+2282 KVLAEKNAI

-2298 RDTDEFDN
+2298 RDTDEYDD
-2306 ILDDVAV
+2306 ILDKVDD
-2313 FNTRHPVLA
+2313 FNARHPVLA
-2322 ITGKTVQ
+2322 ITGRTIQ
-2329 DSFKTRAKNQ
+2329 DSFKDRAKNQ

>member
-1 MANPFAQF
+1 MAIIDPFEAQQPQRRGIVDPFEAQPAPQIIDPFA
-9 AQPQGEQNPFAQFAQ
+9 PE
-24 PKEEPNPFAQFAP
+24 
-37 KPEEEG
+37 PEEEG
-43 FITGL
+43 FFTGL
-48 GKSIYGGVR
+48 GKSIYGGAR
-57 DTGGSLYAA
+57 DTGGSLYSA

-148 GAAGAG
+148 GA
-154 TGAAIGSVVPGV
+154 TGAVAGSVAGPV
-166 GTAIGGTVGF
+166 GTVVGF
-176 LVGLFGANTA
+176 LTGLFGANTA
-186 LELGSKAQEKAQDGK
+186 LELGNKAQEKARDGE
-201 FTDAER
+201 FTEAER

-215 VKGATITAVDAA
+215 VKGGVITAVDAA
-227 TFGASKWVMGAAN
+227 TFGASKWLMGTAN
-240 RAVETATVRTIQ
+240 RAVETATVRTIEN
-252 GAGIDATKATTSIK
+252 AGLDAAKATTAVKKAQADALAASAGQGK
-266 EAQAKALEAAAGQSK
+266 EAA
-281 EATTAAVEK
+281 TAAVEK
-290 ATVEAMAREG
+290 ATAEAMAKEG

-324 AKKAGRGAAGMGLET
+324 ARKAGRGGAALGLEST
-339 VGEGLGEYLGE
+339 GEGLGEYLGE
-350 YAATGKASPTEA
+350 YAATGEASPTDA
-362 VMEALAGL
+362 VLEALAGL
-370 SMSVAELHGAT
+370 SLSLAELNGAT

-387 ALTGGTNAI
+387 ALTGGTNAY
-396 YSQYS
+396 YSQLS
-401 RALDDQLKAEETKV
+401 RSLDDQLKVDEAKV

-430 ELNAKLNQLYGKGAG
+430 ELNAKLNQLSK
-445 TGGGEA
+445 
-451 GASVPTPSGGAPAG
+451 TPSRSAKIAQTQGPISKVSAYTDINLAKTLELQLAKPKNKQNQPLIEAIQ
-465 DTAGTRAPIGG
+465 TEIQKRATTQG
-476 ELGTDTGVAGG
+476 EQNVGQTIPDASG
-487 AGVGA
+487 AGVQVA
-492 GTQPSAL
+492 GQPDTDITPAGVRVAEPDGMVPARQDVAGVATGEATQP
-499 APGITLLPIPYDTVA
+499 VA
-514 FTGVGQPKARSS
+514 
-526 GQNNIVDYA
+526 IVDPFEQTS
-535 GRKIVL
+535 
-541 VDVNGVQVPFYLSTG
+541 VQT
-556 SGGKVDVPAG
+556 K
-566 KWYPFFGIG
+566 
-575 ADGWINK
+575 
-582 TGGKEMAGYYGSEV
+582 
-596 LQNTAAILDSTIG
+596 
-609 DIRNDS
+609 
-615 SIPKVGRTGTHI
+615 
-627 DAINTGFTP
+627 TP
-636 SENGDSATAVRSN
+636 S
-649 IANLLNQIKGTPK
+649 
-662 DKTGPLDPKQKRIEE
+662 
-677 LTQELIDAGLTP
+677 
-689 QNARQNAE
+689 
-697 EQVNNEVQADEEYRQ
+697 
-712 DNVINLEERT
+712 
-722 KQRIAGLEKD
+722 
-732 TSDRAQHA
+732 AQ
-740 IFVEA
+740 
-745 LQNQLRVLT
+745 
-754 DLYNKGIA
+754 
-762 TDKDIADFDAAMY
+762 
-775 GSDRDPMVAV
+775 
-785 AKISKLLAPLK
+785 
-796 QADKAAEQQKIETP
+796 P
-810 AANEEAPLSIAE
+810 AANEEARQEEYEVKVAEARNIAKTNFDTALDQVGE
-822 QRSQLKA
+822 YSSLEEALDSYRQNTIDTLIDNGEKDTDVL
-829 KQDAAKT
+829 DAAGDAFDKMVRDYEAPQKPTPVKEQQAPPSGELDTEAVISKLDLEGTPRTYNSAVEALGQGDEIYAFNADDLFRLNSDTVEDLRRLSTPEEIKAAAKDGFHIFSIDSEVGNKARSNNLINQINDLVARQAPLRNKNGAAPKPTTAKGKT
-836 KLVGLEEQLK
+836 F
-846 DWQNLKP
+846 
-853 SELDALREKV
+853 SELQE
-863 YAADDEFEAARDA
+863 
-876 LIEGNRNLDD
+876 
-886 LEDKQIADSTNLQA
+886 
-900 IENEEKIIARIQD
+900 
-913 DGNRIDIRDYA
+913 
-924 DGLQSGYE
+924 
-932 YYAATTREGT
+932 
-942 FRNDSLTN
+942 
-950 IRRVTNLADAQAAID
+950 
-965 AGMSVFE
+965 
-972 LEQKSAA
+972 
-979 RIQKQIDSL
+979 QIDTL
-988 VVGANALLSK
+988 KKELAQ
-998 NGSLPRTDTAK
+998 NGPTD
-1009 RLKYD
+1009 
-1014 QLQKQITALKEQL
+1014 E
-1027 PDEGAPSVLPARE
+1027 APSVLPARE
-1040 DPLPQLAGMHPETAT
+1040 EPLPYLAGMHPETAT
-1055 AIQENDITNALKAMA
+1055 AVQENDITGALKALA

-1077 ADLAKRLAELKLQTG
+1077 SDLAKRLAELKLQTG

-1107 LKTTQQ
+1107 LKTAAQ
-1113 QKRLFTYIRVTYP
+1113 QKRLFTYISLYYP
-1126 TYYDKYFKN
+1126 NQYNKYFKN

-1149 RAVSKLNLGPVTSE
+1149 RAVSKLNLGPVISE
-1163 YSDVVEQY
+1163 YNDVVYQY
-1171 EKNMPALTS
+1171 EKNIPGLTA

-1217 MLAEDTTKLTPEQ
+1217 MLAEDTTKLTSEQ
-1230 REAVL
+1230 KEAVY
-1235 ALSDMYQYAKK
+1235 ALVDMYQYAKK

-1283 GQKGGFL
+1283 GQKGGLL
-1290 TAFIQKI
+1290 TVFIQKI

-1325 TVPSGPKFAK
+1325 TASSGPKFAK
-1335 GKRTPKIKGPIST
+1335 GKRIPKPKGPIST
-1348 QDKWRTAEGV
+1348 QDKWHTAEGV
-1358 NSKGV
+1358 NSKGI

-1371 VINDILHRRMPWEEG
+1371 VINDILHRRMPWDEG

-1398 GGNVRKATLGFL
+1398 GGNVRRFTLGFL
-1410 NLRQIADLTS
+1410 NLRQIADLTA

-1447 ESTTVK
+1447 EGTTVK
-1453 WIAAQRRDPQMSSLM
+1453 WIAAQRRDPRMSSLM
-1468 SRIML
+1468 SRVML
-1473 EATIRGIDPDTFVG
+1473 EATMRGIDPDTASAGTLNKPF
-1487 PSTHSELQKSW
+1487 QDAW
-1498 ELLDT
+1498 DALDN

-1522 MVDMLKERA
+1522 MVNMLKERA

-1604 NPQQQKAAGL
+1604 NPQQQKAAEL

-1619 GTSNILTSMSTT
+1619 GTSNILASMSTT

-1758 YIKEVAERAK
+1758 YIKEVAARAK

-1778 TAKVAGKLSESTF
+1778 TAKVAGTLSESTF

-1820 GYAKSNALMLK
+1820 GYAKANALMLK
-1831 NLGKYTATAPTRTF
+1831 NLSKYTATAPNRTF
-1845 APIAA
+1845 APMAA

-1871 QRAADRFV
+1871 QRAADLFV
-1879 ADGDITISLTNDINN
+1879 ADGDITISLINDINN

-1903 TGNYENVKKVLSGL
+1903 TGNYQNVKKVLSGL

-1936 AYEKFKNA
+1936 AYEKFSNA
-1944 DQKDL
+1944 DKTDL
-1949 QGVITRD
+1949 QGVIERD

-1969 AFEAAIAESREIA
+1969 AFEEAIAEAREIA

-1996 YFTSPLMGVLTKFKQ
+1996 YFTPPVLGLLFKFKQ

-2035 ELKELRAQLEVDLK
+2035 ELKEFRAQLEDKYKVDP
-2049 NDQDKEAVIEQ
+2049 DKDALIKQ
-2060 RMKEIEAQRQE
+2060 QMGEIETQRQE

-2082 ILGVTFLYGGM
+2082 ILGITFLYGGM

-2100 LLGPIVAMFAGGDD
+2100 LLGPIVGMFAGGDD
-2114 DEDPDLFEWHSWFR
+2114 DEDPSLFEWNSWFR

-2138 AGAILARGLGTA
+2138 GGAILARGLGTA
-2150 VTSGALSER
+2150 VSSGALTER
-2159 VSLDLKDLW
+2159 VSLDIKDLW
-2168 YRDGRYSPDV
+2168 YRDGRFSPDAREGV
-2178 RQGILETAIAN
+2178 INTVIAN
-2189 SGPVVGLGMNWV
+2189 SGPVVGLGFNLV
-2201 DAYGLAKEGQLDRAF
+2201 DAYSLANEGQLDRAF
-2216 EKLLPAIASKP
+2216 EKALPAIASKP
-2227 LAATRIATEEGRTRR
+2227 LVATRIATEEGRTRR
-2242 GIELAGDFSA
+2242 GVALAEDFSA
-2252 WEIAMQATGLQ
+2252 WEIAIQAIGLQ
-2263 PERFAIAQKKAI
+2263 PERFAIAQKNAI

-2282 KVDTEKNAL
+2282 KVLAEKNAL

-2298 RDTDEFDN
+2298 RDTDEYDD
-2306 ILDDVAV
+2306 ILDKVDD
-2313 FNTRHPVLA
+2313 FNARHPVLA
-2322 ITGKTVQ
+2322 ITGRTIQ
-2329 DSFKTRAKNQ
+2329 DSFKDRAKNQ

-2352 KMIAEVESK
+2352 KMIEEVESK

>member
-9 AQPQGEQNPFAQFAQ
+9 AQPQEEQNPFAQFAQ

-48 GKSIYGGVR
+48 GKSIYGGAR
-57 DTGGSLYAA
+57 DTGGSLYSA
-66 GATAVGANQAVVESA
+66 GATAVGANQSVVESA

-120 AGATVDNPEGAL
+120 VGATVDNPEGAL

-207 YEAMKEGV
+207 YEAMQEGV
-215 VKGATITAVDAA
+215 KKGATITAVDAA

-240 RAVETATVRTIQ
+240 RAVETATVRSIES
-252 GAGIDATKATTSIK
+252 AGIDAAKATTSIK

-381 RLDKPG
+381 KLDKPG

-430 ELNAKLNQLYGKGAG
+430 ELNAKLDQLYGKGAG

-451 GASVPTPSGGAPAG
+451 GASVPTSSGGAPAG
-465 DTAGTRAPIGG
+465 DTTGTRTPVG
-476 ELGTDTGVAGG
+476 EKLGTDTGVAGG

-492 GTQPSAL
+492 GTQPSTL
-499 APGITLLPIPYDTVA
+499 APGININPIPYEFQSQA
-514 FTGVGQPKARSS
+514 GQGQPVVKNT
-526 GQNNIVDYA
+526 GENNIIDYS

-541 VDVNGVQVPFYLSTG
+541 VDINGVQVPFYLSTG

-575 ADGWINK
+575 SDGWINK

-596 LQNTAAILDSTIG
+596 LRNTAAMLDSTIG

-615 SIPKVGRTGTHI
+615 SIPKVGRTGAHI

-636 SENGDSATAVRSN
+636 SENGTNATETTVRSN
-649 IANLLNQIKGTPK
+649 IANLLNQIDDKGLLNNGLADLK
-662 DKTGPLDPKQKRIEE
+662 AKKTEAQKIAQTNFDAALDQVGEYSSLEE
-677 LTQELIDAGLTP
+677 ALDSYRQNTIDTLIDNG
-689 QNARQNAE
+689 
-697 EQVNNEVQADEEYRQ
+697 
-712 DNVINLEERT
+712 
-722 KQRIAGLEKD
+722 EKD
-732 TSDRAQHA
+732 TDVLDAAGDAFDKMVRDYEVPQKTTPAIRVTRYKDGTYGLDWLDRGGRPALERTFPTEEEARAAAKSKFPEEVLQKDVYSWGTKQEAPVKEQQAQSSGELDTEA
-740 IFVEA
+740 VIAKLNEEGVPRPYSSAVKA
-745 LQNQLRVLT
+745 LQQGDEIYAFNADNLFDLNPDTVEDLRRLNTPEEIKAAAKDGFRIFSIDTEVGNKARSDTLT
-754 DLYNKGIA
+754 VSMFDL
-762 TDKDIADFDAAMY
+762 
-775 GSDRDPMVAV
+775 VV
-785 AKISKLLAPLK
+785 K
-796 QADKAAEQQKIETP
+796 QAALRNKNGTAPKPTTAKGKEFIKLQEQI
-810 AANEEAPLSIAE
+810 
-822 QRSQLKA
+822 
-829 KQDAAKT
+829 
-836 KLVGLEEQLK
+836 
-846 DWQNLKP
+846 
-853 SELDALREKV
+853 DALQKE
-863 YAADDEFEAARDA
+863 
-876 LIEGNRNLDD
+876 
-886 LEDKQIADSTNLQA
+886 
-900 IENEEKIIARIQD
+900 
-913 DGNRIDIRDYA
+913 
-924 DGLQSGYE
+924 
-932 YYAATTREGT
+932 
-942 FRNDSLTN
+942 
-950 IRRVTNLADAQAAID
+950 LAQ
-965 AGMSVFE
+965 
-972 LEQKSAA
+972 
-979 RIQKQIDSL
+979 
-988 VVGANALLSK
+988 
-998 NGSLPRTDTAK
+998 NGPTG
-1009 RLKYD
+1009 
-1014 QLQKQITALKEQL
+1014 E
-1027 PDEGAPSVLPARE
+1027 APSVLPARE
-1040 DPLPQLAGMHPETAT
+1040 EPLPQLAGMHPETAT
-1055 AIQENDITNALKAMA
+1055 AIQENDITSALKAMA

-1077 ADLAKRLAELKLQTG
+1077 SELAKRLAELNLNAG

-1126 TYYDKYFKN
+1126 TYYDKYFEN
-1135 YDREENLEKVFEGL
+1135 YDREENLEKVDAGL
-1149 RAVSKLNLGPVTSE
+1149 RAISKLNLGPVIDE
-1163 YSDVVEQY
+1163 YNEVVEQY
-1171 EKNMPALTS
+1171 EKNIPGLTA

-1188 NEITLNTKT
+1188 NEVTLNTKT

-1217 MLAEDTTKLTPEQ
+1217 MLAKDTTKLTPEQ
-1230 REAVL
+1230 QEAVQ
-1235 ALSDMYQYAKK
+1235 ALWDMYRYAEK
-1246 VLPPGDYGM
+1246 VLPPGHYGM

-1272 DRLRAIPYKVK
+1272 DQLRVIPYKVK
-1283 GQKGGFL
+1283 GQKGGLL
-1290 TAFIQKI
+1290 TAFIQKV

-1325 TVPSGPKFAK
+1325 TASSGPKFAR
-1335 GKRTPKIKGPIST
+1335 GKRTQKPRGPIST
-1348 QDKWRTAEGV
+1348 PDTARTAESV
-1358 NSKGV
+1358 
-1363 PNARTYMD
+1363 ARTYID
-1371 VINDILHRRMPWEEG
+1371 VINDAIKGRISWDEA
-1386 RKELSSTLWSAE
+1386 RKEMSSTLWSAE
-1398 GGNVRKATLGFL
+1398 GGNVRKAMLGFL
-1410 NLRQIADLTS
+1410 NLRQLADVTA

-1426 TGAIKTIE
+1426 TGAIKVIE
-1434 QMLAY
+1434 QMLSY

-1453 WIAAQRRDPQMSSLM
+1453 WVAAQRRDPQMSALM
-1468 SRIML
+1468 SRVML
-1473 EATIRGIDPDTFVG
+1473 EATMRGIDPDTAKAG
-1487 PSTHSELQKSW
+1487 TLNKPLQDAW
-1498 ELLDT
+1498 DALDK

-1522 MVDMLKERA
+1522 MVDTLKERA

-1539 IAERLKQINDQFGP
+1539 IAQRLKDIDAQFGP
-1553 DKLLK
+1553 DKLVK

-1566 GEHYF
+1566 GDHWF
-1571 QVGEGDYKEFYT
+1571 QIGSGNFKEFYT

-1591 LTMKKRR
+1591 LTMKKRI
-1598 KELMAG
+1598 KELAAG
-1604 NPQQQKAAGL
+1604 NKQQQSLAETVHSGS
-1614 ITPGT
+1614 
-1619 GTSNILTSMSTT
+1619 GTSDLFSSMSTT
-1631 KVVKDAQKLIDGLG
+1631 KVIQDAQKLIDNIGSSL
-1645 NSIEDNLKKNPGAI
+1645 NLATETGAS
-1659 PTQDAEKYIA
+1659 AAAK
-1669 ELKGEMKDALN
+1669 LKDEMKDTLN
-1680 QLLYITLPQVSMRKM
+1680 QLLYITLPQTSMRKM
-1695 FINRRSIQ
+1695 FINRKSVQ

-1728 YSEDFFSN
+1728 YAEAFLGN
-1736 LVNAKSHVTR
+1736 LVNAREYIKN
-1746 SFSPERQAIYDD
+1746 FPPARQAIYDD
-1758 YIKEVAERAK
+1758 YIKEVEARTK

-1778 TAKVAGKLSESTF
+1778 AAKVAGKLSESTF

-1820 GYAKSNALMLK
+1820 GYAKANALMLK

-1845 APIAA
+1845 APMAA

-1865 KLSKLL
+1865 KLTPTL
-1871 QRAADRFV
+1871 QRAADLFV

-1894 LSERPSGLY
+1894 LAERPSGLY
-1903 TGNYENVKKVLSGL
+1903 TGNYENVKKALSGL

-1936 AYEKFKNA
+1936 AYEKFKSA
-1944 DQKDL
+1944 DKTDL
-1949 QGVITRD
+1949 QGVIERD
-1956 KTTGQPIKYTEEE
+1956 KTTGQPIKYTEAE

-1996 YFTSPLMGVLTKFKQ
+1996 YFTSPLMSVLTKFKQ

-2022 NLYLSIG
+2022 NLYLSLG
-2029 APFSKS
+2029 APFSKN
-2035 ELKELRAQLEVDLK
+2035 ELKEFRAQLEKDLK
-2049 NDQDKEAVIEQ
+2049 TDPDKDAIITQ
-2060 RMKEIEAQRQE
+2060 RIGEIESQRQE
-2071 LYKEARRRLAG
+2071 LYKEARRRMAG
-2082 ILGVTFLYGGM
+2082 ILGMTFLYGGI

-2100 LLGPIVAMFAGGDD
+2100 MLGPIMAMFAGGGDD
-2114 DEDPDLFEWHSWFR
+2114 EEDPDLFEWHSWFR

-2138 AGAILARGLGTA
+2138 TGAILARGAGTA
-2150 VTSGALSER
+2150 ISGGALSER

-2178 RQGILETAIAN
+2178 RQGVLETAIAN
-2189 SGPVVGLGMNWV
+2189 SGPVVGLGMNWI
-2201 DAYGLAKEGQLDRAF
+2201 DAYGLAKEGQLERAF
-2216 EKLLPAIASKP
+2216 EKVLPAIASKP
-2227 LAATRIATEEGRTRR
+2227 LVGARIATEEGRTRR

-2252 WEIAMQATGLQ
+2252 WEIALQATGLQ

-2282 KVDTEKNAL
+2282 KVDAEKTAL

-2298 RDTDEFDN
+2298 RDTDQEDR
-2306 ILDDVAV
+2306 ILDQIDE
-2313 FNTRHPVLA
+2313 FNDRHPIKK
-2322 ITGKTVQ
+2322 ITGKTIQ
-2329 DSFKTRAKNQ
+2329 DSFKQREKSKD
-2339 AIAENLGVQLSNP
+2339 IAEEMGVQLTDP
-2352 KMIAEVESK
+2352 KMIEEVEPK
-2361 LQYKPYSVFGKNE
+2361 LRYKPYSVFGKNE

>member
-1 MANPFAQF
+1 MAKEWWESAPLAQEKPAEWWKDAPLAEAP
-9 AQPQGEQNPFAQFAQ
+9 AQQAQNEWWKA
-24 PKEEPNPFAQFAP
+24 AP
-37 KPEEEG
+37 VVKPEEEG

-48 GKSIYGGVR
+48 GKSIYGGAR

-111 GLWAGIKNV
+111 GLLAGIKNV
-120 AGATVDNPEGAL
+120 VGATVDNPEGAL

-154 TGAAIGSVVPGV
+154 TGAAIGSVVPGI

-430 ELNAKLNQLYGKGAG
+430 ELNAKLDQLYGKGAG

-465 DTAGTRAPIGG
+465 DTTGTGTPVGG
-476 ELGTDTGVAGG
+476 ELGTDTGVASG
-487 AGVGA
+487 AGVGTGA
-492 GTQPSAL
+492 QPSTL
-499 APGITLLPIPYDTVA
+499 APGITLSPIPYE
-514 FTGVGQPKARSS
+514 FQSQSGQGQPVVKNT
-526 GQNNIVDYA
+526 GENNIIDYS

-596 LQNTAAILDSTIG
+596 LQNTAAMLDSTIG

-615 SIPKVGRTGTHI
+615 SIPKVGRTGAHI

-636 SENGDSATAVRSN
+636 SENGTNATLTTVRSN
-649 IANLLNQIKGTPK
+649 IANLLNQLKGTPK
-662 DKTGPLDPKQKRIEE
+662 DNTGALDPKQKRIEE
-677 LTQELIDAGLTP
+677 LTQELIDVGLTP

-697 EQVNNEVQADEEYRQ
+697 EKVNNETQADEEYSQ
-712 DNVINLEERT
+712 DNVVNLEERT
-722 KQRIAGLEKD
+722 KQRIADLEKD
-732 TSDRAQHA
+732 TNDRAQHA
-740 IFVEA
+740 LFVEA

-762 TDKDIADFDAAMY
+762 TDKDIADFDDAMY
-775 GSDRDPMVAV
+775 GSGRDPMVAV
-785 AKISKLLAPLK
+785 AKIGRLLAPLK
-796 QADKAAEQQKIETP
+796 QADRAATQQKIETP
-810 AANEEAPLSIAE
+810 AANEEAPAAEPVKEVDQAQANAQIEESGRISGSQGDSADHIREEWVVPNTNELYSEYDYFAGDASGRFGTPHQNLQRIENLEDLAKAEAEGKRFFIAE
-822 QRSQLKA
+822 KP
-829 KQDAAKT
+829 K
-836 KLVGLEEQLK
+836 KLTT
-846 DWQNLKP
+846 D
-853 SELDALREKV
+853 ELRTE
-863 YAADDEFEAARDA
+863 
-876 LIEGNRNLDD
+876 
-886 LEDKQIADSTNLQA
+886 
-900 IENEEKIIARIQD
+900 
-913 DGNRIDIRDYA
+913 
-924 DGLQSGYE
+924 
-932 YYAATTREGT
+932 
-942 FRNDSLTN
+942 
-950 IRRVTNLADAQAAID
+950 IRR
-965 AGMSVFE
+965 
-972 LEQKSAA
+972 LEQERNK
-979 RIQKQIDSL
+979 
-988 VVGANALLSK
+988 LLSK
-998 NGSLPRTDTAK
+998 NGREPANGTKKRVQWDAISKKMSARMKDWRETAK
-1009 RLKYD
+1009 EELAQNGPTD
-1014 QLQKQITALKEQL
+1014 GT
-1027 PDEGAPSVLPARE
+1027 PSVLPARE
-1040 DPLPQLAGMHPETAT
+1040 EPLPQLAGMHPETAT
-1055 AIQENDITNALKAMA
+1055 AIQENDITGALRAMA

-1077 ADLAKRLAELKLQTG
+1077 SDLAKRLAELKLQSG

-1135 YDREENLEKVFEGL
+1135 YDREENLEKVDDGL
-1149 RAVSKLNLGPVTSE
+1149 RAISKLNLGPVIDE
-1163 YSDVVEQY
+1163 YNEVLEQY
-1171 EKNMPALTS
+1171 EKNIPGLTA

-1217 MLAEDTTKLTPEQ
+1217 MLAEDTAEGTTKLTPEQ

-1246 VLPPGDYGM
+1246 VLPLGDYGM

-1272 DRLRAIPYKVK
+1272 DKLRAIPYKVK
-1283 GQKGGFL
+1283 GQKGGLL

-1317 FSAEVPST
+1317 FSIEVPST
-1325 TVPSGPKFAK
+1325 TAPSGPKFAK
-1335 GKRTPKIKGPIST
+1335 GKRISKPKGPVST
-1348 QDKWRTAEGV
+1348 PDTSRTAESV
-1358 NSKGV
+1358 
-1363 PNARTYMD
+1363 ARTYID
-1371 VINDILHRRMPWEEG
+1371 VINDAIKGRISWDEA
-1386 RKELSSTLWSAE
+1386 RKEMSSTLWSAE
-1398 GGNVRKATLGFL
+1398 GGNVRKFTLGFL
-1410 NLRQIADLTS
+1410 NLRQLADVTA

-1426 TGAIKTIE
+1426 TGAIKVIE
-1434 QMLAY
+1434 QMLSY

-1468 SRIML
+1468 SRVML
-1473 EATIRGIDPDTFVG
+1473 EATMRGIDPDTAKANTLNK
-1487 PSTHSELQKSW
+1487 PLEDAW
-1498 ELLDT
+1498 NALDD

-1522 MVDMLKERA
+1522 MVDTLKERA

-1539 IAERLKQINDQFGP
+1539 IAQRLKDIDAQFGS
-1553 DKLLK
+1553 DKLIK

-1566 GEHYF
+1566 GDHWF
-1571 QVGEGDYKEFYT
+1571 QVGTGNFKEFYT

-1591 LTMKKRR
+1591 LTMNKRR

-1604 NPQQQKAAGL
+1604 NTQQQKAAESLFAGS
-1614 ITPGT
+1614 
-1619 GTSNILTSMSTT
+1619 GTSDLFSSMSTT
-1631 KVVKDAQKLIDGLG
+1631 KVIQDAQKLIDNIGSGIDLTTETG
-1645 NSIEDNLKKNPGAI
+1645 ASAAAKLK
-1659 PTQDAEKYIA
+1659 D
-1669 ELKGEMKDALN
+1669 EMKDTLN
-1680 QLLYITLPQVSMRKM
+1680 QLLYITLPQTSMRKM
-1695 FINRRSIQ
+1695 FINRKSVQ

-1728 YSEDFFSN
+1728 YAEAFLGN
-1736 LVNAKSHVTR
+1736 LVNAREYIKN
-1746 SFSPERQAIYDD
+1746 FPPARQAIYDD
-1758 YIKEVAERAK
+1758 YIKEVEARTK

-1778 TAKVAGKLSESTF
+1778 AAKVAGKLSESTF

-1820 GYAKSNALMLK
+1820 GYAKANALMLK

-1845 APIAA
+1845 APMAK
-1850 GKFLEVQFPSIVEGG
+1850 GKFLETQFPSIVESG
-1865 KLSKLL
+1865 KLPPIL
-1871 QRAADRFV
+1871 QRAADLFV

-1894 LSERPSGLY
+1894 LAERPSGLY

-1944 DQKDL
+1944 DVTDL
-1949 QGVITRD
+1949 QGVIERD

-1969 AFEAAIAESREIA
+1969 AFQKAIAEAREIA

-1996 YFTSPLMGVLTKFKQ
+1996 YFTSPALSVLTKFKQ

-2022 NLYLSIG
+2022 NLYLSVG
-2029 APFSKS
+2029 APFSKN
-2035 ELKELRAQLEVDLK
+2035 ELKEFRAQLEKDLK
-2049 NDQDKEAVIEQ
+2049 TDPDKDTIIKQ
-2060 RMKEIEAQRQE
+2060 RMGEIEGQRQE
-2071 LYKEARRRLAG
+2071 LYKEARRRMAG
-2082 ILGVTFLYGGM
+2082 ILGMTFLYGGI

-2100 LLGPIVAMFAGGDD
+2100 MLGPIMAMFAGGGDD
-2114 DEDPDLFEWHSWFR
+2114 EEDPDLFEWHSWFR

-2150 VTSGALSER
+2150 VTGGALSER

-2178 RQGILETAIAN
+2178 RQGVLETAIAN

-2201 DAYGLAKEGQLDRAF
+2201 DAYGLAKEGQLERAF
-2216 EKLLPAIASKP
+2216 EKVLPAIASKP
-2227 LAATRIATEEGRTRR
+2227 LVGARIATEEGRTRR

-2252 WEIAMQATGLQ
+2252 WEVAMQSLGLQ

-2282 KVDTEKNAL
+2282 KVDAEKTAL

-2298 RDTDEFDN
+2298 RDTDQEDRILEQIDEFND
-2306 ILDDVAV
+2306 
-2313 FNTRHPVLA
+2313 RHPIKK
-2322 ITGKTVQ
+2322 ITGRTIQ
-2329 DSFKTRAKNQ
+2329 DSFKQREKSKD
-2339 AIAENLGVQLSNP
+2339 IAEEMGVQLTDP
-2352 KMIAEVESK
+2352 KMIEEVEPK
-2361 LQYKPYSVFGKNE
+2361 LRYKPYSVFGKNE

>member
-9 AQPQGEQNPFAQFAQ
+9 AQPQEEQNPFAQFAKPQ
-24 PKEEPNPFAQFAP
+24 EEPNPFTQFAP

-43 FITGL
+43 FFTGL
-48 GKSIYGGVR
+48 GKSIYGGAR
-57 DTGGSLYAA
+57 DTGGSLYSA
-66 GATAVGANQAVVESA
+66 GATAVGANQSVVESA

-111 GLWAGIKNV
+111 GLLAGIKNV

-154 TGAAIGSVVPGV
+154 TGAAIGSVVPGI

-186 LELGSKAQEKAQDGK
+186 LELGGKAQEKARDGE

-215 VKGATITAVDAA
+215 VKGGVITAVDAA
-227 TFGASKWVMGAAN
+227 TFGASKWVMGTAN
-240 RAVETATVRTIQ
+240 RAVETATVRTIE

-324 AKKAGRGAAGMGLET
+324 ARKAGRGGAAMGLEST
-339 VGEGLGEYLGE
+339 GEGLGEYLGE
-350 YAATGKASPTEA
+350 YAATGEASPTEA

-396 YSQYS
+396 YSQYT

-430 ELNAKLNQLYGKGAG
+430 ELNAKLDQLYGTPAGSPNVSGG
-445 TGGGEA
+445 TGV
-451 GASVPTPSGGAPAG
+451 SVPTSIGGAAPTDTTGTGTPIGEELAP
-465 DTAGTRAPIGG
+465 DTALAG
-476 ELGTDTGVAGG
+476 E

-499 APGITLLPIPYDTVA
+499 
-514 FTGVGQPKARSS
+514 
-526 GQNNIVDYA
+526 
-535 GRKIVL
+535 
-541 VDVNGVQVPFYLSTG
+541 
-556 SGGKVDVPAG
+556 
-566 KWYPFFGIG
+566 
-575 ADGWINK
+575 
-582 TGGKEMAGYYGSEV
+582 
-596 LQNTAAILDSTIG
+596 
-609 DIRNDS
+609 
-615 SIPKVGRTGTHI
+615 
-627 DAINTGFTP
+627 
-636 SENGDSATAVRSN
+636 
-649 IANLLNQIKGTPK
+649 
-662 DKTGPLDPKQKRIEE
+662 DPKQKRIEE
-677 LTQELIDAGLTP
+677 ITQELIDAGLNP
-689 QNARQNAE
+689 QNARMQAE
-697 EQVNNEVQADEEYRQ
+697 EEFDRETQADAVYEEDRQQAEQDAKVAEARNIAKTNFDAALEQVNDPEYGGDVNAALDAYRQ
-712 DNVINLEERT
+712 N
-722 KQRIAGLEKD
+722 
-732 TSDRAQHA
+732 TSDTLGEQGKNDYILYADRE
-740 IFVEA
+740 FDRLVKEYEA
-745 LQNQLRVLT
+745 KQE
-754 DLYNKGIA
+754 A
-762 TDKDIADFDAAMY
+762 
-775 GSDRDPMVAV
+775 PAV
-785 AKISKLLAPLK
+785 
-796 QADKAAEQQKIETP
+796 T
-810 AANEEAPLSIAE
+810 EEAPLSIDE
-822 QRSQLKA
+822 QRAQLKNNY
-829 KQDAAKT
+829 DTT
-836 KLVGLEEQLK
+836 KDKLTALEEQLE
-846 DWQNLKP
+846 DWKNLKP
-853 SELDALREKV
+853 SELDALQEKV
-863 YAADDEFEAARDA
+863 NAAFDEFEAAQDA
-876 LIEGNRNLDD
+876 LTEGNRNLDN

-900 IENEEKIIARIQD
+900 VENEEKIIARIQD
-913 DGNRIDIRDYA
+913 DGSDIDIEDYA

-932 YYAATTREGT
+932 YYAATTRAGT
-942 FRNDSLTN
+942 YRNSSLTN
-950 IRRVTNLADAQAAID
+950 IRRVTSLADAQAAID

-979 RIQKQIDSL
+979 RIQKQIDSF

-998 NGSLPRTDTAK
+998 NGSLPRTGTAK

-1014 QLQKQITALKEQL
+1014 QLQKQIEALKEQL

-1040 DPLPQLAGMHPETAT
+1040 EPLPYLAGMHPETAT
-1055 AIQENDITNALKAMA
+1055 AVQENDITGALKALA

-1077 ADLAKRLAELKLQTG
+1077 SDLAKRLAELKLQTG

-1107 LKTTQQ
+1107 LKTAAQ
-1113 QKRLFTYIRVTYP
+1113 QKRLFTYISIWHP
-1126 TYYDKYFKN
+1126 NYYDKYFKN

-1149 RAVSKLNLGPVTSE
+1149 KAIEKLNLGPVIDE
-1163 YSDVVEQY
+1163 YNEVVEQY
-1171 EKNMPALTS
+1171 EKNIPGLTA

-1217 MLAEDTTKLTPEQ
+1217 MLAKDITKLTPEQ
-1230 REAVL
+1230 QQAVQ
-1235 ALSDMYQYAKK
+1235 ALWDMYRYAEN
-1246 VLPPGDYGM
+1246 VLPPGHYGM

-1272 DRLRAIPYKVK
+1272 DQLRVIPYKVK
-1283 GQKGGFL
+1283 GQKGSLL
-1290 TAFIQKI
+1290 TAFIQKV
-1297 LDLFGMNNLASSAM
+1297 LDLFGINNLASSAM

-1325 TVPSGPKFAK
+1325 TVSSGPKFAK
-1335 GKRTPKIKGPIST
+1335 RNVKPTGAIST
-1348 QDKWRTAEGV
+1348 PDTSRTAESV
-1358 NSKGV
+1358 
-1363 PNARTYMD
+1363 ARTYMD
-1371 VINDILHRRMPWEEG
+1371 VISDAIKGRVTWDEA

-1398 GGNVRKATLGFL
+1398 GGNVRKAMLGFL
-1410 NLRQIADLTS
+1410 NLRQLADLTA

-1426 TGAIKTIE
+1426 TGAIKVIE
-1434 QMLAY
+1434 QMLSY
-1439 RGTKLKRA
+1439 RGAKLKRA
-1447 ESTTVK
+1447 ESTTSK
-1453 WIAAQRRDPQMSSLM
+1453 WIAAQRRDPQMSALM

-1473 EATIRGIDPDTFVG
+1473 EATMRGIDPDTAKAG
-1487 PSTHSELQKSW
+1487 TLNKPLEDAW
-1498 ELLDT
+1498 NALDK

-1509 REVRDFYADSVKD
+1509 REVREFYADSVKD
-1522 MVDMLKERA
+1522 MVDTLKERA

-1539 IAERLKQINDQFGP
+1539 IAQRLKDIDAQFGP
-1553 DKLLK
+1553 DKLVK

-1566 GEHYF
+1566 GDHWF
-1571 QVGEGDYKEFYT
+1571 QIGTGNFKEFYT

-1591 LTMKKRR
+1591 LTKNKRI
-1598 KELMAG
+1598 KELAAG
-1604 NPQQQKAAGL
+1604 NKQQQSLAETVHSGSGMSDL
-1614 ITPGT
+1614 F
-1619 GTSNILTSMSTT
+1619 SSMSTT
-1631 KVVKDAQKLIDGLG
+1631 KVIQDAQKLIDNIGSGIDLTTETG
-1645 NSIEDNLKKNPGAI
+1645 ASVAAKLK
-1659 PTQDAEKYIA
+1659 D
-1669 ELKGEMKDALN
+1669 EMKDTLN
-1680 QLLYITLPQVSMRKM
+1680 QLLYITLPQTSMRKM
-1695 FINRRSIQ
+1695 FINRKSVQ

-1713 ATTAVHSAYQQSRLK
+1713 ATTAVHSAYQQSRFK
-1728 YSEDFFSN
+1728 YAEAFLGN
-1736 LVNAKSHVTR
+1736 LVNAREYIKN
-1746 SFSPERQAIYDD
+1746 FPPAKQAIYND
-1758 YIKEVAERAK
+1758 YIKEVADRTT

-1778 TAKVAGKLSESTF
+1778 AAKVAGKLSESTF

-1820 GYAKSNALMLK
+1820 GYAKANALMLK
-1831 NLGKYTATAPTRTF
+1831 NLGKYTATAPSRTF
-1845 APIAA
+1845 APMAA

-1865 KLSKLL
+1865 KLTPIL
-1871 QRAADRFV
+1871 QRAADLFV

-1894 LSERPSGLY
+1894 LADRPSGLY

-1944 DQKDL
+1944 DKTDL
-1949 QGVITRD
+1949 QGVIERD
-1956 KTTGQPIKYTEEE
+1956 KTTGQPIKYTEAE

-1996 YFTSPLMGVLTKFKQ
+1996 YFTSPLMSVLTKFKQ

-2022 NLYLSIG
+2022 NLYLSLG

-2035 ELKELRAQLEVDLK
+2035 ELKEFRAQLEKDLK
-2049 NDQDKEAVIEQ
+2049 ADPDKDTIIKQ
-2060 RMKEIEAQRQE
+2060 RMGEIETQRQE
-2071 LYKEARRRLAG
+2071 LYKEARRRMAG
-2082 ILGVTFLYGGM
+2082 ILGMTFLYGGI

-2138 AGAILARGLGTA
+2138 TGAILARGAGTA
-2150 VTSGALSER
+2150 VSGGALSER

-2189 SGPVVGLGMNWV
+2189 SGPVVGLGMNFV
-2201 DAYGLAKEGQLDRAF
+2201 DAYGLAKEGQLERAF

-2227 LAATRIATEEGRTRR
+2227 LVGARIATEEGRTRR

-2252 WEIAMQATGLQ
+2252 WEVAMQAVGLQ
-2263 PERFAIAQKKAI
+2263 PERFAIAQKNAI

-2282 KVDTEKNAL
+2282 KVLTEKNAL

-2298 RDTDEFDN
+2298 RDTDEYDSV
-2306 ILDDVAV
+2306 LDKIGD
-2313 FNTRHPVLA
+2313 FNDRHPVLA
-2322 ITGKTVQ
+2322 ITGKTIQ
-2329 DSFKTRAKNQ
+2329 DSFKNRAKNQ